1 MQRKTLLSAC
11 IALALSGQGWAADI
25 TEIETTTGEKKN
37 TNVTCPADPG
47 KLSPEELK
55 RLPSECSSV
64 VEQNLMPW
72 LVTGA
77 ATALITTL
85 AIVELNDDDDHHRN
99 NSPLPPTPPDDDS
112 DDTPVPPTPGGDEI
126 IPDDG
131 PDDTPAPPKPIA
143 FNNDVT
149 LDKTAKTLTIRDSV
163 FSYTENADGTI
174 SLQDSNGRKATINLW
189 QIDETNNTVALEGMS
204 ADGATKWQYNHN
216 GELVITGDNTTVNNT
231 GKTIVDGKGATGTE
245 IAGNNAVV
253 NQDGELD
260 VSGGGHGIDITG
272 DSATVDNKG
281 GMTVTD
287 PDSIGIQIDGDKA
300 VVNNDGDNAISNGGT
315 GTQVNGDEATVNNNG
330 STTVD
335 GKDSTGT
342 EINGDKAI
350 VNNDGDSTI
359 LDGGTET
366 RITGDDATANNS
378 GNTTVDGQGSTGTEI
393 AGNNAVVNQD
403 GELDVSGGGHGI
415 DITGDSATVDN
426 KGGMTVIDPD
436 SIGIQIDGD
445 KAVVNND
452 GDNAISNGGTGT
464 QINGDEATVNN
475 NGSTTVDGKDSTG
488 TEINGDKAIVNN
500 DGDSTILDGGT
511 GTRITGDD
519 ATANN
524 SGNTTVDGQG
534 STGTEIAGNNAVVNQ
549 DGELDVSGGGHGID
563 ITGDSATVDNKGGMT
578 VTDPDSIGIQIDGD
592 KAVVNNDGDNAI
604 SNGGTGTQ
612 VNGDEATVNNNGS
625 TTVDGK
631 DSTGTEINGDSTILD
646 GGTGTRITGDDATAN
661 NSGNT
666 TVDGQGSTG
675 TEIAGN
681 NAVVNQDGELD
692 VSGGGHGIDITGD
705 SATVDNKGGMTVT
718 DPDSI
723 GIQID
728 GDKAVVNNDG
738 DNDISNG
745 GTGTQV
751 NGDEATVN
759 NNGNTTVDGKDSTGT
774 EINGDKAIVNND
786 GDSTILDG
794 GTGTRITGDDATANN
809 SGNTTVDGQ
818 GSTGTEIAGNNAVVN
833 QDGELD
839 VSGGGHGID
848 ITGDSATVDN
858 KGGMT
863 VADADSIGIQ
873 IDGDKAVV
881 NNDGDNAISNGGTG
895 TQVNG
900 DEAIVNNNGNTT
912 VDGKDST
919 GTEINGDKAIV
930 NNDGDSTILDG
941 GTGTRITG
949 DDATAN
955 NSGNTTVD
963 GQGSTGTEIAGNNAV
978 VNQDGELDVS
988 GGGHG
993 IDITGDSATVDNKG
1007 GMTVAD
1013 ADSIGIQIDGDKA
1026 VVNNDGDS
1034 TILDG
1039 GTGTRITG
1047 DDATANNSGNTTV
1060 DGQGST
1066 GTEIAGNNA
1075 VVNQDG
1081 KLDVSGGG
1089 HGIDITGDSA
1099 TVDNKGGMTV
1109 ADADSIGIQIDGDKA
1124 VVNNDG
1130 DNAIS
1135 NGGTGTQVN
1144 GDEATVNNNGNTT
1157 VDGKDSTG
1165 TEIAGNNAT
1174 VTQEGELTVSSGGR
1188 GIDITGNNAKVD
1200 TKGKMTITGTDS
1212 VGVSINGD
1220 SATLTNTGDIDV
1232 SNSATGF
1239 SLVTNE
1245 GIISLAG
1252 SMKVGDFS
1260 TGMALS
1266 GDNNSVTLA
1275 AKDINVTG
1283 QKATGVNISGDSNT
1297 VDITGNILVDKDQTA
1312 DNAVDYFYDPS
1323 VGVNISGNSNTVS
1336 LDGKLTVIADS
1347 ELTSRKY
1354 MEFDGSQENISGLT
1368 VSGDGNTVNLN
1379 GGIQFVG
1386 EKNALADG
1394 STIADKRS
1402 YFGKTPLVSVDGQ
1415 SKVYLNGDST
1425 ISGSL
1430 PLGYAN
1436 ILQLSNKAAL
1446 EIGSDATFSMQDIS
1460 VYEHYFTQTP
1470 QIIKVDTG
1478 SQVVNNG
1485 DVDIWNI
1492 SFAGIWGE
1500 NSTGI
1505 NNGNITL
1512 SQYDYSSPETSFSE
1526 PDHMAF
1532 LSSSGG
1538 SAVNNGTITAKVMEQ
1553 HSVLNMGSAAG
1564 VADPRVF
1571 NNSVSSMMGM
1581 EAYGKGTVLNS
1592 ESGVIDMHGRGNIGM
1607 LAVDDSAADNAGKI
1621 TLDTLWVDQNDTT
1634 TLRTDLPSSTAID
1647 YGVGMATGTNSGG
1660 GARSNGVAT
1669 NQQGGVITVYNA
1681 GAAMAAYG
1689 ASNMV
1694 INQGIINLEKNGNY
1708 DGGLGA
1714 NMLVGMAVYNRG
1726 TAINDKTGVININVD
1741 TGQAFYNDGTGT
1753 ILNYGEINLLGSPMD
1768 SADSHMGAI
1777 PENLDLLTAL
1787 TGSGETDMRTAS
1799 SGGFVTTKAL
1809 ANYGN
1814 ETLNSNVAA
1823 KAWLYNQDKA
1833 NLTINGE
1840 LSIGQG
1846 LENSGLLDSDTISAA
1861 ANVYNR
1867 ASGSI
1872 ITDQLS
1878 LTGSNSFFNEGNF
1891 SGSVAGSSYK
1901 QNVVNTGT
1909 MAVMADGKSLISG
1922 SFLLYNEAGAT
1933 LSNSSSAVSGG
1944 ENAIVNVTR
1953 TGDSLAQVNRGT
1965 ITAINGYSAI
1975 KTASTGSN
1983 SNGKWIWNTDTGVIS
1998 GVNPNAPLI
2007 DLGRGYNFANAG
2019 TINVQGDGAVAISG
2033 GTTSYTV
2040 QLVNSG
2046 TINVGTA
2053 QGKADGT
2060 NGTGLIGIKGNG
2072 SDTTINNAQSGVINV
2087 YADNSWAFG
2096 GKTKAIINNGEINL
2110 LCDTG
2115 CDIYA
2120 PGTTGTLN
2128 DHNSTTDIIVPA
2140 ATSTPTQ
2147 GSVPTVPA
2155 DSSAQQKLTNY
2166 TIGTNSDGT
2175 SGMLKA
2181 NNLVISDNVKVNTG
2195 FSAGTADTTVVI
2207 NDVFKG
2213 ENISGAENISSST
2226 VMWNAQ
2232 GSTDASG
2239 NVDVTMTKNAYTD
2252 VVTDS
2257 SVNNVAQVLDSG
2269 YTNNDLYTSLNVG
2282 TTAEL
2287 NSALKQ
2293 ISGSQ
2298 ATTVFNEA
2306 RVLSNRFSMLSDA
2319 APEVANGLAFNVVAK
2334 GDPRAELG
2342 NDTQYD
2348 MMALRKSLTLTEHQN
2363 LSLEYGIARLEGNGS
2378 DTAGDNG
2385 VTGGY
2390 SQFFGLKHQMAFDNG
2405 MSWNNALRYD
2415 VHNLDSSRSIAY
2427 GDVNKTADANVKQQY
2442 LEFRS
2447 EGAKTFELR
2456 EGLNVTPYAGVK
2468 LRHTLENGYQERNA
2482 GDFNL
2487 SMNSG
2492 SETAVDSIVGLKLDY
2507 AGKEGW
2513 SANATLEGGPNLS
2526 YVKSQRTASISGAGS
2541 QRFNI
2546 DDGQSGGGF
2555 NSLATMGVKYSSQE
2569 SALQLDAFHWKE
2581 DGISDKGVMLNF
2593 KKTF

>member
-131 PDDTPAPPKPIA
+131 PDDTPTPPKPIS
-143 FNNDVT
+143 FNNDVI
-149 LDKTAKTLTIRDSV
+149 LDKTEKTLTIRDSV
-163 FSYTENADGTI
+163 FTYTENADGTI

-300 VVNNDGDNAISNGGT
+300 VVNNDGDSAISNGGT

-330 STTVD
+330 
-335 GKDSTGT
+335 K
-342 EINGDKAI
+342 
-350 VNNDGDSTI
+350 
-359 LDGGTET
+359 
-366 RITGDDATANNS
+366 
-378 GNTTVDGQGSTGTEI
+378 
-393 AGNNAVVNQD
+393 
-403 GELDVSGGGHGI
+403 
-415 DITGDSATVDN
+415 
-426 KGGMTVIDPD
+426 
-436 SIGIQIDGD
+436 
-445 KAVVNND
+445 
-452 GDNAISNGGTGT
+452 
-464 QINGDEATVNN
+464 
-475 NGSTTVDGKDSTG
+475 
-488 TEINGDKAIVNN
+488 
-500 DGDSTILDGGT
+500 
-511 GTRITGDD
+511 
-519 ATANN
+519 
-524 SGNTTVDGQG
+524 
-534 STGTEIAGNNAVVNQ
+534 
-549 DGELDVSGGGHGID
+549 
-563 ITGDSATVDNKGGMT
+563 
-578 VTDPDSIGIQIDGD
+578 
-592 KAVVNNDGDNAI
+592 
-604 SNGGTGTQ
+604 
-612 VNGDEATVNNNGS
+612 
-625 TTVDGK
+625 
-631 DSTGTEINGDSTILD
+631 
-646 GGTGTRITGDDATAN
+646 
-661 NSGNT
+661 
-666 TVDGQGSTG
+666 
-675 TEIAGN
+675 
-681 NAVVNQDGELD
+681 
-692 VSGGGHGIDITGD
+692 
-705 SATVDNKGGMTVT
+705 
-718 DPDSI
+718 
-723 GIQID
+723 
-728 GDKAVVNNDG
+728 
-738 DNDISNG
+738 
-745 GTGTQV
+745 
-751 NGDEATVN
+751 
-759 NNGNTTVDGKDSTGT
+759 TTVDGKDSTGT

-900 DEAIVNNNGNTT
+900 DEATVNNNGKTTVDGQGSIGTEIAGNNAVVNQDGTLDVSGGGHGIDITGDSATVDNKGGMTVTDPDSIGIQIDGDKAVVNNDGDSAISNGGTGTQINGDEATVNNNGSTT

-993 IDITGDSATVDNKG
+993 IDITGDSATVINKG
-1007 GMTVAD
+1007 N
-1013 ADSIGIQIDGDKA
+1013 I
-1026 VVNNDGDS
+1026 
-1034 TILDG
+1034 
-1039 GTGTRITG
+1039 
-1047 DDATANNSGNTTV
+1047 
-1060 DGQGST
+1060 
-1066 GTEIAGNNA
+1066 
-1075 VVNQDG
+1075 
-1081 KLDVSGGG
+1081 
-1089 HGIDITGDSA
+1089 
-1099 TVDNKGGMTV
+1099 
-1109 ADADSIGIQIDGDKA
+1109 
-1124 VVNNDG
+1124 
-1130 DNAIS
+1130 
-1135 NGGTGTQVN
+1135 
-1144 GDEATVNNNGNTT
+1144 
-1157 VDGKDSTG
+1157 
-1165 TEIAGNNAT
+1165 T
-1174 VTQEGELTVSSGGR
+1174 VT
-1188 GIDITGNNAKVD
+1188 DK
-1200 TKGKMTITGTDS
+1200 DS
-1212 VGVSINGD
+1212 VGVLINGD
-1220 SATLTNTGDIDV
+1220 RATFANTGHIDV
-1232 SNSATGF
+1232 NNSATGF
-1239 SLVTNE
+1239 SIATSE
-1245 GIISLAG
+1245 GVISLTG
-1252 SMKVGDFS
+1252 SMDVGDIS
-1260 TGMALS
+1260 TGMVLS
-1266 GDNNSVTLA
+1266 GDGNSVTLA
-1275 AKDINVTG
+1275 VEDLNVTG
-1283 QKATGVNISGDSNT
+1283 QKAMGVDISGDSN
-1297 VDITGNILVDKDQTA
+1297 DIDIAGNILVDKDQTA
-1312 DNAVDYFYDPS
+1312 DNAADYFFESS
-1323 VGVNISGNSNTVS
+1323 VGVNVTGNNNTVS
-1336 LDGKLTVIADS
+1336 LNGELTVVSDS
-1347 ELTSRKY
+1347 ELTSRSHGKR
-1354 MEFDGSQENISGLT
+1354 DGSQENISGLI
-1368 VSGDGNTVNLN
+1368 VSGDNNTISLN
-1379 GGIQFVG
+1379 GGIQFIG
-1386 EKNALADG
+1386 EQKILADG
-1394 STIADKRS
+1394 SDIASLRKGFSDTS
-1402 YFGKTPLVSVDGQ
+1402 IISVDGN
-1415 SKVYLNGDST
+1415 SSVYLNGTST
-1425 ISGSL
+1425 IGGDL
-1430 PLGYAN
+1430 PLGYTS
-1436 ILQLSNKAAL
+1436 IIQLKNKAIL
-1446 EIGSDATFSMQDIS
+1446 EIGRDALLGVKDIKSFNNYYEPVPKIIKATTGSKVINNGNIDIQNIGFIS
-1460 VYEHYFTQTP
+1460 VSGE
-1470 QIIKVDTG
+1470 DTSG
-1478 SQVVNNG
+1478 
-1485 DVDIWNI
+1485 
-1492 SFAGIWGE
+1492 
-1500 NSTGI
+1500 T

-1512 SQYDYSSPETSFSE
+1512 SQYDYGNMMSGTN
-1526 PDHMAF
+1526 AL
-1532 LSSSGG
+1532 LSTDGG
-1538 SAVNNGTITAKVMEQ
+1538 SVVNNGTIIGKVMEQ
-1553 HSVLNMGSAAG
+1553 SSVINRFETTDVTYDEL
-1564 VADPRVF
+1564 F
-1571 NNSVSSMMGM
+1571 NNSVTGITGMLSKTGAMGINNVN
-1581 EAYGKGTVLNS
+1581 GI
-1592 ESGVIDMHGRGNIGM
+1592 IDMYGRGSVGM
-1607 LAVDDSAADNAGKI
+1607 LAVTQAIIENAGTIK
-1621 TLDTLWVDQNDTT
+1621 LDSLWVDANDTT
-1634 TLRTDLPSSTAID
+1634 ALPDNIAISNARYYGAGMAVGSDSYGSPDANVTAINQLGGVISV
-1647 YGVGMATGTNSGG
+1647 YNAGVGMA
-1660 GARSNGVAT
+1660 
-1669 NQQGGVITVYNA
+1669 
-1681 GAAMAAYG
+1681 AYG
-1689 ASNMV
+1689 GSNMV
-1694 INQGIINLEKNGNY
+1694 INQGTINLEKNENY
-1708 DGGLGA
+1708 SSSLSA
-1714 NMLVGMAVYNRG
+1714 NTLVGMAVYQHG

-1768 SADSHMGAI
+1768 SADPHMGAT
-1777 PENLDLLTAL
+1777 PDNLDLLSAL

-1814 ETLNSNVAA
+1814 ETLNSNVTA

-1840 LSIGQG
+1840 LSVGQG

-1872 ITDQLS
+1872 ITDLLM
-1878 LTGSNSFFNEGNF
+1878 LTSGNSFFNEGNF
-1891 SGSVAGSSYK
+1891 SGSIVGNSYR
-1901 QNVVNTGT
+1901 QNVVNTGSMT
-1909 MAVMADGKSLISG
+1909 VTADGTSLIGG
-1922 SFLLYNEAGAT
+1922 SFVLYNEAGAI
-1933 LSNSSSAVSGG
+1933 LSNSNSAVSGG
-1944 ENAIVNVTR
+1944 ENAIVNITR
-1953 TGDSLAQVNRGT
+1953 TSDSLAQVNRGT
-1965 ITAINGYSAI
+1965 ITATNGYSAI

-1998 GVNPNAPLI
+1998 GVSPNALLI

-2072 SDTTINNAQSGVINV
+2072 RETTINNAQSGVINV

-2096 GKTKAIINNGEINL
+2096 GQTKTIINNGEINL
-2110 LCDTG
+2110 LCDMG

-2257 SVNNVAQVLDSG
+2257 SVNNVAQVLDTG

-2342 NDTQYD
+2342 NNTQYD
-2348 MMALRKSLTLTEHQN
+2348 MMALRKSMTLTEYQN
-2363 LSLEYGIARLEGNGS
+2363 LSLEYGIARLDGNGS

-2468 LRHTLENGYQERNA
+2468 LRHTLEGGYQERNA

-2546 DDGQSGGGF
+2546 DDGQNGGGF

-2569 SALQLDAFHWKE
+2569 SALQVDAFHWKE

>member
-131 PDDTPAPPKPIA
+131 PDDTPTPPKPIS
-143 FNNDVT
+143 FNNDVI
-149 LDKTAKTLTIRDSV
+149 LDKTEKTLTIRDSV
-163 FSYTENADGTI
+163 FTYTENADGTI

-300 VVNNDGDNAISNGGT
+300 VVNNDGDSAISNGGT

-330 STTVD
+330 
-335 GKDSTGT
+335 K
-342 EINGDKAI
+342 
-350 VNNDGDSTI
+350 
-359 LDGGTET
+359 
-366 RITGDDATANNS
+366 
-378 GNTTVDGQGSTGTEI
+378 
-393 AGNNAVVNQD
+393 
-403 GELDVSGGGHGI
+403 
-415 DITGDSATVDN
+415 
-426 KGGMTVIDPD
+426 
-436 SIGIQIDGD
+436 
-445 KAVVNND
+445 
-452 GDNAISNGGTGT
+452 
-464 QINGDEATVNN
+464 
-475 NGSTTVDGKDSTG
+475 
-488 TEINGDKAIVNN
+488 
-500 DGDSTILDGGT
+500 
-511 GTRITGDD
+511 
-519 ATANN
+519 
-524 SGNTTVDGQG
+524 
-534 STGTEIAGNNAVVNQ
+534 
-549 DGELDVSGGGHGID
+549 
-563 ITGDSATVDNKGGMT
+563 
-578 VTDPDSIGIQIDGD
+578 
-592 KAVVNNDGDNAI
+592 
-604 SNGGTGTQ
+604 
-612 VNGDEATVNNNGS
+612 
-625 TTVDGK
+625 
-631 DSTGTEINGDSTILD
+631 
-646 GGTGTRITGDDATAN
+646 
-661 NSGNT
+661 
-666 TVDGQGSTG
+666 
-675 TEIAGN
+675 
-681 NAVVNQDGELD
+681 
-692 VSGGGHGIDITGD
+692 
-705 SATVDNKGGMTVT
+705 
-718 DPDSI
+718 
-723 GIQID
+723 
-728 GDKAVVNNDG
+728 
-738 DNDISNG
+738 
-745 GTGTQV
+745 
-751 NGDEATVN
+751 
-759 NNGNTTVDGKDSTGT
+759 TTVDGKDSTGT

-900 DEAIVNNNGNTT
+900 DEATVNNNGSTT

-1026 VVNNDGDS
+1026 VVNNDGDNAISNGGTGTQVNGDEATVNNNGSTTVDGKDSTGTEINGDKAIVNNDGDS

-1081 KLDVSGGG
+1081 ELDVSGGG

-1109 ADADSIGIQIDGDKA
+1109 TDPDSIGIQIDGDKA

-1130 DNAIS
+1130 DSAIS

-1144 GDEATVNNNGNTT
+1144 GDEATVNNNGKTTVDGQGSTGTEIAGNNAVVNQDGELDVSGGGHGIDITGDSATVDNKGGMTVTDPDSIGIQIDGDKAVVNNDGDSAISNGGTGTQVNGDEATVNNNGKTTVDGQGSIGTEIAGNNAVVNQDGTLDVSGGGHGIDITGDSATVDNKGGMTVTDPDSIGIQIDGDKAVVNNDGDSAISNGGTGTQINGDEATVNNNGSTT

-1165 TEIAGNNAT
+1165 TEINGDKAIVNNDGDSTILDGGTGTRITGDDATANNSGNTTVDGQGSTGTEIAGNNA
-1174 VTQEGELTVSSGGR
+1174 VVNQDGELDVSGGGH
-1188 GIDITGNNAKVD
+1188 GIDITGDSATVIN
-1200 TKGKMTITGTDS
+1200 KGNITVTDKDS
-1212 VGVSINGD
+1212 VGVLINGD
-1220 SATLTNTGDIDV
+1220 RATFANTGHIDV
-1232 SNSATGF
+1232 NNSATGF
-1239 SLVTNE
+1239 SIATSE
-1245 GIISLAG
+1245 GVISLTG
-1252 SMKVGDFS
+1252 SMDVGDIS
-1260 TGMALS
+1260 TGMVLS
-1266 GDNNSVTLA
+1266 GDGNSVTLA
-1275 AKDINVTG
+1275 VEDLNVTG
-1283 QKATGVNISGDSNT
+1283 QKAMGVDISGDSN
-1297 VDITGNILVDKDQTA
+1297 DIDIAGNILVDKDQTA
-1312 DNAVDYFYDPS
+1312 DNAADYFFESS
-1323 VGVNISGNSNTVS
+1323 VGVNVTGNNNTVS
-1336 LDGKLTVIADS
+1336 LNGELTVVSDS
-1347 ELTSRKY
+1347 ELTSRSHGKR
-1354 MEFDGSQENISGLT
+1354 DGSQENISGLI
-1368 VSGDGNTVNLN
+1368 VSGDNNTISLN
-1379 GGIQFVG
+1379 GGIQFIG
-1386 EKNALADG
+1386 EQKILADG
-1394 STIADKRS
+1394 SDIASLRKGFSDTS
-1402 YFGKTPLVSVDGQ
+1402 IISVDGN
-1415 SKVYLNGDST
+1415 SSVYLNGTST
-1425 ISGSL
+1425 IGGDL
-1430 PLGYAN
+1430 PLGYTS
-1436 ILQLSNKAAL
+1436 IIQLKNKAIL
-1446 EIGSDATFSMQDIS
+1446 EIGRDALLGVKDIKSFNNYYEPVPKIIKATTGSKVINNGNIDIQNIGFIS
-1460 VYEHYFTQTP
+1460 VSGE
-1470 QIIKVDTG
+1470 DTSG
-1478 SQVVNNG
+1478 
-1485 DVDIWNI
+1485 
-1492 SFAGIWGE
+1492 
-1500 NSTGI
+1500 T

-1512 SQYDYSSPETSFSE
+1512 SQYDYGNMMSGTN
-1526 PDHMAF
+1526 AL
-1532 LSSSGG
+1532 LSTDGG
-1538 SAVNNGTITAKVMEQ
+1538 SVVNNGTIIGKVMEQ
-1553 HSVLNMGSAAG
+1553 SSVINRFETTDVTYDEL
-1564 VADPRVF
+1564 F
-1571 NNSVSSMMGM
+1571 NNSVTGITGMLSKTGAMGINNVN
-1581 EAYGKGTVLNS
+1581 GI
-1592 ESGVIDMHGRGNIGM
+1592 IDMYGRGSVGM
-1607 LAVDDSAADNAGKI
+1607 LAVTQAIIENAGTIK
-1621 TLDTLWVDQNDTT
+1621 LDSLWVDANDTT
-1634 TLRTDLPSSTAID
+1634 ALPDNIAISNARYYGAGMAVGSDSYGSPDANVTAINQLGGVISV
-1647 YGVGMATGTNSGG
+1647 YNAGVGMA
-1660 GARSNGVAT
+1660 
-1669 NQQGGVITVYNA
+1669 
-1681 GAAMAAYG
+1681 AYG
-1689 ASNMV
+1689 GSNMV
-1694 INQGIINLEKNGNY
+1694 INQGTINLEKNENY
-1708 DGGLGA
+1708 SSSLSA
-1714 NMLVGMAVYNRG
+1714 NTLVGMAVYQHG

-1768 SADSHMGAI
+1768 SADPHMGAT
-1777 PENLDLLTAL
+1777 PDNLT
-1787 TGSGETDMRTAS
+1787 
-1799 SGGFVTTKAL
+1799 
-1809 ANYGN
+1809 
-1814 ETLNSNVAA
+1814 A

-1840 LSIGQG
+1840 LSVGQG

-1872 ITDQLS
+1872 ITDLLM
-1878 LTGSNSFFNEGNF
+1878 LTSGNSFFNEGNF
-1891 SGSVAGSSYK
+1891 SGSIVGNSYR
-1901 QNVVNTGT
+1901 QNVVNTGSMT
-1909 MAVMADGKSLISG
+1909 VTADGTSLIGG
-1922 SFLLYNEAGAT
+1922 SFVLYNEAGAI
-1933 LSNSSSAVSGG
+1933 LSNSNSAVSGG
-1944 ENAIVNVTR
+1944 ENAIVNITR
-1953 TGDSLAQVNRGT
+1953 TSDSLAQVNRGT
-1965 ITAINGYSAI
+1965 ITATNGYSAI

-1998 GVNPNAPLI
+1998 GVSPNALLI

-2072 SDTTINNAQSGVINV
+2072 RETTINNAQSGVINV

-2096 GKTKAIINNGEINL
+2096 GQTKTIINNGEINL
-2110 LCDTG
+2110 LCDMG

-2257 SVNNVAQVLDSG
+2257 SVNNVAQVLDTG

-2342 NDTQYD
+2342 NNTQYD
-2348 MMALRKSLTLTEHQN
+2348 MMALRKSMTLTEYQN
-2363 LSLEYGIARLEGNGS
+2363 LSLEYGIARLDGNGS

-2468 LRHTLENGYQERNA
+2468 LRHTLEGGYQERNA

-2546 DDGQSGGGF
+2546 DDGQNGGGF

-2569 SALQLDAFHWKE
+2569 SALQVDAFHWKE

>member
-1 MQRKTLLSAC
+1 
-11 IALALSGQGWAADI
+11 SG
-25 TEIETTTGEKKN
+25 
-37 TNVTCPADPG
+37 
-47 KLSPEELK
+47 
-55 RLPSECSSV
+55 
-64 VEQNLMPW
+64 
-72 LVTGA
+72 
-77 ATALITTL
+77 
-85 AIVELNDDDDHHRN
+85 
-99 NSPLPPTPPDDDS
+99 
-112 DDTPVPPTPGGDEI
+112 
-126 IPDDG
+126 
-131 PDDTPAPPKPIA
+131 
-143 FNNDVT
+143 
-149 LDKTAKTLTIRDSV
+149 
-163 FSYTENADGTI
+163 
-174 SLQDSNGRKATINLW
+174 
-189 QIDETNNTVALEGMS
+189 
-204 ADGATKWQYNHN
+204 
-216 GELVITGDNTTVNNT
+216 NTTV
-231 GKTIVDGKGATGTE
+231 DGQGSTGTE

-330 STTVD
+330 NTTED
-335 GKDSTGT
+335 GQGSTGT
-342 EINGDKAI
+342 EIAGNNAVVNQDGELDVSGGGHGIDITGDSATVDNKGGMTVTDPDSIGIQIDGDKAV
-350 VNNDGDSTI
+350 VNNDGDNAISN
-359 LDGGTET
+359 GGTGT
-366 RITGDDATANNS
+366 QVNGDEATVNNN
-378 GNTTVDGQGSTGTEI
+378 GKTTVDGQGSTGTEI

-426 KGGMTVIDPD
+426 KGGMTVTDPD

-452 GDNAISNGGTGT
+452 GDSAISNGGTGT
-464 QINGDEATVNN
+464 QVNGDEATVNN
-475 NGSTTVDGKDSTG
+475 NGNTTVDGKDSTG

-592 KAVVNNDGDNAI
+592 KAVVNNDGDSAI

-612 VNGDEATVNNNGS
+612 INGDEATVNNN
-625 TTVDGK
+625 
-631 DSTGTEINGDSTILD
+631 
-646 GGTGTRITGDDATAN
+646 
-661 NSGNT
+661 GNT

-681 NAVVNQDGELD
+681 NAVVNQYGELD
-692 VSGGGHGIDITGD
+692 VSG
-705 SATVDNKGGMTVT
+705 
-718 DPDSI
+718 
-723 GIQID
+723 
-728 GDKAVVNNDG
+728 
-738 DNDISNG
+738 
-745 GTGTQV
+745 
-751 NGDEATVN
+751 
-759 NNGNTTVDGKDSTGT
+759 
-774 EINGDKAIVNND
+774 
-786 GDSTILDG
+786 
-794 GTGTRITGDDATANN
+794 
-809 SGNTTVDGQ
+809 
-818 GSTGTEIAGNNAVVN
+818 
-833 QDGELD
+833 
-839 VSGGGHGID
+839 
-848 ITGDSATVDN
+848 
-858 KGGMT
+858 
-863 VADADSIGIQ
+863 
-873 IDGDKAVV
+873 
-881 NNDGDNAISNGGTG
+881 
-895 TQVNG
+895 
-900 DEAIVNNNGNTT
+900 
-912 VDGKDST
+912 
-919 GTEINGDKAIV
+919 
-930 NNDGDSTILDG
+930 
-941 GTGTRITG
+941 
-949 DDATAN
+949 
-955 NSGNTTVD
+955 
-963 GQGSTGTEIAGNNAV
+963 
-978 VNQDGELDVS
+978 
-988 GGGHG
+988 
-993 IDITGDSATVDNKG
+993 
-1007 GMTVAD
+1007 
-1013 ADSIGIQIDGDKA
+1013 
-1026 VVNNDGDS
+1026 
-1034 TILDG
+1034 
-1039 GTGTRITG
+1039 
-1047 DDATANNSGNTTV
+1047 
-1060 DGQGST
+1060 
-1066 GTEIAGNNA
+1066 
-1075 VVNQDG
+1075 
-1081 KLDVSGGG
+1081 
-1089 HGIDITGDSA
+1089 
-1099 TVDNKGGMTV
+1099 
-1109 ADADSIGIQIDGDKA
+1109 
-1124 VVNNDG
+1124 
-1130 DNAIS
+1130 
-1135 NGGTGTQVN
+1135 
-1144 GDEATVNNNGNTT
+1144 
-1157 VDGKDSTG
+1157 
-1165 TEIAGNNAT
+1165 
-1174 VTQEGELTVSSGGR
+1174 GGR

-1200 TKGKMTITGTDS
+1200 NKGKITVAGADS
-1212 VGVSINGD
+1212 MGVSISGD
-1220 SATLTNTGDIDV
+1220 SATLTNTGDIYV
-1232 SNSATGF
+1232 SDSATGF
-1239 SLVTNE
+1239 GIVTSE
-1245 GIISLAG
+1245 GTISLAG
-1252 SMKVGDFS
+1252 SMSVGDFS

-1312 DNAVDYFYDPS
+1312 DNAVDYFYEPS
-1323 VGVNISGNSNTVS
+1323 VGVNVSGSSNTVS
-1336 LDGKLTVIADS
+1336 LNGKLTVVADS
-1347 ELTSRKY
+1347 ELTTRSY
-1354 MEFDGSQENISGLT
+1354 GGFDGSQENISGLV
-1368 VSGDGNTVNLN
+1368 VSGDDNTVHLN
-1379 GGIQFVG
+1379 GGIQLVG
-1386 EKNALADG
+1386 EMNKLADG
-1394 STIADKRS
+1394 STVAAERKG
-1402 YFGKTPLVSVDGQ
+1402 YGKTPVITVDGK
-1415 SKVYLNGDST
+1415 SSVYLNGDST
-1425 ISGSL
+1425 ISGDLPLSYTGMIQLKNSAMLEVGAGATINMQVNTGTYNNYSL
-1430 PLGYAN
+1430 PA
-1436 ILQLSNKAAL
+1436 S
-1446 EIGSDATFSMQDIS
+1446 
-1460 VYEHYFTQTP
+1460 
-1470 QIIKVDTG
+1470 QIIYVESG
-1478 SQVVNNG
+1478 AELVNKG
-1485 DVDIWNI
+1485 DIDIRNVG
-1492 SFAGIWGE
+1492 FASVSGE
-1500 NSTGI
+1500 NSTGS
-1505 NNGNITL
+1505 NSGNITL
-1512 SQYDYSSPETSFSE
+1512 SQYSYGLAANSGSGYFTTK
-1526 PDHMAF
+1526 
-1532 LSSSGG
+1532 GG
-1538 SAVNNGTITAKVMEQ
+1538 SAVNTGTIIAKVMEQ
-1553 HSVLNMGSAAG
+1553 ESVINLPASLGLNEPS
-1564 VADPRVF
+1564 VF
-1571 NNSVSSMMGM
+1571 YNNAYSMMGL
-1581 EAYGKGTVLNS
+1581 EAFDRGYVSN
-1592 ESGVIDMHGRGNIGM
+1592 ESGGNIEMYGRGNVGM
-1607 LAVDDSAADNAGKI
+1607 LAINESTAENAGQI
-1621 TLDTLWVDQNDTT
+1621 AIDALWVDANDKTV
-1634 TLRTDLPSSTAID
+1634 LRSDIDKDARSYGIGMAAGTDTYSGPRKNATAI
-1647 YGVGMATGTNSGG
+1647 NK
-1660 GARSNGVAT
+1660 
-1669 NQQGGVITVYNA
+1669 QGGVITVYNA
-1681 GAAMAAYG
+1681 GIGMAAYG
-1689 ASNMV
+1689 ISNTV
-1694 INQGIINLEKNGNY
+1694 INQGTINLEKNANY
-1708 DGGLGA
+1708 DSSLGA
-1714 NMLVGMAVYNRG
+1714 NSLIGMAVYQNA
-1726 TAINDKTGVININVD
+1726 TAVNDKTGVININVD

-1753 ILNYGEINLLGSPMD
+1753 ILNYGQINLLGAPMD
-1768 SADSHMGAI
+1768 SADSHMGATT
-1777 PENLDLLTAL
+1777 ENLELLSAL
-1787 TGSGETDMRTAS
+1787 TGSGETDTRTTS
-1799 SGGFVTTKAL
+1799 KDGFVTTKPL

-1814 ETLNSNVAA
+1814 ETLNGNVKA
-1823 KAWLYNQDKA
+1823 KVWLYNQDKA

-1965 ITAINGYSAI
+1965 ITAVNGYSAI

-2110 LCDTG
+2110 LCDTR

-2257 SVNNVAQVLDSG
+2257 SVNNVAQVLDTG

-2385 VTGGY
+2385 MTGGY

-2526 YVKSQRTASISGAGS
+2526 YVKSQRTASVSGAGS

-2546 DDGQSGGGF
+2546 DDGQNGGGF

>member
-131 PDDTPAPPKPIA
+131 PDDTPTPPQPIS
-143 FNNDVT
+143 FNNDVI
-149 LDKTAKTLTIRDSV
+149 LDKTEKTLTIRDSV
-163 FSYTENADGTI
+163 FTYTENADGTI

-231 GKTIVDGKGATGTE
+231 GKTIVDGKGTTGTE

-300 VVNNDGDNAISNGGT
+300 VVNNDGDSAISNGGT
-315 GTQVNGDEATVNNNG
+315 GTQINGDEATVNNN
-330 STTVD
+330 
-335 GKDSTGT
+335 
-342 EINGDKAI
+342 
-350 VNNDGDSTI
+350 
-359 LDGGTET
+359 
-366 RITGDDATANNS
+366 

-403 GELDVSGGGHGI
+403 GELDVSGGGRGI

-426 KGGMTVIDPD
+426 KGGMTVTDPD

-464 QINGDEATVNN
+464 QVNGDEATVNN
-475 NGSTTVDGKDSTG
+475 NSSTTVDGKDSTG

-612 VNGDEATVNNNGS
+612 VNGDEATVNNNG
-625 TTVDGK
+625 
-631 DSTGTEINGDSTILD
+631 
-646 GGTGTRITGDDATAN
+646 
-661 NSGNT
+661 
-666 TVDGQGSTG
+666 
-675 TEIAGN
+675 
-681 NAVVNQDGELD
+681 
-692 VSGGGHGIDITGD
+692 
-705 SATVDNKGGMTVT
+705 
-718 DPDSI
+718 
-723 GIQID
+723 
-728 GDKAVVNNDG
+728 
-738 DNDISNG
+738 
-745 GTGTQV
+745 
-751 NGDEATVN
+751 
-759 NNGNTTVDGKDSTGT
+759 NTTVDGKDSTGT

-863 VADADSIGIQ
+863 VTDPDSIGIQ

-881 NNDGDNAISNGGTG
+881 NNDGDSAISNGGTG

-900 DEAIVNNNGNTT
+900 DEATVNNNGKTT

-978 VNQDGELDVS
+978 VNQDGLLDVS

-993 IDITGDSATVDNKG
+993 IDITGDSATVINKG
-1007 GMTVAD
+1007 N
-1013 ADSIGIQIDGDKA
+1013 I
-1026 VVNNDGDS
+1026 
-1034 TILDG
+1034 
-1039 GTGTRITG
+1039 
-1047 DDATANNSGNTTV
+1047 
-1060 DGQGST
+1060 
-1066 GTEIAGNNA
+1066 
-1075 VVNQDG
+1075 
-1081 KLDVSGGG
+1081 
-1089 HGIDITGDSA
+1089 
-1099 TVDNKGGMTV
+1099 
-1109 ADADSIGIQIDGDKA
+1109 
-1124 VVNNDG
+1124 
-1130 DNAIS
+1130 
-1135 NGGTGTQVN
+1135 
-1144 GDEATVNNNGNTT
+1144 
-1157 VDGKDSTG
+1157 
-1165 TEIAGNNAT
+1165 T
-1174 VTQEGELTVSSGGR
+1174 VT
-1188 GIDITGNNAKVD
+1188 DK
-1200 TKGKMTITGTDS
+1200 DS
-1212 VGVSINGD
+1212 VGVLINGD
-1220 SATLTNTGDIDV
+1220 RATFANTGHIDV
-1232 SNSATGF
+1232 NNSATGM
-1239 SLVTNE
+1239 SITTSE
-1245 GIISLAG
+1245 GAISQAG
-1252 SMKVGDFS
+1252 SMNVGDFS

-1266 GDNNSVTLA
+1266 GNNNSVTLA
-1275 AKDINVTG
+1275 AKDLNVTG
-1283 QKATGVNISGDSNT
+1283 QKATGVNISGDNNA

-1312 DNAVDYFYDPS
+1312 TNAVDYFYEPS
-1323 VGVNISGNSNTVS
+1323 IGVNVSGNSNTVS
-1336 LDGKLTVIADS
+1336 LDGKLTVVADS
-1347 ELTSRKY
+1347 ELTSHIY
-1354 MEFDGSQENISGLT
+1354 ADFDGSQENISGLV
-1368 VSGDGNTVNLN
+1368 VSGDDNTVYLN
-1379 GGIQFVG
+1379 GGIQLVG
-1386 EKNALADG
+1386 EENQLTDG
-1394 STIADKRS
+1394 STVASNRKG
-1402 YFGKTPLVSVDGQ
+1402 YGKTPVITVDGK
-1415 SKVYLNGDST
+1415 SSIYLNGDST
-1425 ISGSL
+1425 INGDL
-1430 PLGYAN
+1430 PLAYSGMIRLKNSAM
-1436 ILQLSNKAAL
+1436 I
-1446 EIGSDATFSMQDIS
+1446 EIGTDATINMQVDS
-1460 VYEHYFTQTP
+1460 YDHYARSEA
-1470 QIIKVDTG
+1470 QIIFVESGAELINKGDIDTR
-1478 SQVVNNG
+1478 
-1485 DVDIWNI
+1485 NI
-1492 SFAGIWGE
+1492 GFAAISGE
-1500 NSTGI
+1500 NSTGS
-1505 NNGNITL
+1505 NSGNITL
-1512 SQYDYSSPETSFSE
+1512 SQYNYGLLANAGVGYFTTK
-1526 PDHMAF
+1526 
-1532 LSSSGG
+1532 GG

-1553 HSVLNMGSAAG
+1553 ESVINLGASLGLNEANTFYSDA
-1564 VADPRVF
+1564 
-1571 NNSVSSMMGM
+1571 NSMMGLD
-1581 EAYGKGTVLNS
+1581 AFDHGYVSN
-1592 ESGVIDMHGRGNIGM
+1592 ESGGSIEMYGRGNVGM
-1607 LAVDDSAADNAGKI
+1607 LAIDESTAENAGQI
-1621 TLDTLWVDQNDTT
+1621 TLDALWVYADDTT
-1634 TLRTDLPSSTAID
+1634 TLRSNIGNDARSYA
-1647 YGVGMATGTNSGG
+1647 VGMAVGTNTYSGP
-1660 GARSNGVAT
+1660 RKNAT
-1669 NQQGGVITVYNA
+1669 AVNKQGGVITVYNA
-1681 GAAMAAYG
+1681 GIGMAAYG
-1689 ASNMV
+1689 ASNTV
-1694 INQGIINLEKNGNY
+1694 INEGIINLEKNANY
-1708 DGGLGA
+1708 DSSLGA
-1714 NMLVGMAVYNRG
+1714 NSLIGMAAYKSG
-1726 TAINDKTGVININVD
+1726 TAINEQSGVININAD
-1741 TGQAFYNDGTGT
+1741 NGQAFYSDGTGT
-1753 ILNYGEINLLGSPMD
+1753 ILNYGTICVNTNCLTGNDYNETDSYTSLLYTGGDVITAQNETQSLAQKATINDKKEGNVVNSGSLSGADIAISSGELVNTSTGIINNAIIINDGELSNEGSVAKVTLNAGTFGNIGTVNSRMFQTGGTFNNQQGGVVQNGANLSKTAIANNAGTWYLGASSSSDSNNASMMEIYNTAVFNNSGDFILNNSRNAVHLYQSGTFYNTGHMLISGANYSGNAINYWNANNNGRFINSGTVDVTAKALATSGVDASTNHAYFWNQNSGIVNFDKDSGVAVKFTHSNYVAQNDGTMNISGNNAIAMEGNKNAQLINNGTINLGAQGTTDTGMIGMQLDSSATADAVIENNGTINIYANNSFAFSMLGSVGHLVNNGTVTI
-1768 SADSHMGAI
+1768 ADGV
-1777 PENLDLLTAL
+1777 
-1787 TGSGETDMRTAS
+1787 TGSGLIKQGNSVNIEGVNGNNGNNS
-1799 SGGFVTTKAL
+1799 EVHY
-1809 ANYGN
+1809 ANY
-1814 ETLNSNVAA
+1814 TLPDVP
-1823 KAWLYNQDKA
+1823 
-1833 NLTINGE
+1833 
-1840 LSIGQG
+1840 
-1846 LENSGLLDSDTISAA
+1846 
-1861 ANVYNR
+1861 
-1867 ASGSI
+1867 
-1872 ITDQLS
+1872 
-1878 LTGSNSFFNEGNF
+1878 
-1891 SGSVAGSSYK
+1891 GSSVFVSTDNVSDNGG
-1901 QNVVNTGT
+1901 QNN
-1909 MAVMADGKSLISG
+1909 L
-1922 SFLLYNEAGAT
+1922 
-1933 LSNSSSAVSGG
+1933 
-1944 ENAIVNVTR
+1944 
-1953 TGDSLAQVNRGT
+1953 
-1965 ITAINGYSAI
+1965 NGY
-1975 KTASTGSN
+1975 
-1983 SNGKWIWNTDTGVIS
+1983 V
-1998 GVNPNAPLI
+1998 
-2007 DLGRGYNFANAG
+2007 
-2019 TINVQGDGAVAISG
+2019 
-2033 GTTSYTV
+2033 
-2040 QLVNSG
+2040 
-2046 TINVGTA
+2046 VGT
-2053 QGKADGT
+2053 
-2060 NGTGLIGIKGNG
+2060 
-2072 SDTTINNAQSGVINV
+2072 S
-2087 YADNSWAFG
+2087 
-2096 GKTKAIINNGEINL
+2096 
-2110 LCDTG
+2110 
-2115 CDIYA
+2115 
-2120 PGTTGTLN
+2120 
-2128 DHNSTTDIIVPA
+2128 
-2140 ATSTPTQ
+2140 
-2147 GSVPTVPA
+2147 
-2155 DSSAQQKLTNY
+2155 
-2166 TIGTNSDGT
+2166 SDG
-2175 SGMLKA
+2175 SAGKLKVSNA
-2181 NNLVISDNVKVNTG
+2181 SLKGVSVNTG
-2195 FSAGTADTTVVI
+2195 FTSGTSATSVTFDNVVQGNNLTDADTITSTSVVW
-2207 NDVFKG
+2207 
-2213 ENISGAENISSST
+2213 S
-2226 VMWNAQ
+2226 AQ
-2232 GSTDASG
+2232 GNTDANG

-2252 VVTDS
+2252 IVTDS
-2257 SVNNVAQVLDSG
+2257 SVNNVAQVLDTG

-2298 ATTVFNEA
+2298 ATTAFNEA

-2348 MMALRKSLTLTEHQN
+2348 MMALRKSMTLTEHQN

-2405 MSWNNALRYD
+2405 MNWNNALRYD
-2415 VHNLDSSRSIAY
+2415 VHQLDSSRSVAY
-2427 GDVNKTADANVKQQY
+2427 GDINKTADANVKQQY

-2468 LRHTLENGYQERNA
+2468 LRHTLEGGYQERNA

-2526 YVKSQRTASISGAGS
+2526 YVKSQRTASVSGAGS

-2546 DDGQSGGGF
+2546 DDGQNGGGF

>member
-131 PDDTPAPPKPIA
+131 PDDTPTPPKPIA
-143 FNNDVT
+143 FNNDVI
-149 LDKTAKTLTIRDSV
+149 LDKTEKTLTIRDSV

-231 GKTIVDGKGATGTE
+231 GKTTVDGQGATGTE

-253 NQDGELD
+253 NQDGELDVSGGGHGIDITGDSATVDNKGGMTVTDPDSIGIQIDGDKAVVNKDGDSAISNGGTGTQVNGDEATVNNNGSTTVDGKDSTGTEINGDKAIVNNDGDSTILDGGTGTRITGDDATANNSGNTTVDGQGSTGTEIAGNNAVVNQDGTLD

-330 STTVD
+330 
-335 GKDSTGT
+335 
-342 EINGDKAI
+342 N
-350 VNNDGDSTI
+350 
-359 LDGGTET
+359 
-366 RITGDDATANNS
+366 
-378 GNTTVDGQGSTGTEI
+378 
-393 AGNNAVVNQD
+393 
-403 GELDVSGGGHGI
+403 
-415 DITGDSATVDN
+415 
-426 KGGMTVIDPD
+426 
-436 SIGIQIDGD
+436 
-445 KAVVNND
+445 
-452 GDNAISNGGTGT
+452 
-464 QINGDEATVNN
+464 
-475 NGSTTVDGKDSTG
+475 TTVDGKDSTG

-625 TTVDGK
+625 TTVDG
-631 DSTGTEINGDSTILD
+631 
-646 GGTGTRITGDDATAN
+646 
-661 NSGNT
+661 
-666 TVDGQGSTG
+666 QGSTG

-681 NAVVNQDGELD
+681 NAVVNQDGTLD

-728 GDKAVVNNDG
+728 GDKAVVNNEG
-738 DNDISNG
+738 DNAISNG

-759 NNGNTTVDGKDSTGT
+759 NNGKTTVDGKDSTGT

-833 QDGELD
+833 QDGLLD

-848 ITGDSATVDN
+848 ITGDSATVIN
-858 KGGMT
+858 KGN
-863 VADADSIGIQ
+863 I
-873 IDGDKAVV
+873 
-881 NNDGDNAISNGGTG
+881 
-895 TQVNG
+895 
-900 DEAIVNNNGNTT
+900 
-912 VDGKDST
+912 
-919 GTEINGDKAIV
+919 
-930 NNDGDSTILDG
+930 
-941 GTGTRITG
+941 
-949 DDATAN
+949 
-955 NSGNTTVD
+955 
-963 GQGSTGTEIAGNNAV
+963 
-978 VNQDGELDVS
+978 
-988 GGGHG
+988 
-993 IDITGDSATVDNKG
+993 
-1007 GMTVAD
+1007 
-1013 ADSIGIQIDGDKA
+1013 
-1026 VVNNDGDS
+1026 
-1034 TILDG
+1034 
-1039 GTGTRITG
+1039 
-1047 DDATANNSGNTTV
+1047 
-1060 DGQGST
+1060 
-1066 GTEIAGNNA
+1066 
-1075 VVNQDG
+1075 
-1081 KLDVSGGG
+1081 
-1089 HGIDITGDSA
+1089 
-1099 TVDNKGGMTV
+1099 
-1109 ADADSIGIQIDGDKA
+1109 
-1124 VVNNDG
+1124 
-1130 DNAIS
+1130 
-1135 NGGTGTQVN
+1135 
-1144 GDEATVNNNGNTT
+1144 
-1157 VDGKDSTG
+1157 
-1165 TEIAGNNAT
+1165 T
-1174 VTQEGELTVSSGGR
+1174 VT
-1188 GIDITGNNAKVD
+1188 DK
-1200 TKGKMTITGTDS
+1200 DS
-1212 VGVSINGD
+1212 VGVLINGD
-1220 SATLTNTGDIDV
+1220 RATFANTGHIDV
-1232 SNSATGF
+1232 NNSATGM
-1239 SLVTNE
+1239 SITTSE
-1245 GIISLAG
+1245 GAISQAG
-1252 SMKVGDFS
+1252 SMNVGDFS

-1266 GDNNSVTLA
+1266 GNNNSVTLA
-1275 AKDINVTG
+1275 AKDLNVIG
-1283 QKATGVNISGDSNT
+1283 QKATGVNISGDNNA

-1312 DNAVDYFYDPS
+1312 TNAVDYFYEPS
-1323 VGVNISGNSNTVS
+1323 IGVNVSGNSNTVS
-1336 LDGKLTVIADS
+1336 LDGKLTVVADS
-1347 ELTSRKY
+1347 ELTSRIY
-1354 MEFDGSQENISGLT
+1354 ADFDGSQENISGLV
-1368 VSGDGNTVNLN
+1368 VSGDDNTVYLN
-1379 GGIQFVG
+1379 GGIQLVG
-1386 EKNALADG
+1386 EENQLTDG
-1394 STIADKRS
+1394 STVASNRNG
-1402 YFGKTPLVSVDGQ
+1402 YGKTPVITVDGK
-1415 SKVYLNGDST
+1415 SSVYLNGDST
-1425 ISGSL
+1425 INGDL
-1430 PLGYAN
+1430 PLAYSGMIRLKNSAM
-1436 ILQLSNKAAL
+1436 I
-1446 EIGSDATFSMQDIS
+1446 EIGADATINMQ
-1460 VYEHYFTQTP
+1460 
-1470 QIIKVDTG
+1470 
-1478 SQVVNNG
+1478 
-1485 DVDIWNI
+1485 VDIYDHYARSESQMIFVESGAELVNKGDIDTRNI
-1492 SFAGIWGE
+1492 GFAAISGE
-1500 NSTGI
+1500 NSTGS
-1505 NNGNITL
+1505 NSGNITL
-1512 SQYDYSSPETSFSE
+1512 SQYNYGLLANAGVGYFTTK
-1526 PDHMAF
+1526 
-1532 LSSSGG
+1532 GG

-1553 HSVLNMGSAAG
+1553 ESVINLGASLGLNEANTFYSDA
-1564 VADPRVF
+1564 
-1571 NNSVSSMMGM
+1571 NSMMGLD
-1581 EAYGKGTVLNS
+1581 AFDHGYVSN
-1592 ESGVIDMHGRGNIGM
+1592 ESGGSIEMYGRGNVGM
-1607 LAVDDSAADNAGKI
+1607 LAIDESTAENAGQI
-1621 TLDTLWVDQNDTT
+1621 TLDALWVDADDTT
-1634 TLRTDLPSSTAID
+1634 TLRSNIGNDARS
-1647 YGVGMATGTNSGG
+1647 YGVGMAVGTNTYSGP
-1660 GARSNGVAT
+1660 RKNAT
-1669 NQQGGVITVYNA
+1669 AVNKQGGVITVYNA
-1681 GAAMAAYG
+1681 GIGMAAYG
-1689 ASNMV
+1689 ASNTV
-1694 INQGIINLEKNGNY
+1694 INEGIINLEKNANY
-1708 DGGLGA
+1708 DSSLGA
-1714 NMLVGMAVYNRG
+1714 DSLIGMAAYKSG
-1726 TAINDKTGVININVD
+1726 TAINEQSGVININAD
-1741 TGQAFYNDGTGT
+1741 NGQAFYSDGSGT
-1753 ILNYGEINLLGSPMD
+1753 ILNYGTICVNT
-1768 SADSHMGAI
+1768 
-1777 PENLDLLTAL
+1777 NCL
-1787 TGSGETDMRTAS
+1787 TGNDYNETDSYTSLLYTGGDVITAQ
-1799 SGGFVTTKAL
+1799 
-1809 ANYGN
+1809 N
-1814 ETLNSNVAA
+1814 ET
-1823 KAWLYNQDKA
+1823 Q
-1833 NLTINGE
+1833 NLTQKASIN
-1840 LSIGQG
+1840 
-1846 LENSGLLDSDTISAA
+1846 DKK
-1861 ANVYNR
+1861 
-1867 ASGSI
+1867 
-1872 ITDQLS
+1872 
-1878 LTGSNSFFNEGNF
+1878 EG
-1891 SGSVAGSSYK
+1891 
-1901 QNVVNTGT
+1901 NVVN
-1909 MAVMADGKSLISG
+1909 SG
-1922 SFLLYNEAGAT
+1922 SLSGADIAI
-1933 LSNSSSAVSGG
+1933 SSG
-1944 ENAIVNVTR
+1944 ELVNT
-1953 TGDSLAQVNRGT
+1953 
-1965 ITAINGYSAI
+1965 
-1975 KTASTGSN
+1975 STG
-1983 SNGKWIWNTDTGVIS
+1983 
-1998 GVNPNAPLI
+1998 
-2007 DLGRGYNFANAG
+2007 
-2019 TINVQGDGAVAISG
+2019 
-2033 GTTSYTV
+2033 
-2040 QLVNSG
+2040 
-2046 TINVGTA
+2046 
-2053 QGKADGT
+2053 
-2060 NGTGLIGIKGNG
+2060 
-2072 SDTTINNAQSGVINV
+2072 TINNAIIINDGELSNEGSVAKVTLNAGTFGNTGTVNSRMFQTGGTFNNQQGGVVQNGANLSKTAITNNEGTWYLGASSSSDSNNASMMEIYNTAVFNNSGDFILNNSRNAIHLYQSGSFYNTGHMLISGANYSGNAIN
-2087 YADNSWAFG
+2087 YWNANNNGRFINSGTVDVTA
-2096 GKTKAIINNGEINL
+2096 KALATSGVDASTNHAYFWNQNSGIVNFDKDSGVAVKFTHSNYVAQNDGTMNISGNNAIAMEGNKNAQLINNGTINL
-2110 LCDTG
+2110 GAQGTTDTG
-2115 CDIYA
+2115 MI
-2120 PGTTGTLN
+2120 GMQL
-2128 DHNSTTDIIVPA
+2128 
-2140 ATSTPTQ
+2140 
-2147 GSVPTVPA
+2147 
-2155 DSSAQQKLTNY
+2155 DSSATADAVIENNGTINIYANNSFAFSMLGSVGHLVNNGTVTIADGVTGSGLIKQGNSVNIEGVNGNNGNNSEVHYANY
-2166 TIGTNSDGT
+2166 TLPDVPGSSVFVSTDNVSDNGGQNNLNGYVVGTSSDG
-2175 SGMLKA
+2175 SAGKLKVSNA
-2181 NNLVISDNVKVNTG
+2181 SLKGVSVNTG
-2195 FSAGTADTTVVI
+2195 FTSGTSATSVTFDNVVQGNNLTDADTITSTSVVW
-2207 NDVFKG
+2207 
-2213 ENISGAENISSST
+2213 S
-2226 VMWNAQ
+2226 AQ
-2232 GSTDASG
+2232 GNTDANG

-2257 SVNNVAQVLDSG
+2257 SVNNVAQVLDTG

-2390 SQFFGLKHQMAFDNG
+2390 SQLFGLKHQMAFDNG
-2405 MSWNNALRYD
+2405 MNWNNALRYD
-2415 VHNLDSSRSIAY
+2415 VHQLDSSRSIAY

-2468 LRHTLENGYQERNA
+2468 LRHTLEGGYQERNA

-2569 SALQLDAFHWKE
+2569 SALQVDAFHWKE

>member
-131 PDDTPAPPKPIA
+131 PDDTPTPPKPIS
-143 FNNDVT
+143 FNNDVI
-149 LDKTAKTLTIRDSV
+149 LDKTEKTLTIRDSV
-163 FSYTENADGTI
+163 FTYTENADGTI

-300 VVNNDGDNAISNGGT
+300 VVNNDGDSAISNGGT

-350 VNNDGDSTI
+350 VNNDGDNTI
-359 LDGGTET
+359 LDGGTGT

-426 KGGMTVIDPD
+426 KGGMTVTDPD

-452 GDNAISNGGTGT
+452 GDSAVSNGGTGT
-464 QINGDEATVNN
+464 QVNGDEATVNN

-625 TTVDGK
+625 TTVDG
-631 DSTGTEINGDSTILD
+631 
-646 GGTGTRITGDDATAN
+646 
-661 NSGNT
+661 
-666 TVDGQGSTG
+666 QGSTG

-738 DNDISNG
+738 DNAISNG

-833 QDGELD
+833 QDGLLD

-848 ITGDSATVDN
+848 ITGDSATVIN
-858 KGGMT
+858 KGN
-863 VADADSIGIQ
+863 I
-873 IDGDKAVV
+873 
-881 NNDGDNAISNGGTG
+881 
-895 TQVNG
+895 
-900 DEAIVNNNGNTT
+900 
-912 VDGKDST
+912 
-919 GTEINGDKAIV
+919 
-930 NNDGDSTILDG
+930 
-941 GTGTRITG
+941 
-949 DDATAN
+949 
-955 NSGNTTVD
+955 
-963 GQGSTGTEIAGNNAV
+963 
-978 VNQDGELDVS
+978 
-988 GGGHG
+988 
-993 IDITGDSATVDNKG
+993 
-1007 GMTVAD
+1007 
-1013 ADSIGIQIDGDKA
+1013 
-1026 VVNNDGDS
+1026 
-1034 TILDG
+1034 
-1039 GTGTRITG
+1039 
-1047 DDATANNSGNTTV
+1047 
-1060 DGQGST
+1060 
-1066 GTEIAGNNA
+1066 
-1075 VVNQDG
+1075 
-1081 KLDVSGGG
+1081 
-1089 HGIDITGDSA
+1089 
-1099 TVDNKGGMTV
+1099 
-1109 ADADSIGIQIDGDKA
+1109 
-1124 VVNNDG
+1124 
-1130 DNAIS
+1130 
-1135 NGGTGTQVN
+1135 
-1144 GDEATVNNNGNTT
+1144 
-1157 VDGKDSTG
+1157 
-1165 TEIAGNNAT
+1165 T
-1174 VTQEGELTVSSGGR
+1174 VT
-1188 GIDITGNNAKVD
+1188 DK
-1200 TKGKMTITGTDS
+1200 DS
-1212 VGVSINGD
+1212 VGVLINGD
-1220 SATLTNTGDIDV
+1220 RATFANTGHIDV
-1232 SNSATGF
+1232 NNSATGF
-1239 SLVTNE
+1239 SIATSE
-1245 GIISLAG
+1245 GVISLTG
-1252 SMKVGDFS
+1252 SMDVGDIS
-1260 TGMALS
+1260 TGMVLS
-1266 GDNNSVTLA
+1266 GDGNSVTLA
-1275 AKDINVTG
+1275 VEDLNVTG
-1283 QKATGVNISGDSNT
+1283 QKAMGVDISGDSN
-1297 VDITGNILVDKDQTA
+1297 DIDIAGNILVDKDQTA
-1312 DNAVDYFYDPS
+1312 DNVADYFFESS
-1323 VGVNISGNSNTVS
+1323 VGVNVTGNNNTVS
-1336 LDGKLTVIADS
+1336 LNGELTVVSDS
-1347 ELTSRKY
+1347 ELTSRSHGKR
-1354 MEFDGSQENISGLT
+1354 DGSQENISGLI
-1368 VSGDGNTVNLN
+1368 VSGDNNTISLN
-1379 GGIQFVG
+1379 GGIQFIG
-1386 EKNALADG
+1386 EQKILADG
-1394 STIADKRS
+1394 SDIASLRKGFSDTS
-1402 YFGKTPLVSVDGQ
+1402 IISVDGN
-1415 SKVYLNGDST
+1415 SSVYLNGTST
-1425 ISGSL
+1425 IGGDL
-1430 PLGYAN
+1430 PLGYTS
-1436 ILQLSNKAAL
+1436 IIQLKNKAIL
-1446 EIGSDATFSMQDIS
+1446 EIGRDALLGVKDIKSFNNYYEPVPKIIKATTGSKVINNGNIDIQNIGFIS
-1460 VYEHYFTQTP
+1460 VSGE
-1470 QIIKVDTG
+1470 DTSG
-1478 SQVVNNG
+1478 
-1485 DVDIWNI
+1485 
-1492 SFAGIWGE
+1492 
-1500 NSTGI
+1500 T

-1512 SQYDYSSPETSFSE
+1512 SQYDYGNMMSGTN
-1526 PDHMAF
+1526 AL
-1532 LSSSGG
+1532 LSTDGG
-1538 SAVNNGTITAKVMEQ
+1538 SVVNNGTIIGKVMEQ
-1553 HSVLNMGSAAG
+1553 SSVINRFETTDVTYDEL
-1564 VADPRVF
+1564 F
-1571 NNSVSSMMGM
+1571 NNSVTGITGMLSKTGAMGINNVN
-1581 EAYGKGTVLNS
+1581 GI
-1592 ESGVIDMHGRGNIGM
+1592 IDMYGRGSVGM
-1607 LAVDDSAADNAGKI
+1607 LAVTQAIIENAGTIK
-1621 TLDTLWVDQNDTT
+1621 LDSLWVDANDTT
-1634 TLRTDLPSSTAID
+1634 ALPDNIAISNARYYGAGMAVGSDSYGSPDANVTAINQLGGVISV
-1647 YGVGMATGTNSGG
+1647 YNAGVGMA
-1660 GARSNGVAT
+1660 
-1669 NQQGGVITVYNA
+1669 
-1681 GAAMAAYG
+1681 AYG
-1689 ASNMV
+1689 GSNMV
-1694 INQGIINLEKNGNY
+1694 INQGTINLEKNENY
-1708 DGGLGA
+1708 SSSLSA
-1714 NMLVGMAVYNRG
+1714 NTLVGMAVYQHG

-1768 SADSHMGAI
+1768 SADPHMGAT
-1777 PENLDLLTAL
+1777 PDNLDLLSAL

-1814 ETLNSNVAA
+1814 ETLNSNVTA

-1840 LSIGQG
+1840 LSVGQG

-1872 ITDQLS
+1872 ITDLLM
-1878 LTGSNSFFNEGNF
+1878 LTSGNSFFNEGNF
-1891 SGSVAGSSYK
+1891 SGSIVGNSYR
-1901 QNVVNTGT
+1901 QNVVNTGSMT
-1909 MAVMADGKSLISG
+1909 VTADGTSLIGG
-1922 SFLLYNEAGAT
+1922 SFVLYNEAGAI
-1933 LSNSSSAVSGG
+1933 LSNSNSAVSGG
-1944 ENAIVNVTR
+1944 ENAIVNITR
-1953 TGDSLAQVNRGT
+1953 TSDSLAQVNRGT
-1965 ITAINGYSAI
+1965 ITATNGYSAI

-2072 SDTTINNAQSGVINV
+2072 RETTINNAQSGVINV

-2096 GKTKAIINNGEINL
+2096 GQTKTIINNGEINL
-2110 LCDTG
+2110 LCDMG

-2257 SVNNVAQVLDSG
+2257 SVNNVAQVLDTG

-2468 LRHTLENGYQERNA
+2468 LRHTLEGGYQERNA

-2546 DDGQSGGGF
+2546 DDGQNGGGF

-2569 SALQLDAFHWKE
+2569 SALQVDAFHWKE

>member
-131 PDDTPAPPKPIA
+131 PDDTPTPPKPIS
-143 FNNDVT
+143 FNNDVI
-149 LDKTAKTLTIRDSV
+149 LDKTEKTLTIRDSV
-163 FSYTENADGTI
+163 FTYTENADGTI

-300 VVNNDGDNAISNGGT
+300 VVNNDGDSAISNGGT
-315 GTQVNGDEATVNNNG
+315 GTQV
-330 STTVD
+330 
-335 GKDSTGT
+335 
-342 EINGDKAI
+342 
-350 VNNDGDSTI
+350 
-359 LDGGTET
+359 
-366 RITGDDATANNS
+366 
-378 GNTTVDGQGSTGTEI
+378 
-393 AGNNAVVNQD
+393 
-403 GELDVSGGGHGI
+403 
-415 DITGDSATVDN
+415 
-426 KGGMTVIDPD
+426 
-436 SIGIQIDGD
+436 
-445 KAVVNND
+445 
-452 GDNAISNGGTGT
+452 
-464 QINGDEATVNN
+464 NGDEATVNN

-631 DSTGTEINGDSTILD
+631 DSTGTEINGDKAIVNNDGDSTILD

-738 DNDISNG
+738 DNAISNG

-759 NNGNTTVDGKDSTGT
+759 NNGSTTVDGKDSTGT

-863 VADADSIGIQ
+863 VTDPDSIGIQ

-900 DEAIVNNNGNTT
+900 DEATVNNNGSTT

-1007 GMTVAD
+1007 GMTVTD
-1013 ADSIGIQIDGDKA
+1013 PDSIGIQIDGDKA
-1026 VVNNDGDS
+1026 VVNNDGDNAISNGGTGTQVNGDEATVNNNGSTTVDGKDSTGTEINGDKAIVNNDGDS

-1081 KLDVSGGG
+1081 ELDVSGGG

-1099 TVDNKGGMTV
+1099 TVINKGN
-1109 ADADSIGIQIDGDKA
+1109 I
-1124 VVNNDG
+1124 
-1130 DNAIS
+1130 
-1135 NGGTGTQVN
+1135 
-1144 GDEATVNNNGNTT
+1144 
-1157 VDGKDSTG
+1157 
-1165 TEIAGNNAT
+1165 T
-1174 VTQEGELTVSSGGR
+1174 VT
-1188 GIDITGNNAKVD
+1188 DK
-1200 TKGKMTITGTDS
+1200 DS
-1212 VGVSINGD
+1212 VGVLINGD
-1220 SATLTNTGDIDV
+1220 RATFANTGHIDV
-1232 SNSATGF
+1232 NNSATGF
-1239 SLVTNE
+1239 SIATSE
-1245 GIISLAG
+1245 GVISLTG
-1252 SMKVGDFS
+1252 SMDVGDIS
-1260 TGMALS
+1260 TGMVLS
-1266 GDNNSVTLA
+1266 GDGNSVTLA
-1275 AKDINVTG
+1275 VEDLNVTG
-1283 QKATGVNISGDSNT
+1283 QKAMGVDISGDSN
-1297 VDITGNILVDKDQTA
+1297 DIDIAGNILVDKDQTA
-1312 DNAVDYFYDPS
+1312 DNAADYFFESS
-1323 VGVNISGNSNTVS
+1323 VGVNVTGNNNTVS
-1336 LDGKLTVIADS
+1336 LNGELTVVSDS
-1347 ELTSRKY
+1347 ELTSRSHGKR
-1354 MEFDGSQENISGLT
+1354 DGSQENISGLI
-1368 VSGDGNTVNLN
+1368 VSGDNNTISLN
-1379 GGIQFVG
+1379 GGIQFIG
-1386 EKNALADG
+1386 EQKILADG
-1394 STIADKRS
+1394 SDIASLRKGFSDTS
-1402 YFGKTPLVSVDGQ
+1402 IISVDGN
-1415 SKVYLNGDST
+1415 SSVYLNGTST
-1425 ISGSL
+1425 IGGDL
-1430 PLGYAN
+1430 PLGYTS
-1436 ILQLSNKAAL
+1436 IIQLKNKAIL
-1446 EIGSDATFSMQDIS
+1446 EIGRDALLGVKDIKSFNNYYEPVPKIIKATTGSKVINNGNIDIQNIGFIS
-1460 VYEHYFTQTP
+1460 VSGE
-1470 QIIKVDTG
+1470 DTSG
-1478 SQVVNNG
+1478 
-1485 DVDIWNI
+1485 
-1492 SFAGIWGE
+1492 
-1500 NSTGI
+1500 T

-1512 SQYDYSSPETSFSE
+1512 SQYDYGNMMSGTN
-1526 PDHMAF
+1526 AL
-1532 LSSSGG
+1532 LSTDGG
-1538 SAVNNGTITAKVMEQ
+1538 SVVNNGTIIGKVMEQ
-1553 HSVLNMGSAAG
+1553 SSVINRFETTDVTYDEL
-1564 VADPRVF
+1564 F
-1571 NNSVSSMMGM
+1571 NNSVTGITGMLSKTGAMGINNVN
-1581 EAYGKGTVLNS
+1581 GI
-1592 ESGVIDMHGRGNIGM
+1592 IDMYGRGSVGM
-1607 LAVDDSAADNAGKI
+1607 LAVTQAIIENAGTIK
-1621 TLDTLWVDQNDTT
+1621 LDSLWVDANDTT
-1634 TLRTDLPSSTAID
+1634 ALPDNIAISNARYYGAGMAVGSDSYGSPDANVTAINQLGGVISV
-1647 YGVGMATGTNSGG
+1647 YNAGVGMA
-1660 GARSNGVAT
+1660 
-1669 NQQGGVITVYNA
+1669 
-1681 GAAMAAYG
+1681 AYG
-1689 ASNMV
+1689 GSNMV
-1694 INQGIINLEKNGNY
+1694 INQGTINLEKNENY
-1708 DGGLGA
+1708 SSSLSA
-1714 NMLVGMAVYNRG
+1714 NTLVGMAVYQHG

-1768 SADSHMGAI
+1768 SADPHMGAT
-1777 PENLDLLTAL
+1777 PDNLDLLSAL

-1814 ETLNSNVAA
+1814 ETLNSNVTA

-1840 LSIGQG
+1840 LSVGQG

-1872 ITDQLS
+1872 ITDLLM
-1878 LTGSNSFFNEGNF
+1878 LTSGNSFFNEGNF
-1891 SGSVAGSSYK
+1891 SGSIVGNSYR
-1901 QNVVNTGT
+1901 QNVVNTGSMT
-1909 MAVMADGKSLISG
+1909 VTADGTSLIGG
-1922 SFLLYNEAGAT
+1922 SFVLYNEAGAI
-1933 LSNSSSAVSGG
+1933 LSNSNSAVSGG
-1944 ENAIVNVTR
+1944 ENAIVNITR
-1953 TGDSLAQVNRGT
+1953 TSDSLAQVNRGT
-1965 ITAINGYSAI
+1965 ITATNGYSAI

-2072 SDTTINNAQSGVINV
+2072 RETTINNAQSGVINV

-2096 GKTKAIINNGEINL
+2096 GQTKTIINNGEINL
-2110 LCDTG
+2110 LCDMG

-2257 SVNNVAQVLDSG
+2257 SVNNVAQVLDAG
-2269 YTNNDLYTSLNVG
+2269 YTNNELYSSLNVG

-2293 ISGSQ
+2293 VSGSQ

-2342 NDTQYD
+2342 NNTQYD
-2348 MMALRKSLTLTEHQN
+2348 MMALRKSMTLTEHQN
-2363 LSLEYGIARLEGNGS
+2363 LSLEYGIARLDGNGS
-2378 DTAGDNG
+2378 DTVGDNG

-2468 LRHTLENGYQERNA
+2468 LRHTLEGGYQERNA

-2526 YVKSQRTASISGAGS
+2526 YVKSQRTASVSGAGS

-2546 DDGQSGGGF
+2546 DDGQNGGGF

-2569 SALQLDAFHWKE
+2569 SALQVDAFHWKE

>member
-131 PDDTPAPPKPIA
+131 PDDTPTPPKPIA
-143 FNNDVT
+143 FNNDVI
-149 LDKTAKTLTIRDSV
+149 LDKTEKTLTIRDSV
-163 FSYTENADGTI
+163 FTYTENADGTI

-189 QIDETNNTVALEGMS
+189 QIDETHNTVALEGIS

-216 GELVITGDNTTVNNT
+216 GELVITGDNATVNNT
-231 GKTIVDGKGATGTE
+231 GKTIVDGTGATGTEIAGNNAVVNQDGELDVSGGGHGIDITGDSATVDNKGGMTVTDPDSIGIQIDGDKAVVNNDGDNTILDGGTGTRITGDDATANNSGNTTVDGQGSTGTDPDSIGIQIDGDKAVVNNDGDSAISNGGTGTQINGDEATVNNNGNTTVDGQGSTGTE

-330 STTVD
+330 
-335 GKDSTGT
+335 
-342 EINGDKAI
+342 N
-350 VNNDGDSTI
+350 
-359 LDGGTET
+359 
-366 RITGDDATANNS
+366 
-378 GNTTVDGQGSTGTEI
+378 
-393 AGNNAVVNQD
+393 
-403 GELDVSGGGHGI
+403 
-415 DITGDSATVDN
+415 
-426 KGGMTVIDPD
+426 
-436 SIGIQIDGD
+436 
-445 KAVVNND
+445 
-452 GDNAISNGGTGT
+452 
-464 QINGDEATVNN
+464 
-475 NGSTTVDGKDSTG
+475 TTVDGKDSTG

-625 TTVDGK
+625 TTVDG
-631 DSTGTEINGDSTILD
+631 
-646 GGTGTRITGDDATAN
+646 
-661 NSGNT
+661 
-666 TVDGQGSTG
+666 QGSTG

-681 NAVVNQDGELD
+681 NAVVNQDGTLD

-728 GDKAVVNNDG
+728 GDKAVVNNEG
-738 DNDISNG
+738 DNAISNG

-759 NNGNTTVDGKDSTGT
+759 NNGSTTVDGKDSTGT

-833 QDGELD
+833 QDGLLD

-848 ITGDSATVDN
+848 ITGDSATVIN
-858 KGGMT
+858 KGN
-863 VADADSIGIQ
+863 I
-873 IDGDKAVV
+873 
-881 NNDGDNAISNGGTG
+881 
-895 TQVNG
+895 
-900 DEAIVNNNGNTT
+900 
-912 VDGKDST
+912 
-919 GTEINGDKAIV
+919 
-930 NNDGDSTILDG
+930 
-941 GTGTRITG
+941 
-949 DDATAN
+949 
-955 NSGNTTVD
+955 
-963 GQGSTGTEIAGNNAV
+963 
-978 VNQDGELDVS
+978 
-988 GGGHG
+988 
-993 IDITGDSATVDNKG
+993 
-1007 GMTVAD
+1007 
-1013 ADSIGIQIDGDKA
+1013 
-1026 VVNNDGDS
+1026 
-1034 TILDG
+1034 
-1039 GTGTRITG
+1039 
-1047 DDATANNSGNTTV
+1047 
-1060 DGQGST
+1060 
-1066 GTEIAGNNA
+1066 
-1075 VVNQDG
+1075 
-1081 KLDVSGGG
+1081 
-1089 HGIDITGDSA
+1089 
-1099 TVDNKGGMTV
+1099 
-1109 ADADSIGIQIDGDKA
+1109 
-1124 VVNNDG
+1124 
-1130 DNAIS
+1130 
-1135 NGGTGTQVN
+1135 
-1144 GDEATVNNNGNTT
+1144 
-1157 VDGKDSTG
+1157 
-1165 TEIAGNNAT
+1165 T
-1174 VTQEGELTVSSGGR
+1174 VT
-1188 GIDITGNNAKVD
+1188 DK
-1200 TKGKMTITGTDS
+1200 DS
-1212 VGVSINGD
+1212 VGVLINGD
-1220 SATLTNTGDIDV
+1220 RATFANTGHIDV
-1232 SNSATGF
+1232 NNSATGM
-1239 SLVTNE
+1239 SITTSE
-1245 GIISLAG
+1245 GAISQAG
-1252 SMKVGDFS
+1252 SMNVGDFS

-1266 GDNNSVTLA
+1266 GNNNSVTLA
-1275 AKDINVTG
+1275 AKDLNVIG
-1283 QKATGVNISGDSNT
+1283 QKATGVNISGDNNA

-1312 DNAVDYFYDPS
+1312 TNAVDYFYEPS
-1323 VGVNISGNSNTVS
+1323 IGVNVSGNSNTVS
-1336 LDGKLTVIADS
+1336 LDGKLTVVADS
-1347 ELTSRKY
+1347 ELTSRIY
-1354 MEFDGSQENISGLT
+1354 ADFDGSQENISGLV
-1368 VSGDGNTVNLN
+1368 VSGDDNTVYLN
-1379 GGIQFVG
+1379 GGIQLVG
-1386 EKNALADG
+1386 EENQLTDG
-1394 STIADKRS
+1394 STVASNRNG
-1402 YFGKTPLVSVDGQ
+1402 YGKTPVITVDGK
-1415 SKVYLNGDST
+1415 SSVYLNGDST
-1425 ISGSL
+1425 INGDL
-1430 PLGYAN
+1430 PLAYSGMIRLKNSAM
-1436 ILQLSNKAAL
+1436 I
-1446 EIGSDATFSMQDIS
+1446 EIGADATINMQ
-1460 VYEHYFTQTP
+1460 
-1470 QIIKVDTG
+1470 
-1478 SQVVNNG
+1478 
-1485 DVDIWNI
+1485 VDIYDHYARSESQMIFVESGAELVNKGDIDTRNI
-1492 SFAGIWGE
+1492 GFAAISGE
-1500 NSTGI
+1500 NSTGS
-1505 NNGNITL
+1505 NSGNITL
-1512 SQYDYSSPETSFSE
+1512 SQYNYGLLANAGVGYFTTK
-1526 PDHMAF
+1526 
-1532 LSSSGG
+1532 GG

-1553 HSVLNMGSAAG
+1553 ESVINLGASLGLNEANTFYSDA
-1564 VADPRVF
+1564 
-1571 NNSVSSMMGM
+1571 NSMMGLD
-1581 EAYGKGTVLNS
+1581 AFDHGYVSN
-1592 ESGVIDMHGRGNIGM
+1592 ESGGSIEMYGRGNVGM
-1607 LAVDDSAADNAGKI
+1607 LAIDESTAENAGQI
-1621 TLDTLWVDQNDTT
+1621 TLDALWVDADDTT
-1634 TLRTDLPSSTAID
+1634 TLRSNIGNDARS
-1647 YGVGMATGTNSGG
+1647 YGVGMAVGTNTYSGP
-1660 GARSNGVAT
+1660 RKNAT
-1669 NQQGGVITVYNA
+1669 AVNKQGGVITVYNA
-1681 GAAMAAYG
+1681 GIGMAAYG
-1689 ASNMV
+1689 ASNTV
-1694 INQGIINLEKNGNY
+1694 INEGIINLEKNANY
-1708 DGGLGA
+1708 DSSLGA
-1714 NMLVGMAVYNRG
+1714 DSLIGMAAYKSG
-1726 TAINDKTGVININVD
+1726 TAINEQSGVININAD
-1741 TGQAFYNDGTGT
+1741 NGQAFYSDGSGT
-1753 ILNYGEINLLGSPMD
+1753 ILNYGTICVNT
-1768 SADSHMGAI
+1768 
-1777 PENLDLLTAL
+1777 NCL
-1787 TGSGETDMRTAS
+1787 TGNDYNETDSYTSLLYTGGDVITAQ
-1799 SGGFVTTKAL
+1799 
-1809 ANYGN
+1809 N
-1814 ETLNSNVAA
+1814 ET
-1823 KAWLYNQDKA
+1823 Q
-1833 NLTINGE
+1833 NLTQKASIN
-1840 LSIGQG
+1840 
-1846 LENSGLLDSDTISAA
+1846 DKK
-1861 ANVYNR
+1861 
-1867 ASGSI
+1867 
-1872 ITDQLS
+1872 
-1878 LTGSNSFFNEGNF
+1878 EG
-1891 SGSVAGSSYK
+1891 
-1901 QNVVNTGT
+1901 NVVN
-1909 MAVMADGKSLISG
+1909 SG
-1922 SFLLYNEAGAT
+1922 SLSGADIAI
-1933 LSNSSSAVSGG
+1933 SSG
-1944 ENAIVNVTR
+1944 ELVNT
-1953 TGDSLAQVNRGT
+1953 
-1965 ITAINGYSAI
+1965 
-1975 KTASTGSN
+1975 STG
-1983 SNGKWIWNTDTGVIS
+1983 
-1998 GVNPNAPLI
+1998 
-2007 DLGRGYNFANAG
+2007 
-2019 TINVQGDGAVAISG
+2019 
-2033 GTTSYTV
+2033 
-2040 QLVNSG
+2040 
-2046 TINVGTA
+2046 
-2053 QGKADGT
+2053 
-2060 NGTGLIGIKGNG
+2060 
-2072 SDTTINNAQSGVINV
+2072 TINNAIIINDGELSNEGSVAKVTLNAGTFGNTGTVNSRMFQTGGTFNNQQGGVVQNGANLSKTAITNNEGTWYLGASSSSDSNNASMMEIYNTAVFNNSGDFILNNSRNAIHLYQSGSFYNTGHMLISGANYSGNAIN
-2087 YADNSWAFG
+2087 YWNANNNGRFINSGTVDVTA
-2096 GKTKAIINNGEINL
+2096 KALATSGVDASTNHAYFWNQNSGIVNFDKDSGVAVKFTHSNYVAQNDGTMNISGNNAIAMEGNKNAQLINNGTINL
-2110 LCDTG
+2110 GAQGTTDTG
-2115 CDIYA
+2115 MI
-2120 PGTTGTLN
+2120 GMQL
-2128 DHNSTTDIIVPA
+2128 
-2140 ATSTPTQ
+2140 
-2147 GSVPTVPA
+2147 
-2155 DSSAQQKLTNY
+2155 DSSATADAVIENNGTINIYANNSFAFSMLGSVGHLVNNGTVTIADGVTGSGLIKQGNSVNIEGVNGNNGNNSEVHYANY
-2166 TIGTNSDGT
+2166 TLPDVPGSSVFVSTDNVSDNGGQNNLNGYVVGTSSDG
-2175 SGMLKA
+2175 SAGKLKVSNA
-2181 NNLVISDNVKVNTG
+2181 SLKGVSVNTG
-2195 FSAGTADTTVVI
+2195 FTSGTSATSVTFDNVVQGNNLTDADTITSTSVVW
-2207 NDVFKG
+2207 
-2213 ENISGAENISSST
+2213 S
-2226 VMWNAQ
+2226 AQ
-2232 GSTDASG
+2232 GNTDANG
-2239 NVDVTMTKNAYTD
+2239 NVDVTMTKNAYAD
-2252 VVTDS
+2252 IVTDS
-2257 SVNNVAQVLDSG
+2257 SVNNVAQVLDTG

-2405 MSWNNALRYD
+2405 MNWNNALRYD
-2415 VHNLDSSRSIAY
+2415 VHQLDSSRSVAY
-2427 GDVNKTADANVKQQY
+2427 GDINKTADANVKQQY

-2468 LRHTLENGYQERNA
+2468 LRHTLEGGYQERNA

>member
-131 PDDTPAPPKPIA
+131 PDDTPTPPKPIS
-143 FNNDVT
+143 FNNDVI
-149 LDKTAKTLTIRDSV
+149 LDKTEKTLTIRDSV
-163 FSYTENADGTI
+163 FTYTENADGTI

-359 LDGGTET
+359 LDGGTGT

-426 KGGMTVIDPD
+426 KGGMTVTDPD

-464 QINGDEATVNN
+464 QVNGDEATVNN
-475 NGSTTVDGKDSTG
+475 NGNTTVDGKDSTG

-625 TTVDGK
+625 TTVDGQGSTGTEIAGNNAVVNQDGELDVSGGGHGIDITGDSATVDNKGGMTVTDPDSIGIQIDGDKAVVNNDGDNAISNGGTGTQVNGDEATVNNNGSTTVDGK
-631 DSTGTEINGDSTILD
+631 DSTGTEINGDKAIVNNDGDSTILD

-738 DNDISNG
+738 DSAISNGGTGTQINGDEATVNNNGSTTVDGQGSTGTEIAGNNAVVNQDGELDVSGGGHGIDITGDSATVDNKGGMTVTDPDSIGIQIDGDKAVVNNDGDNAISNG

-863 VADADSIGIQ
+863 VTDP
-873 IDGDKAVV
+873 
-881 NNDGDNAISNGGTG
+881 
-895 TQVNG
+895 
-900 DEAIVNNNGNTT
+900 
-912 VDGKDST
+912 
-919 GTEINGDKAIV
+919 
-930 NNDGDSTILDG
+930 
-941 GTGTRITG
+941 
-949 DDATAN
+949 
-955 NSGNTTVD
+955 
-963 GQGSTGTEIAGNNAV
+963 
-978 VNQDGELDVS
+978 
-988 GGGHG
+988 
-993 IDITGDSATVDNKG
+993 
-1007 GMTVAD
+1007 
-1013 ADSIGIQIDGDKA
+1013 
-1026 VVNNDGDS
+1026 
-1034 TILDG
+1034 
-1039 GTGTRITG
+1039 
-1047 DDATANNSGNTTV
+1047 
-1060 DGQGST
+1060 
-1066 GTEIAGNNA
+1066 
-1075 VVNQDG
+1075 
-1081 KLDVSGGG
+1081 
-1089 HGIDITGDSA
+1089 
-1099 TVDNKGGMTV
+1099 
-1109 ADADSIGIQIDGDKA
+1109 DSIGIQIDGDKA

-1283 QKATGVNISGDSNT
+1283 QKATGVNISGESNT

-1354 MEFDGSQENISGLT
+1354 MAFDGSQENISGLT

-1394 STIADKRS
+1394 STIAANRS
-1402 YFGKTPLVSVDGQ
+1402 YFGNTPLVSVDGQ

-1460 VYEHYFTQTP
+1460 VYEHYFAQTP

-1512 SQYDYSSPETSFSE
+1512 SQYDYSSPETPFSE

-1553 HSVLNMGSAAG
+1553 HSVLDMGAAAG

-1592 ESGVIDMHGRGNIGM
+1592 ENGVIDMYGRGNIGM
-1607 LAVDDSAADNAGKI
+1607 LAIDNSVANNAGKI

-1634 TLRTDLPSSTAID
+1634 TLRTDLPSNTAID

-1714 NMLVGMAVYNRG
+1714 NMLVGMAVYSKG

-1922 SFLLYNEAGAT
+1922 SFLLYNEVGAT

-1965 ITAINGYSAI
+1965 ITAVNGYSAI

>member
-131 PDDTPAPPKPIA
+131 PDDTPTPPKPIA
-143 FNNDVT
+143 FNNDVI
-149 LDKTAKTLTIRDSV
+149 LDKTEKTLTIRDSV
-163 FSYTENADGTI
+163 FTYTENADGTI

-189 QIDETNNTVALEGMS
+189 QIDETHNTVALEGIS

-216 GELVITGDNTTVNNT
+216 GELVITGDNATVNNT
-231 GKTIVDGKGATGTE
+231 GKTIVDGTGATGTEIAGNNAVVNQDGELDVSGGGHGIDITGDSATVDNKGGMTVTDPDSIGIQIDGDKAVVNNDGDNTILDGGTGTRITGDDATANNSGNTTVDGQGSTGTE

-330 STTVD
+330 
-335 GKDSTGT
+335 
-342 EINGDKAI
+342 N
-350 VNNDGDSTI
+350 
-359 LDGGTET
+359 
-366 RITGDDATANNS
+366 
-378 GNTTVDGQGSTGTEI
+378 
-393 AGNNAVVNQD
+393 
-403 GELDVSGGGHGI
+403 
-415 DITGDSATVDN
+415 
-426 KGGMTVIDPD
+426 
-436 SIGIQIDGD
+436 
-445 KAVVNND
+445 
-452 GDNAISNGGTGT
+452 
-464 QINGDEATVNN
+464 
-475 NGSTTVDGKDSTG
+475 TTVDGKDSTG

-625 TTVDGK
+625 TTVDG
-631 DSTGTEINGDSTILD
+631 
-646 GGTGTRITGDDATAN
+646 
-661 NSGNT
+661 
-666 TVDGQGSTG
+666 QGSTG

-681 NAVVNQDGELD
+681 NAVVNQDGTLD

-728 GDKAVVNNDG
+728 GDKAVVNNEG
-738 DNDISNG
+738 DNAISNG

-759 NNGNTTVDGKDSTGT
+759 NNGSTTVDGKDSTGT

-833 QDGELD
+833 QDGLLD

-848 ITGDSATVDN
+848 ITGDSATVIN
-858 KGGMT
+858 KGN
-863 VADADSIGIQ
+863 I
-873 IDGDKAVV
+873 
-881 NNDGDNAISNGGTG
+881 
-895 TQVNG
+895 
-900 DEAIVNNNGNTT
+900 
-912 VDGKDST
+912 
-919 GTEINGDKAIV
+919 
-930 NNDGDSTILDG
+930 
-941 GTGTRITG
+941 
-949 DDATAN
+949 
-955 NSGNTTVD
+955 
-963 GQGSTGTEIAGNNAV
+963 
-978 VNQDGELDVS
+978 
-988 GGGHG
+988 
-993 IDITGDSATVDNKG
+993 
-1007 GMTVAD
+1007 
-1013 ADSIGIQIDGDKA
+1013 
-1026 VVNNDGDS
+1026 
-1034 TILDG
+1034 
-1039 GTGTRITG
+1039 
-1047 DDATANNSGNTTV
+1047 
-1060 DGQGST
+1060 
-1066 GTEIAGNNA
+1066 
-1075 VVNQDG
+1075 
-1081 KLDVSGGG
+1081 
-1089 HGIDITGDSA
+1089 
-1099 TVDNKGGMTV
+1099 
-1109 ADADSIGIQIDGDKA
+1109 
-1124 VVNNDG
+1124 
-1130 DNAIS
+1130 
-1135 NGGTGTQVN
+1135 
-1144 GDEATVNNNGNTT
+1144 
-1157 VDGKDSTG
+1157 
-1165 TEIAGNNAT
+1165 T
-1174 VTQEGELTVSSGGR
+1174 VT
-1188 GIDITGNNAKVD
+1188 DK
-1200 TKGKMTITGTDS
+1200 DS
-1212 VGVSINGD
+1212 VGVLINGD
-1220 SATLTNTGDIDV
+1220 RATFANTGHIDV
-1232 SNSATGF
+1232 NNSATGM
-1239 SLVTNE
+1239 SITTSE
-1245 GIISLAG
+1245 GAISQAG
-1252 SMKVGDFS
+1252 SMNVGDFS

-1266 GDNNSVTLA
+1266 GNNNSVTLA
-1275 AKDINVTG
+1275 AKDLNVIG
-1283 QKATGVNISGDSNT
+1283 QKATGVNISGDNNA

-1312 DNAVDYFYDPS
+1312 TNAVDYFYEPS
-1323 VGVNISGNSNTVS
+1323 IGVNVSGNSNTVS
-1336 LDGKLTVIADS
+1336 LDGKLTVVADS
-1347 ELTSRKY
+1347 ELTSRIY
-1354 MEFDGSQENISGLT
+1354 ADFDGSQENISGLV
-1368 VSGDGNTVNLN
+1368 VSGDDNTVYLN
-1379 GGIQFVG
+1379 GGIQLVG
-1386 EKNALADG
+1386 EENQLTDG
-1394 STIADKRS
+1394 STVASNRNG
-1402 YFGKTPLVSVDGQ
+1402 YGKTPVITVDGK
-1415 SKVYLNGDST
+1415 SSVYLNGDST
-1425 ISGSL
+1425 INGDL
-1430 PLGYAN
+1430 PLAYSGMIRLKNSAM
-1436 ILQLSNKAAL
+1436 I
-1446 EIGSDATFSMQDIS
+1446 EIGADATINMQ
-1460 VYEHYFTQTP
+1460 
-1470 QIIKVDTG
+1470 
-1478 SQVVNNG
+1478 
-1485 DVDIWNI
+1485 VDIYDHYARSESQMIFVESGAELVNKGDIDTRNI
-1492 SFAGIWGE
+1492 GFAAISGE
-1500 NSTGI
+1500 NSTGS
-1505 NNGNITL
+1505 NSGNITL
-1512 SQYDYSSPETSFSE
+1512 SQYNYGLLANAGVGYFTTK
-1526 PDHMAF
+1526 
-1532 LSSSGG
+1532 GG

-1553 HSVLNMGSAAG
+1553 ESVINLGASLGLNEANTFYSDA
-1564 VADPRVF
+1564 
-1571 NNSVSSMMGM
+1571 NSMMGLD
-1581 EAYGKGTVLNS
+1581 AFDHGYVSN
-1592 ESGVIDMHGRGNIGM
+1592 ESGGSIEMYGRGNVGM
-1607 LAVDDSAADNAGKI
+1607 LAIDESTAENAGQI
-1621 TLDTLWVDQNDTT
+1621 TLDALWVDADDTT
-1634 TLRTDLPSSTAID
+1634 TLRSNIGNDARS
-1647 YGVGMATGTNSGG
+1647 YGVGMAVGTNTYSGP
-1660 GARSNGVAT
+1660 RKNAT
-1669 NQQGGVITVYNA
+1669 AVNKQGGVITVYNA
-1681 GAAMAAYG
+1681 GIGMAAYG
-1689 ASNMV
+1689 ASNTV
-1694 INQGIINLEKNGNY
+1694 INEGIINLEKNANY
-1708 DGGLGA
+1708 DSSLGA
-1714 NMLVGMAVYNRG
+1714 DSLIGMAAYKSG
-1726 TAINDKTGVININVD
+1726 TAINEQSGVININAD
-1741 TGQAFYNDGTGT
+1741 NGQAFYSDGSGT
-1753 ILNYGEINLLGSPMD
+1753 ILNYGTICVNT
-1768 SADSHMGAI
+1768 
-1777 PENLDLLTAL
+1777 NCL
-1787 TGSGETDMRTAS
+1787 TGNDYNETDSYTSLLYTGGDVITAQ
-1799 SGGFVTTKAL
+1799 
-1809 ANYGN
+1809 N
-1814 ETLNSNVAA
+1814 ET
-1823 KAWLYNQDKA
+1823 Q
-1833 NLTINGE
+1833 NLTQKASIN
-1840 LSIGQG
+1840 
-1846 LENSGLLDSDTISAA
+1846 DKK
-1861 ANVYNR
+1861 
-1867 ASGSI
+1867 
-1872 ITDQLS
+1872 
-1878 LTGSNSFFNEGNF
+1878 EG
-1891 SGSVAGSSYK
+1891 
-1901 QNVVNTGT
+1901 NVVN
-1909 MAVMADGKSLISG
+1909 SG
-1922 SFLLYNEAGAT
+1922 SLSGADIAI
-1933 LSNSSSAVSGG
+1933 SSG
-1944 ENAIVNVTR
+1944 ELVNT
-1953 TGDSLAQVNRGT
+1953 
-1965 ITAINGYSAI
+1965 
-1975 KTASTGSN
+1975 STG
-1983 SNGKWIWNTDTGVIS
+1983 
-1998 GVNPNAPLI
+1998 
-2007 DLGRGYNFANAG
+2007 
-2019 TINVQGDGAVAISG
+2019 
-2033 GTTSYTV
+2033 
-2040 QLVNSG
+2040 
-2046 TINVGTA
+2046 
-2053 QGKADGT
+2053 
-2060 NGTGLIGIKGNG
+2060 
-2072 SDTTINNAQSGVINV
+2072 TINNAIIINDGELSNEGSVAKVTLNAGTFGNTGTVNSRMFQTGGTFNNQQGGVVQNGANLSKTAITNNEGTWYLGASSSSDSNNASMMEIYNTAVFNNSGDFILNNSRNAIHLYQSGSFYNTGHMLISGANYSGNAIN
-2087 YADNSWAFG
+2087 YWNANNNGRFINSGTVDVTA
-2096 GKTKAIINNGEINL
+2096 KALATSGVDASTNHAYFWNQNSGIVNFDKDSGVAVKFTHSNYVAQNDGTMNISGNNAIAMEGNKNAQLINNGTINL
-2110 LCDTG
+2110 GAQGTTDTG
-2115 CDIYA
+2115 MI
-2120 PGTTGTLN
+2120 GMQL
-2128 DHNSTTDIIVPA
+2128 
-2140 ATSTPTQ
+2140 
-2147 GSVPTVPA
+2147 
-2155 DSSAQQKLTNY
+2155 DSSATADAVIENNGTINIYANNSFAFSMLGSVGHLVNNGTVTIADGVTGSGLIKQGNSVNIEGVNGNNGNNSEVHYANY
-2166 TIGTNSDGT
+2166 TLPDVPGSSVFVSTDNVSDNGGQNNLNGYVVGTSSDG
-2175 SGMLKA
+2175 SAGKLKVSNA
-2181 NNLVISDNVKVNTG
+2181 SLKGVSVNTG
-2195 FSAGTADTTVVI
+2195 FTSGTSATSVTFDNVVQGNNLTDADTITSTSVVW
-2207 NDVFKG
+2207 
-2213 ENISGAENISSST
+2213 S
-2226 VMWNAQ
+2226 AQ
-2232 GSTDASG
+2232 GNTDANG
-2239 NVDVTMTKNAYTD
+2239 NVDVTMTKNAYAD
-2252 VVTDS
+2252 IVTDS
-2257 SVNNVAQVLDSG
+2257 SVNNVAQVLDTG

-2405 MSWNNALRYD
+2405 MNWNNALRYD
-2415 VHNLDSSRSIAY
+2415 VHQLDSSRSVAY
-2427 GDVNKTADANVKQQY
+2427 GDINKTADANVKQQY

-2468 LRHTLENGYQERNA
+2468 LRHTLEGGYQERNA

>member
-131 PDDTPAPPKPIA
+131 PDDTPTPPKPIS
-143 FNNDVT
+143 FNNDVI
-149 LDKTAKTLTIRDSV
+149 LDKTEKTLTIRDSV
-163 FSYTENADGTI
+163 FTYTENADGTI

-272 DSATVDNKG
+272 DSATVINKG
-281 GMTVTD
+281 NITVTD
-287 PDSIGIQIDGDKA
+287 K
-300 VVNNDGDNAISNGGT
+300 
-315 GTQVNGDEATVNNNG
+315 
-330 STTVD
+330 
-335 GKDSTGT
+335 
-342 EINGDKAI
+342 
-350 VNNDGDSTI
+350 
-359 LDGGTET
+359 
-366 RITGDDATANNS
+366 
-378 GNTTVDGQGSTGTEI
+378 
-393 AGNNAVVNQD
+393 
-403 GELDVSGGGHGI
+403 
-415 DITGDSATVDN
+415 
-426 KGGMTVIDPD
+426 
-436 SIGIQIDGD
+436 
-445 KAVVNND
+445 
-452 GDNAISNGGTGT
+452 
-464 QINGDEATVNN
+464 
-475 NGSTTVDGKDSTG
+475 
-488 TEINGDKAIVNN
+488 
-500 DGDSTILDGGT
+500 
-511 GTRITGDD
+511 
-519 ATANN
+519 
-524 SGNTTVDGQG
+524 
-534 STGTEIAGNNAVVNQ
+534 
-549 DGELDVSGGGHGID
+549 
-563 ITGDSATVDNKGGMT
+563 
-578 VTDPDSIGIQIDGD
+578 
-592 KAVVNNDGDNAI
+592 
-604 SNGGTGTQ
+604 
-612 VNGDEATVNNNGS
+612 
-625 TTVDGK
+625 
-631 DSTGTEINGDSTILD
+631 
-646 GGTGTRITGDDATAN
+646 
-661 NSGNT
+661 
-666 TVDGQGSTG
+666 
-675 TEIAGN
+675 
-681 NAVVNQDGELD
+681 
-692 VSGGGHGIDITGD
+692 
-705 SATVDNKGGMTVT
+705 
-718 DPDSI
+718 
-723 GIQID
+723 
-728 GDKAVVNNDG
+728 
-738 DNDISNG
+738 
-745 GTGTQV
+745 
-751 NGDEATVN
+751 
-759 NNGNTTVDGKDSTGT
+759 
-774 EINGDKAIVNND
+774 
-786 GDSTILDG
+786 
-794 GTGTRITGDDATANN
+794 
-809 SGNTTVDGQ
+809 
-818 GSTGTEIAGNNAVVN
+818 
-833 QDGELD
+833 
-839 VSGGGHGID
+839 
-848 ITGDSATVDN
+848 
-858 KGGMT
+858 
-863 VADADSIGIQ
+863 
-873 IDGDKAVV
+873 
-881 NNDGDNAISNGGTG
+881 
-895 TQVNG
+895 
-900 DEAIVNNNGNTT
+900 
-912 VDGKDST
+912 
-919 GTEINGDKAIV
+919 
-930 NNDGDSTILDG
+930 
-941 GTGTRITG
+941 
-949 DDATAN
+949 
-955 NSGNTTVD
+955 
-963 GQGSTGTEIAGNNAV
+963 
-978 VNQDGELDVS
+978 
-988 GGGHG
+988 
-993 IDITGDSATVDNKG
+993 
-1007 GMTVAD
+1007 
-1013 ADSIGIQIDGDKA
+1013 
-1026 VVNNDGDS
+1026 
-1034 TILDG
+1034 
-1039 GTGTRITG
+1039 
-1047 DDATANNSGNTTV
+1047 
-1060 DGQGST
+1060 
-1066 GTEIAGNNA
+1066 
-1075 VVNQDG
+1075 
-1081 KLDVSGGG
+1081 
-1089 HGIDITGDSA
+1089 
-1099 TVDNKGGMTV
+1099 
-1109 ADADSIGIQIDGDKA
+1109 
-1124 VVNNDG
+1124 
-1130 DNAIS
+1130 
-1135 NGGTGTQVN
+1135 
-1144 GDEATVNNNGNTT
+1144 
-1157 VDGKDSTG
+1157 
-1165 TEIAGNNAT
+1165 
-1174 VTQEGELTVSSGGR
+1174 
-1188 GIDITGNNAKVD
+1188 
-1200 TKGKMTITGTDS
+1200 DS
-1212 VGVSINGD
+1212 VGVLINGD
-1220 SATLTNTGDIDV
+1220 RATFANTGHIDV
-1232 SNSATGF
+1232 NNSATGM
-1239 SLVTNE
+1239 SITTSE
-1245 GIISLAG
+1245 GAISQAG
-1252 SMKVGDFS
+1252 SMNVGDFS

-1266 GDNNSVTLA
+1266 GNNNSVTLA
-1275 AKDINVTG
+1275 AKDLNVTG
-1283 QKATGVNISGDSNT
+1283 QKATGVNISGDNNA
-1297 VDITGNILVDKDQTA
+1297 VDIAGNILVDKDQTA
-1312 DNAVDYFYDPS
+1312 DNAADYFFESS
-1323 VGVNISGNSNTVS
+1323 VGVNVTGNNNTVS
-1336 LDGKLTVIADS
+1336 LNGELTVVSDS
-1347 ELTSRKY
+1347 ELTSRSHGKR
-1354 MEFDGSQENISGLT
+1354 DGSQENISGLI
-1368 VSGDGNTVNLN
+1368 VSGDNNTISLN
-1379 GGIQFVG
+1379 GGIQFIG
-1386 EKNALADG
+1386 EQKILADG
-1394 STIADKRS
+1394 SDIASLRKGFSDTS
-1402 YFGKTPLVSVDGQ
+1402 IISVDGN
-1415 SKVYLNGDST
+1415 SSVYLNGTST
-1425 ISGSL
+1425 IGGDL
-1430 PLGYAN
+1430 PLGYTS
-1436 ILQLSNKAAL
+1436 IIQLKNKAIL
-1446 EIGSDATFSMQDIS
+1446 EIGRDALLGVKDIKSFNNYYEPVPKIIKATTGSKVINNGNIDIQNIGFIS
-1460 VYEHYFTQTP
+1460 VSGE
-1470 QIIKVDTG
+1470 DTSG
-1478 SQVVNNG
+1478 
-1485 DVDIWNI
+1485 
-1492 SFAGIWGE
+1492 
-1500 NSTGI
+1500 T

-1512 SQYDYSSPETSFSE
+1512 SQYDYGNMMSGTN
-1526 PDHMAF
+1526 AL
-1532 LSSSGG
+1532 LSTDGG
-1538 SAVNNGTITAKVMEQ
+1538 SVVNNGTIIGKVMEQ
-1553 HSVLNMGSAAG
+1553 SSVINRFETTDVTYDEL
-1564 VADPRVF
+1564 F
-1571 NNSVSSMMGM
+1571 NNSVTGITGMLSKTGAMGINNVN
-1581 EAYGKGTVLNS
+1581 GI
-1592 ESGVIDMHGRGNIGM
+1592 IDMYGRGSVGM
-1607 LAVDDSAADNAGKI
+1607 LAVTQAIIENAGTIK
-1621 TLDTLWVDQNDTT
+1621 LDSLWVDANDTT
-1634 TLRTDLPSSTAID
+1634 ALPDNIAISNARYYGAGMAVGSDSYGSPDANVTAINQLGGVISV
-1647 YGVGMATGTNSGG
+1647 YNAGVGMA
-1660 GARSNGVAT
+1660 
-1669 NQQGGVITVYNA
+1669 
-1681 GAAMAAYG
+1681 AYG
-1689 ASNMV
+1689 GSNMV
-1694 INQGIINLEKNGNY
+1694 INQGTINLEKNENY
-1708 DGGLGA
+1708 SSSLSA
-1714 NMLVGMAVYNRG
+1714 NTLVGMAVYQHG

-1768 SADSHMGAI
+1768 SADPHMGAT
-1777 PENLDLLTAL
+1777 PDNLDLLSAL

-1814 ETLNSNVAA
+1814 ETLNSNVTA

-1840 LSIGQG
+1840 LSVGQG

-1872 ITDQLS
+1872 ITDLLM
-1878 LTGSNSFFNEGNF
+1878 LTSGNSFFNQGNF
-1891 SGSVAGSSYK
+1891 SGSIVGNSYR
-1901 QNVVNTGT
+1901 QNVVNTGSMT
-1909 MAVMADGKSLISG
+1909 VTADGTSLIGG
-1922 SFLLYNEAGAT
+1922 SFVLYNEAGAI
-1933 LSNSSSAVSGG
+1933 LSNSNSNSAVSGG
-1944 ENAIVNVTR
+1944 ENAIVNITR
-1953 TGDSLAQVNRGT
+1953 TSDSLAQVNRGT
-1965 ITAINGYSAI
+1965 ITATNGYSAI

-2072 SDTTINNAQSGVINV
+2072 RETTINNAQSGVINV

-2096 GKTKAIINNGEINL
+2096 GQTKTIINNGEINL
-2110 LCDTG
+2110 LCDMG

-2257 SVNNVAQVLDSG
+2257 SVNNVAQVLDTG

-2468 LRHTLENGYQERNA
+2468 LRHTLEGGYQERNA

-2546 DDGQSGGGF
+2546 DDGQNGGGF

-2569 SALQLDAFHWKE
+2569 SALQVDAFHWKE

>member
-330 STTVD
+330 
-335 GKDSTGT
+335 
-342 EINGDKAI
+342 
-350 VNNDGDSTI
+350 
-359 LDGGTET
+359 
-366 RITGDDATANNS
+366 
-378 GNTTVDGQGSTGTEI
+378 
-393 AGNNAVVNQD
+393 
-403 GELDVSGGGHGI
+403 
-415 DITGDSATVDN
+415 
-426 KGGMTVIDPD
+426 
-436 SIGIQIDGD
+436 
-445 KAVVNND
+445 
-452 GDNAISNGGTGT
+452 
-464 QINGDEATVNN
+464 
-475 NGSTTVDGKDSTG
+475 
-488 TEINGDKAIVNN
+488 
-500 DGDSTILDGGT
+500 
-511 GTRITGDD
+511 
-519 ATANN
+519 
-524 SGNTTVDGQG
+524 
-534 STGTEIAGNNAVVNQ
+534 
-549 DGELDVSGGGHGID
+549 
-563 ITGDSATVDNKGGMT
+563 
-578 VTDPDSIGIQIDGD
+578 
-592 KAVVNNDGDNAI
+592 
-604 SNGGTGTQ
+604 
-612 VNGDEATVNNNGS
+612 
-625 TTVDGK
+625 
-631 DSTGTEINGDSTILD
+631 
-646 GGTGTRITGDDATAN
+646 
-661 NSGNT
+661 
-666 TVDGQGSTG
+666 
-675 TEIAGN
+675 
-681 NAVVNQDGELD
+681 
-692 VSGGGHGIDITGD
+692 
-705 SATVDNKGGMTVT
+705 
-718 DPDSI
+718 
-723 GIQID
+723 
-728 GDKAVVNNDG
+728 
-738 DNDISNG
+738 
-745 GTGTQV
+745 
-751 NGDEATVN
+751 
-759 NNGNTTVDGKDSTGT
+759 NTTVDGKDSTGT

-881 NNDGDNAISNGGTG
+881 NN
-895 TQVNG
+895 
-900 DEAIVNNNGNTT
+900 
-912 VDGKDST
+912 
-919 GTEINGDKAIV
+919 
-930 NNDGDSTILDG
+930 
-941 GTGTRITG
+941 
-949 DDATAN
+949 
-955 NSGNTTVD
+955 
-963 GQGSTGTEIAGNNAV
+963 
-978 VNQDGELDVS
+978 
-988 GGGHG
+988 
-993 IDITGDSATVDNKG
+993 
-1007 GMTVAD
+1007 
-1013 ADSIGIQIDGDKA
+1013 
-1026 VVNNDGDS
+1026 
-1034 TILDG
+1034 
-1039 GTGTRITG
+1039 
-1047 DDATANNSGNTTV
+1047 
-1060 DGQGST
+1060 
-1066 GTEIAGNNA
+1066 
-1075 VVNQDG
+1075 
-1081 KLDVSGGG
+1081 
-1089 HGIDITGDSA
+1089 
-1099 TVDNKGGMTV
+1099 
-1109 ADADSIGIQIDGDKA
+1109 
-1124 VVNNDG
+1124 
-1130 DNAIS
+1130 
-1135 NGGTGTQVN
+1135 
-1144 GDEATVNNNGNTT
+1144 
-1157 VDGKDSTG
+1157 
-1165 TEIAGNNAT
+1165 
-1174 VTQEGELTVSSGGR
+1174 
-1188 GIDITGNNAKVD
+1188 
-1200 TKGKMTITGTDS
+1200 
-1212 VGVSINGD
+1212 
-1220 SATLTNTGDIDV
+1220 
-1232 SNSATGF
+1232 
-1239 SLVTNE
+1239 
-1245 GIISLAG
+1245 
-1252 SMKVGDFS
+1252 
-1260 TGMALS
+1260 
-1266 GDNNSVTLA
+1266 
-1275 AKDINVTG
+1275 
-1283 QKATGVNISGDSNT
+1283 
-1297 VDITGNILVDKDQTA
+1297 
-1312 DNAVDYFYDPS
+1312 
-1323 VGVNISGNSNTVS
+1323 
-1336 LDGKLTVIADS
+1336 
-1347 ELTSRKY
+1347 
-1354 MEFDGSQENISGLT
+1354 
-1368 VSGDGNTVNLN
+1368 
-1379 GGIQFVG
+1379 
-1386 EKNALADG
+1386 
-1394 STIADKRS
+1394 
-1402 YFGKTPLVSVDGQ
+1402 
-1415 SKVYLNGDST
+1415 
-1425 ISGSL
+1425 
-1430 PLGYAN
+1430 
-1436 ILQLSNKAAL
+1436 
-1446 EIGSDATFSMQDIS
+1446 
-1460 VYEHYFTQTP
+1460 
-1470 QIIKVDTG
+1470 
-1478 SQVVNNG
+1478 
-1485 DVDIWNI
+1485 
-1492 SFAGIWGE
+1492 
-1500 NSTGI
+1500 
-1505 NNGNITL
+1505 
-1512 SQYDYSSPETSFSE
+1512 
-1526 PDHMAF
+1526 
-1532 LSSSGG
+1532 
-1538 SAVNNGTITAKVMEQ
+1538 GTITAKVMEQ

-1592 ESGVIDMHGRGNIGM
+1592 ESGVIDMYGRGNIGM

-1965 ITAINGYSAI
+1965 ITATNGYSAI

-2053 QGKADGT
+2053 QGQADGT

-2342 NDTQYD
+2342 NNTQYD
-2348 MMALRKSLTLTEHQN
+2348 MMALRKSMTLTEYQN

-2378 DTAGDNG
+2378 DTVGDNG

>member
-1 MQRKTLLSAC
+1 
-11 IALALSGQGWAADI
+11 
-25 TEIETTTGEKKN
+25 
-37 TNVTCPADPG
+37 
-47 KLSPEELK
+47 
-55 RLPSECSSV
+55 
-64 VEQNLMPW
+64 
-72 LVTGA
+72 
-77 ATALITTL
+77 
-85 AIVELNDDDDHHRN
+85 
-99 NSPLPPTPPDDDS
+99 
-112 DDTPVPPTPGGDEI
+112 
-126 IPDDG
+126 
-131 PDDTPAPPKPIA
+131 
-143 FNNDVT
+143 
-149 LDKTAKTLTIRDSV
+149 
-163 FSYTENADGTI
+163 
-174 SLQDSNGRKATINLW
+174 
-189 QIDETNNTVALEGMS
+189 
-204 ADGATKWQYNHN
+204 
-216 GELVITGDNTTVNNT
+216 
-231 GKTIVDGKGATGTE
+231 
-245 IAGNNAVV
+245 VV

-300 VVNNDGDNAISNGGT
+300 VVNNDGDS
-315 GTQVNGDEATVNNNG
+315 
-330 STTVD
+330 
-335 GKDSTGT
+335 
-342 EINGDKAI
+342 
-350 VNNDGDSTI
+350 
-359 LDGGTET
+359 
-366 RITGDDATANNS
+366 
-378 GNTTVDGQGSTGTEI
+378 
-393 AGNNAVVNQD
+393 
-403 GELDVSGGGHGI
+403 
-415 DITGDSATVDN
+415 
-426 KGGMTVIDPD
+426 
-436 SIGIQIDGD
+436 
-445 KAVVNND
+445 
-452 GDNAISNGGTGT
+452 AISNGGTGT

-475 NGSTTVDGKDSTG
+475 N
-488 TEINGDKAIVNN
+488 
-500 DGDSTILDGGT
+500 
-511 GTRITGDD
+511 
-519 ATANN
+519 
-524 SGNTTVDGQG
+524 GNTTVDGQG

-604 SNGGTGTQ
+604 SNGGAGTQ
-612 VNGDEATVNNNGS
+612 VNGN
-625 TTVDGK
+625 
-631 DSTGTEINGDSTILD
+631 
-646 GGTGTRITGDDATAN
+646 
-661 NSGNT
+661 
-666 TVDGQGSTG
+666 
-675 TEIAGN
+675 
-681 NAVVNQDGELD
+681 
-692 VSGGGHGIDITGD
+692 
-705 SATVDNKGGMTVT
+705 
-718 DPDSI
+718 
-723 GIQID
+723 
-728 GDKAVVNNDG
+728 
-738 DNDISNG
+738 
-745 GTGTQV
+745 
-751 NGDEATVN
+751 EATVN

-839 VSGGGHGID
+839 
-848 ITGDSATVDN
+848 
-858 KGGMT
+858 
-863 VADADSIGIQ
+863 
-873 IDGDKAVV
+873 
-881 NNDGDNAISNGGTG
+881 
-895 TQVNG
+895 
-900 DEAIVNNNGNTT
+900 
-912 VDGKDST
+912 
-919 GTEINGDKAIV
+919 
-930 NNDGDSTILDG
+930 L
-941 GTGTRITG
+941 
-949 DDATAN
+949 
-955 NSGNTTVD
+955 
-963 GQGSTGTEIAGNNAV
+963 
-978 VNQDGELDVS
+978 
-988 GGGHG
+988 
-993 IDITGDSATVDNKG
+993 
-1007 GMTVAD
+1007 
-1013 ADSIGIQIDGDKA
+1013 
-1026 VVNNDGDS
+1026 
-1034 TILDG
+1034 
-1039 GTGTRITG
+1039 
-1047 DDATANNSGNTTV
+1047 
-1060 DGQGST
+1060 
-1066 GTEIAGNNA
+1066 
-1075 VVNQDG
+1075 
-1081 KLDVSGGG
+1081 
-1089 HGIDITGDSA
+1089 
-1099 TVDNKGGMTV
+1099 
-1109 ADADSIGIQIDGDKA
+1109 
-1124 VVNNDG
+1124 
-1130 DNAIS
+1130 
-1135 NGGTGTQVN
+1135 
-1144 GDEATVNNNGNTT
+1144 
-1157 VDGKDSTG
+1157 
-1165 TEIAGNNAT
+1165 
-1174 VTQEGELTVSSGGR
+1174 
-1188 GIDITGNNAKVD
+1188 
-1200 TKGKMTITGTDS
+1200 
-1212 VGVSINGD
+1212 
-1220 SATLTNTGDIDV
+1220 
-1232 SNSATGF
+1232 
-1239 SLVTNE
+1239 
-1245 GIISLAG
+1245 
-1252 SMKVGDFS
+1252 
-1260 TGMALS
+1260 LS
-1266 GDNNSVTLA
+1266 
-1275 AKDINVTG
+1275 
-1283 QKATGVNISGDSNT
+1283 
-1297 VDITGNILVDKDQTA
+1297 
-1312 DNAVDYFYDPS
+1312 
-1323 VGVNISGNSNTVS
+1323 
-1336 LDGKLTVIADS
+1336 
-1347 ELTSRKY
+1347 
-1354 MEFDGSQENISGLT
+1354 
-1368 VSGDGNTVNLN
+1368 
-1379 GGIQFVG
+1379 
-1386 EKNALADG
+1386 
-1394 STIADKRS
+1394 
-1402 YFGKTPLVSVDGQ
+1402 
-1415 SKVYLNGDST
+1415 
-1425 ISGSL
+1425 
-1430 PLGYAN
+1430 
-1436 ILQLSNKAAL
+1436 
-1446 EIGSDATFSMQDIS
+1446 
-1460 VYEHYFTQTP
+1460 
-1470 QIIKVDTG
+1470 
-1478 SQVVNNG
+1478 
-1485 DVDIWNI
+1485 
-1492 SFAGIWGE
+1492 
-1500 NSTGI
+1500 
-1505 NNGNITL
+1505 
-1512 SQYDYSSPETSFSE
+1512 
-1526 PDHMAF
+1526 
-1532 LSSSGG
+1532 
-1538 SAVNNGTITAKVMEQ
+1538 
-1553 HSVLNMGSAAG
+1553 
-1564 VADPRVF
+1564 
-1571 NNSVSSMMGM
+1571 
-1581 EAYGKGTVLNS
+1581 
-1592 ESGVIDMHGRGNIGM
+1592 
-1607 LAVDDSAADNAGKI
+1607 
-1621 TLDTLWVDQNDTT
+1621 
-1634 TLRTDLPSSTAID
+1634 
-1647 YGVGMATGTNSGG
+1647 
-1660 GARSNGVAT
+1660 
-1669 NQQGGVITVYNA
+1669 
-1681 GAAMAAYG
+1681 
-1689 ASNMV
+1689 
-1694 INQGIINLEKNGNY
+1694 
-1708 DGGLGA
+1708 
-1714 NMLVGMAVYNRG
+1714 
-1726 TAINDKTGVININVD
+1726 
-1741 TGQAFYNDGTGT
+1741 
-1753 ILNYGEINLLGSPMD
+1753 
-1768 SADSHMGAI
+1768 
-1777 PENLDLLTAL
+1777 AL

-1814 ETLNSNVAA
+1814 ETLNSNVTA

-1840 LSIGQG
+1840 LSVGQG

-1872 ITDQLS
+1872 ITDLLM
-1878 LTGSNSFFNEGNF
+1878 LTSGNSFFNEGNF
-1891 SGSVAGSSYK
+1891 SGSIVGNSYR
-1901 QNVVNTGT
+1901 QNVVNTGSMT
-1909 MAVMADGKSLISG
+1909 VTADGTSLIGG
-1922 SFLLYNEAGAT
+1922 SFVLYNEAGAI
-1933 LSNSSSAVSGG
+1933 LSNSNSAVSGG
-1944 ENAIVNVTR
+1944 ENAIVNITR
-1953 TGDSLAQVNRGT
+1953 TSDSLAQVNRGT
-1965 ITAINGYSAI
+1965 ITATNGYSAI

-1998 GVNPNAPLI
+1998 GVSPNALLI

-2072 SDTTINNAQSGVINV
+2072 RETTINNAQSGVINV

-2096 GKTKAIINNGEINL
+2096 GQTKTIINNGEINL
-2110 LCDTG
+2110 LCDMG

-2257 SVNNVAQVLDSG
+2257 SVNNVAQVLDTG

-2342 NDTQYD
+2342 NNTQYD
-2348 MMALRKSLTLTEHQN
+2348 MMALRKSMTLTEYQN
-2363 LSLEYGIARLEGNGS
+2363 LSLEYGIARLDGNGS

-2468 LRHTLENGYQERNA
+2468 LRHTLEGGYQERNA

-2546 DDGQSGGGF
+2546 DDGQNGGGF

-2569 SALQLDAFHWKE
+2569 SALQVDAFHWKE

>member
-131 PDDTPAPPKPIA
+131 PDDTPTPPKPIS
-143 FNNDVT
+143 FNNDVI
-149 LDKTAKTLTIRDSV
+149 LDKTEKTLTIRDSV
-163 FSYTENADGTI
+163 FTYTENADGTI

-231 GKTIVDGKGATGTE
+231 GKTIVDGKGTTGTE

-330 STTVD
+330 
-335 GKDSTGT
+335 
-342 EINGDKAI
+342 N
-350 VNNDGDSTI
+350 
-359 LDGGTET
+359 
-366 RITGDDATANNS
+366 
-378 GNTTVDGQGSTGTEI
+378 
-393 AGNNAVVNQD
+393 
-403 GELDVSGGGHGI
+403 
-415 DITGDSATVDN
+415 
-426 KGGMTVIDPD
+426 
-436 SIGIQIDGD
+436 
-445 KAVVNND
+445 
-452 GDNAISNGGTGT
+452 
-464 QINGDEATVNN
+464 
-475 NGSTTVDGKDSTG
+475 TTVDGKDSTG

-578 VTDPDSIGIQIDGD
+578 VADADSIGIQIDGD
-592 KAVVNNDGDNAI
+592 KAVVNNDGD
-604 SNGGTGTQ
+604 
-612 VNGDEATVNNNGS
+612 
-625 TTVDGK
+625 
-631 DSTGTEINGDSTILD
+631 
-646 GGTGTRITGDDATAN
+646 
-661 NSGNT
+661 
-666 TVDGQGSTG
+666 
-675 TEIAGN
+675 
-681 NAVVNQDGELD
+681 
-692 VSGGGHGIDITGD
+692 
-705 SATVDNKGGMTVT
+705 SA
-718 DPDSI
+718 
-723 GIQID
+723 
-728 GDKAVVNNDG
+728 
-738 DNDISNG
+738 ISNG

-900 DEAIVNNNGNTT
+900 DEATVNNNGNTTVDGKDSTGTEINGDKAIVNNDGDSTILDGGTGTRITGDDATANNSGNTTVDGQGSTGTEIAGNNSVVNQDGELDVSGGGHGIDITGDSATVDNKGGMTVADADSIGIQIDGDKAVVNNDGDNAISNGGTGTQVNGDEATVNNNGNTT

-1026 VVNNDGDS
+1026 VVNNDGD
-1034 TILDG
+1034 
-1039 GTGTRITG
+1039 
-1047 DDATANNSGNTTV
+1047 
-1060 DGQGST
+1060 
-1066 GTEIAGNNA
+1066 
-1075 VVNQDG
+1075 
-1081 KLDVSGGG
+1081 
-1089 HGIDITGDSA
+1089 
-1099 TVDNKGGMTV
+1099 
-1109 ADADSIGIQIDGDKA
+1109 
-1124 VVNNDG
+1124 
-1130 DNAIS
+1130 NAIS
-1135 NGGTGTQVN
+1135 NGGTQVN

-1283 QKATGVNISGDSNT
+1283 QKATGVNISGESNT

-1460 VYEHYFTQTP
+1460 VYEHYFAQTP

-1553 HSVLNMGSAAG
+1553 HSVLNLGSTAG

-1592 ESGVIDMHGRGNIGM
+1592 ESGVIDMYGRGNIGM

-1708 DGGLGA
+1708 DGSLGA

-1846 LENSGLLDSDTISAA
+1846 LENSGLLNSDTISAA

-1965 ITAINGYSAI
+1965 ITAVNGYSAI

-2053 QGKADGT
+2053 QGQADGT

-2342 NDTQYD
+2342 NNTQYD
-2348 MMALRKSLTLTEHQN
+2348 MMALRKSMTLTEYQN

-2378 DTAGDNG
+2378 DTVGDNG

-2468 LRHTLENGYQERNA
+2468 LRHTLEGGYQERNA

>member
-131 PDDTPAPPKPIA
+131 PDDTPTPPKPIS
-143 FNNDVT
+143 FNNDVI
-149 LDKTAKTLTIRDSV
+149 LDKTEKTLTIRDSV
-163 FSYTENADGTI
+163 FTYTENADGTI

-300 VVNNDGDNAISNGGT
+300 VVNNDGDSAISNGGT

-330 STTVD
+330 
-335 GKDSTGT
+335 K
-342 EINGDKAI
+342 
-350 VNNDGDSTI
+350 
-359 LDGGTET
+359 
-366 RITGDDATANNS
+366 
-378 GNTTVDGQGSTGTEI
+378 
-393 AGNNAVVNQD
+393 
-403 GELDVSGGGHGI
+403 
-415 DITGDSATVDN
+415 
-426 KGGMTVIDPD
+426 
-436 SIGIQIDGD
+436 
-445 KAVVNND
+445 
-452 GDNAISNGGTGT
+452 
-464 QINGDEATVNN
+464 
-475 NGSTTVDGKDSTG
+475 TTVDGKDSTG

-578 VTDPDSIGIQIDGD
+578 VADADSIGIQIDGD
-592 KAVVNNDGDNAI
+592 KAVVNNDGDNA
-604 SNGGTGTQ
+604 
-612 VNGDEATVNNNGS
+612 
-625 TTVDGK
+625 
-631 DSTGTEINGDSTILD
+631 
-646 GGTGTRITGDDATAN
+646 
-661 NSGNT
+661 
-666 TVDGQGSTG
+666 
-675 TEIAGN
+675 
-681 NAVVNQDGELD
+681 
-692 VSGGGHGIDITGD
+692 
-705 SATVDNKGGMTVT
+705 
-718 DPDSI
+718 
-723 GIQID
+723 
-728 GDKAVVNNDG
+728 
-738 DNDISNG
+738 ISNG

-900 DEAIVNNNGNTT
+900 DEATVNNNGSTT

-1007 GMTVAD
+1007 GMTVTD
-1013 ADSIGIQIDGDKA
+1013 PDSIGIQIDGDKA
-1026 VVNNDGDS
+1026 VVNNDGDSAISNGGTGTQVNGDEATVNNNGKTTVDGQGSTGTEIAGNNAVVNQDGELDVSGGGHGVDITGDSATVDNKGGMTVTDPDSIGIQIDGDKAVVNNDGDSAISNGGTGTQVNGDEATVNNNGKTTVDGQGSIGTEIAGNNAVVNQDGTLDVSGGGHGIDITGDSATVDNKGGMTVTDPDSIGIQIDGDKAVVNNDGDSAISNGGTGTQINGDEATVNNNGSTTVDGKDSTGTEINGDKAIVNNDGDS

-1081 KLDVSGGG
+1081 ELDVSGGG

-1099 TVDNKGGMTV
+1099 TVINKGN
-1109 ADADSIGIQIDGDKA
+1109 I
-1124 VVNNDG
+1124 
-1130 DNAIS
+1130 
-1135 NGGTGTQVN
+1135 
-1144 GDEATVNNNGNTT
+1144 
-1157 VDGKDSTG
+1157 
-1165 TEIAGNNAT
+1165 T
-1174 VTQEGELTVSSGGR
+1174 VT
-1188 GIDITGNNAKVD
+1188 DK
-1200 TKGKMTITGTDS
+1200 DS
-1212 VGVSINGD
+1212 VGVLINGD
-1220 SATLTNTGDIDV
+1220 RATFANTGHIDV
-1232 SNSATGF
+1232 NNSATGF
-1239 SLVTNE
+1239 SIATSE
-1245 GIISLAG
+1245 GVISLTG
-1252 SMKVGDFS
+1252 SMDVGDIS
-1260 TGMALS
+1260 TGMVLS
-1266 GDNNSVTLA
+1266 GDGNSVTLA
-1275 AKDINVTG
+1275 VEDLNVTG
-1283 QKATGVNISGDSNT
+1283 QKAMGVDISGDSN
-1297 VDITGNILVDKDQTA
+1297 DIDIAGNILVDKDQTA
-1312 DNAVDYFYDPS
+1312 DNAADYFFESS
-1323 VGVNISGNSNTVS
+1323 VGVNVTGNNNTVS
-1336 LDGKLTVIADS
+1336 LNGELTVVSDS
-1347 ELTSRKY
+1347 ELTSRSHGKR
-1354 MEFDGSQENISGLT
+1354 DGSQENISGLI
-1368 VSGDGNTVNLN
+1368 VSGDNNTISLN
-1379 GGIQFVG
+1379 GGIQFIG
-1386 EKNALADG
+1386 EQKILADG
-1394 STIADKRS
+1394 SDIASLRKGFSDTS
-1402 YFGKTPLVSVDGQ
+1402 IISVDGN
-1415 SKVYLNGDST
+1415 SSVYLNGTST
-1425 ISGSL
+1425 IGGDL
-1430 PLGYAN
+1430 PLGYTS
-1436 ILQLSNKAAL
+1436 IIQLKNKAIL
-1446 EIGSDATFSMQDIS
+1446 EIGRDALLGVKDIKSFNNYYEPVPKIIKATTGSKVINNGNIDIQNIGFIS
-1460 VYEHYFTQTP
+1460 VSGE
-1470 QIIKVDTG
+1470 DTSG
-1478 SQVVNNG
+1478 
-1485 DVDIWNI
+1485 
-1492 SFAGIWGE
+1492 
-1500 NSTGI
+1500 T

-1512 SQYDYSSPETSFSE
+1512 SQYDYGNMMSGTN
-1526 PDHMAF
+1526 AL
-1532 LSSSGG
+1532 LSTDGG
-1538 SAVNNGTITAKVMEQ
+1538 SVVNNGTIIGKVMEQ
-1553 HSVLNMGSAAG
+1553 SSVINRFETTDVTYDEL
-1564 VADPRVF
+1564 F
-1571 NNSVSSMMGM
+1571 NNSVTGITGMLSKTGAMGINNVN
-1581 EAYGKGTVLNS
+1581 GI
-1592 ESGVIDMHGRGNIGM
+1592 IDMYGRGSVGM
-1607 LAVDDSAADNAGKI
+1607 LAVTQAIIENAGTIK
-1621 TLDTLWVDQNDTT
+1621 LDSLWVDANDTT
-1634 TLRTDLPSSTAID
+1634 ALPDNIAISNARYYGAGMAVGSDSYGSPDANVTAINQLGGVISV
-1647 YGVGMATGTNSGG
+1647 YNAGVGMA
-1660 GARSNGVAT
+1660 
-1669 NQQGGVITVYNA
+1669 
-1681 GAAMAAYG
+1681 AYG
-1689 ASNMV
+1689 GSNMV
-1694 INQGIINLEKNGNY
+1694 INQGTINLEKNENY
-1708 DGGLGA
+1708 SSSLSA
-1714 NMLVGMAVYNRG
+1714 NTLVGMAVYQHG

-1768 SADSHMGAI
+1768 SADPHMGAT
-1777 PENLDLLTAL
+1777 PDNLDLLSAL

-1814 ETLNSNVAA
+1814 ETLNSNVTA

-1840 LSIGQG
+1840 LSVGQG

-1872 ITDQLS
+1872 ITDLLM
-1878 LTGSNSFFNEGNF
+1878 LTSGNSFFNEGNF
-1891 SGSVAGSSYK
+1891 SGSIVGNSYR
-1901 QNVVNTGT
+1901 QNVVNTGSMT
-1909 MAVMADGKSLISG
+1909 VTADGTSLIGG
-1922 SFLLYNEAGAT
+1922 SFVLYNEAGAI
-1933 LSNSSSAVSGG
+1933 LSNSNSAVSGG
-1944 ENAIVNVTR
+1944 ENAIVNITR
-1953 TGDSLAQVNRGT
+1953 TSDSLAQVNRGT
-1965 ITAINGYSAI
+1965 ITATNGYSAI

-2072 SDTTINNAQSGVINV
+2072 RETTINNAQSGVINV

-2096 GKTKAIINNGEINL
+2096 GQTKTIINNGEINL
-2110 LCDTG
+2110 LCDMG

-2257 SVNNVAQVLDSG
+2257 SVNNVAQVLDTG

-2342 NDTQYD
+2342 NNTQYD
-2348 MMALRKSLTLTEHQN
+2348 MMALRKSMTLTEYQN
-2363 LSLEYGIARLEGNGS
+2363 LSLEYGIARLDGNGS

-2468 LRHTLENGYQERNA
+2468 LRHTLEGGYQERNA

-2546 DDGQSGGGF
+2546 DDGQNGGGF

-2569 SALQLDAFHWKE
+2569 SALQVDAFHWKE

>member
-131 PDDTPAPPKPIA
+131 PDDTPTPPKPIS
-143 FNNDVT
+143 FNNDVI
-149 LDKTAKTLTIRDSV
+149 LDKTEKTLTIRDSV
-163 FSYTENADGTI
+163 FTYTENADGTI

-231 GKTIVDGKGATGTE
+231 GKTIVDGKGTTGTE

-300 VVNNDGDNAISNGGT
+300 VVNNDGDSAISNGGT

-330 STTVD
+330 
-335 GKDSTGT
+335 K
-342 EINGDKAI
+342 
-350 VNNDGDSTI
+350 
-359 LDGGTET
+359 
-366 RITGDDATANNS
+366 
-378 GNTTVDGQGSTGTEI
+378 TTVDGQGSTGTEI

-403 GELDVSGGGHGI
+403 GTLDVSGGGHGI

-426 KGGMTVIDPD
+426 KGGMTVTDPD

-452 GDNAISNGGTGT
+452 GDSAISNGGTGTQVNGDEATVNNNGKTTVDGQGSIGTEIAGNNAVVNQDGTLDVSGGGHGIDITGDSATVDNKGGMTVTDPDSIGIQIDGDKAVVNNDGDSAISNGGTGT

-549 DGELDVSGGGHGID
+549 DGLLDVSGGGHGID
-563 ITGDSATVDNKGGMT
+563 ITGDSATVINKGNIT
-578 VTDPDSIGIQIDGD
+578 VTD
-592 KAVVNNDGDNAI
+592 K
-604 SNGGTGTQ
+604 
-612 VNGDEATVNNNGS
+612 
-625 TTVDGK
+625 
-631 DSTGTEINGDSTILD
+631 
-646 GGTGTRITGDDATAN
+646 
-661 NSGNT
+661 
-666 TVDGQGSTG
+666 
-675 TEIAGN
+675 
-681 NAVVNQDGELD
+681 
-692 VSGGGHGIDITGD
+692 
-705 SATVDNKGGMTVT
+705 
-718 DPDSI
+718 
-723 GIQID
+723 
-728 GDKAVVNNDG
+728 
-738 DNDISNG
+738 
-745 GTGTQV
+745 
-751 NGDEATVN
+751 
-759 NNGNTTVDGKDSTGT
+759 
-774 EINGDKAIVNND
+774 
-786 GDSTILDG
+786 
-794 GTGTRITGDDATANN
+794 
-809 SGNTTVDGQ
+809 
-818 GSTGTEIAGNNAVVN
+818 
-833 QDGELD
+833 
-839 VSGGGHGID
+839 
-848 ITGDSATVDN
+848 
-858 KGGMT
+858 
-863 VADADSIGIQ
+863 
-873 IDGDKAVV
+873 
-881 NNDGDNAISNGGTG
+881 
-895 TQVNG
+895 
-900 DEAIVNNNGNTT
+900 
-912 VDGKDST
+912 
-919 GTEINGDKAIV
+919 
-930 NNDGDSTILDG
+930 
-941 GTGTRITG
+941 
-949 DDATAN
+949 
-955 NSGNTTVD
+955 
-963 GQGSTGTEIAGNNAV
+963 
-978 VNQDGELDVS
+978 
-988 GGGHG
+988 
-993 IDITGDSATVDNKG
+993 
-1007 GMTVAD
+1007 
-1013 ADSIGIQIDGDKA
+1013 
-1026 VVNNDGDS
+1026 
-1034 TILDG
+1034 
-1039 GTGTRITG
+1039 
-1047 DDATANNSGNTTV
+1047 
-1060 DGQGST
+1060 
-1066 GTEIAGNNA
+1066 
-1075 VVNQDG
+1075 
-1081 KLDVSGGG
+1081 
-1089 HGIDITGDSA
+1089 
-1099 TVDNKGGMTV
+1099 
-1109 ADADSIGIQIDGDKA
+1109 
-1124 VVNNDG
+1124 
-1130 DNAIS
+1130 
-1135 NGGTGTQVN
+1135 
-1144 GDEATVNNNGNTT
+1144 
-1157 VDGKDSTG
+1157 
-1165 TEIAGNNAT
+1165 
-1174 VTQEGELTVSSGGR
+1174 
-1188 GIDITGNNAKVD
+1188 
-1200 TKGKMTITGTDS
+1200 DS
-1212 VGVSINGD
+1212 VGVLINGD
-1220 SATLTNTGDIDV
+1220 RATFANTGHIDV
-1232 SNSATGF
+1232 NNSATGF
-1239 SLVTNE
+1239 SIATSE
-1245 GIISLAG
+1245 GVISLTG
-1252 SMKVGDFS
+1252 SMDVGDIS
-1260 TGMALS
+1260 TGMVLS
-1266 GDNNSVTLA
+1266 GDGNSVTLA
-1275 AKDINVTG
+1275 VEDLNVTG
-1283 QKATGVNISGDSNT
+1283 QKAMGVDISGDSN
-1297 VDITGNILVDKDQTA
+1297 DIDIAGNILVDKDQTA
-1312 DNAVDYFYDPS
+1312 DNAADYFFESS
-1323 VGVNISGNSNTVS
+1323 VGVNVTGNNNTVS
-1336 LDGKLTVIADS
+1336 LNGELTVVSDS
-1347 ELTSRKY
+1347 ELTSRSHGKR
-1354 MEFDGSQENISGLT
+1354 DGSQENISGLI
-1368 VSGDGNTVNLN
+1368 VSGDNNTISLN
-1379 GGIQFVG
+1379 GGIQFIG
-1386 EKNALADG
+1386 EQKILADG
-1394 STIADKRS
+1394 SDIASLRKGFSDTS
-1402 YFGKTPLVSVDGQ
+1402 IISVDGN
-1415 SKVYLNGDST
+1415 SSVYLNGTST
-1425 ISGSL
+1425 IGGDL
-1430 PLGYAN
+1430 PLGYTS
-1436 ILQLSNKAAL
+1436 IIQLKNKAIL
-1446 EIGSDATFSMQDIS
+1446 EIGRDALLGVKDIKSFNNYYEPVPKIIKATTGSKVINNGNIDIQNIGFIS
-1460 VYEHYFTQTP
+1460 VSGE
-1470 QIIKVDTG
+1470 DTSG
-1478 SQVVNNG
+1478 
-1485 DVDIWNI
+1485 
-1492 SFAGIWGE
+1492 
-1500 NSTGI
+1500 T

-1512 SQYDYSSPETSFSE
+1512 SQYDYGNMMSGTN
-1526 PDHMAF
+1526 AL
-1532 LSSSGG
+1532 LSTDGG
-1538 SAVNNGTITAKVMEQ
+1538 SVVNNGTIIGKVMEQ
-1553 HSVLNMGSAAG
+1553 SSVINRFETTDVTYDEL
-1564 VADPRVF
+1564 F
-1571 NNSVSSMMGM
+1571 NNSVTGITGMLSKTGAMGINNVN
-1581 EAYGKGTVLNS
+1581 GI
-1592 ESGVIDMHGRGNIGM
+1592 IDMYGRGSVGM
-1607 LAVDDSAADNAGKI
+1607 LAVTQAIIENAGTIK
-1621 TLDTLWVDQNDTT
+1621 LDSLWVDANDTT
-1634 TLRTDLPSSTAID
+1634 ALPDNIAISNARYYGAGMAVGSDSYGSPDANVTAINQLGGVISV
-1647 YGVGMATGTNSGG
+1647 YNAGVGMA
-1660 GARSNGVAT
+1660 
-1669 NQQGGVITVYNA
+1669 
-1681 GAAMAAYG
+1681 AYG
-1689 ASNMV
+1689 GSNMV
-1694 INQGIINLEKNGNY
+1694 INQGTINLEKNENY
-1708 DGGLGA
+1708 SSSLSA
-1714 NMLVGMAVYNRG
+1714 NTLVGMAVYQHG

-1768 SADSHMGAI
+1768 SADPHMGAT
-1777 PENLDLLTAL
+1777 PDNLDLLSAL

-1814 ETLNSNVAA
+1814 ETLNSNVTA

-1840 LSIGQG
+1840 LSVGQG

-1872 ITDQLS
+1872 ITDLLM
-1878 LTGSNSFFNEGNF
+1878 LTSGNSFFNEGNF
-1891 SGSVAGSSYK
+1891 SGSIVGNSYR
-1901 QNVVNTGT
+1901 QNVVNTGSMT
-1909 MAVMADGKSLISG
+1909 VTADGTSLIGG
-1922 SFLLYNEAGAT
+1922 SFVLYNEAGAI
-1933 LSNSSSAVSGG
+1933 LSNSNSAVSGG
-1944 ENAIVNVTR
+1944 ENAIVNITR
-1953 TGDSLAQVNRGT
+1953 TSDSLAQVNRGT
-1965 ITAINGYSAI
+1965 ITATTGYSAI

-2072 SDTTINNAQSGVINV
+2072 RETTINNAQSGVINV

-2096 GKTKAIINNGEINL
+2096 GQTKTIINNGEINL
-2110 LCDTG
+2110 LCDMG

-2257 SVNNVAQVLDSG
+2257 SVNNVAQVLDTG

-2342 NDTQYD
+2342 NNTQYD
-2348 MMALRKSLTLTEHQN
+2348 MMALRKSMTLTEYQN

-2427 GDVNKTADANVKQQY
+2427 GDVNKTADANVEQQY

-2468 LRHTLENGYQERNA
+2468 LRHTLEGGYQERNA

-2526 YVKSQRTASISGAGS
+2526 YVKSQRTASVSGAGS

-2569 SALQLDAFHWKE
+2569 SALQVDAFHWKE

>member
-131 PDDTPAPPKPIA
+131 PDDTPTPPKPIS
-143 FNNDVT
+143 FNNDVI
-149 LDKTAKTLTIRDSV
+149 LDKTEKTLTIRDSV
-163 FSYTENADGTI
+163 FTYTENADGTI

-231 GKTIVDGKGATGTE
+231 GKTIVDGKGTTGTE

-300 VVNNDGDNAISNGGT
+300 VVNNDGDSAISNGGT

-335 GKDSTGT
+335 G
-342 EINGDKAI
+342 
-350 VNNDGDSTI
+350 
-359 LDGGTET
+359 
-366 RITGDDATANNS
+366 
-378 GNTTVDGQGSTGTEI
+378 QGSTGTEI

-403 GELDVSGGGHGI
+403 GTLDVSGGGHGI

-426 KGGMTVIDPD
+426 KGGMTVTDPD

-464 QINGDEATVNN
+464 QVNGDEATVNN

-592 KAVVNNDGDNAI
+592 KAVVNNDGDSAV

-625 TTVDGK
+625 
-631 DSTGTEINGDSTILD
+631 
-646 GGTGTRITGDDATAN
+646 
-661 NSGNT
+661 
-666 TVDGQGSTG
+666 
-675 TEIAGN
+675 
-681 NAVVNQDGELD
+681 
-692 VSGGGHGIDITGD
+692 
-705 SATVDNKGGMTVT
+705 
-718 DPDSI
+718 
-723 GIQID
+723 
-728 GDKAVVNNDG
+728 
-738 DNDISNG
+738 
-745 GTGTQV
+745 
-751 NGDEATVN
+751 
-759 NNGNTTVDGKDSTGT
+759 TTVDGKDSTGT

-863 VADADSIGIQ
+863 VTDPDSIGIQ

-881 NNDGDNAISNGGTG
+881 NNDGDSAISNGGTG

-900 DEAIVNNNGNTT
+900 DEATVNNNGNTT

-978 VNQDGELDVS
+978 VNQDGLLDVS

-993 IDITGDSATVDNKG
+993 IDITGDSATVINKG
-1007 GMTVAD
+1007 N
-1013 ADSIGIQIDGDKA
+1013 I
-1026 VVNNDGDS
+1026 
-1034 TILDG
+1034 
-1039 GTGTRITG
+1039 
-1047 DDATANNSGNTTV
+1047 
-1060 DGQGST
+1060 
-1066 GTEIAGNNA
+1066 
-1075 VVNQDG
+1075 
-1081 KLDVSGGG
+1081 
-1089 HGIDITGDSA
+1089 
-1099 TVDNKGGMTV
+1099 
-1109 ADADSIGIQIDGDKA
+1109 
-1124 VVNNDG
+1124 
-1130 DNAIS
+1130 
-1135 NGGTGTQVN
+1135 
-1144 GDEATVNNNGNTT
+1144 
-1157 VDGKDSTG
+1157 
-1165 TEIAGNNAT
+1165 T
-1174 VTQEGELTVSSGGR
+1174 VT
-1188 GIDITGNNAKVD
+1188 DK
-1200 TKGKMTITGTDS
+1200 DS
-1212 VGVSINGD
+1212 VGVLINGD
-1220 SATLTNTGDIDV
+1220 RATFANTGHIDV
-1232 SNSATGF
+1232 NNSATGM
-1239 SLVTNE
+1239 SITTSE
-1245 GIISLAG
+1245 GAISLAG
-1252 SMKVGDFS
+1252 SMNVGDFS

-1266 GDNNSVTLA
+1266 GNSNSVTLA
-1275 AKDINVTG
+1275 AKDLNVTG
-1283 QKATGVNISGDSNT
+1283 QKATGVNISGDNNA

-1312 DNAVDYFYDPS
+1312 TNAVDYFYEPS
-1323 VGVNISGNSNTVS
+1323 IGVNVSGNSNTVS
-1336 LDGKLTVIADS
+1336 LDGKLTVVADS
-1347 ELTSRKY
+1347 ELTSHIY
-1354 MEFDGSQENISGLT
+1354 ADFDGSQENISGLV
-1368 VSGDGNTVNLN
+1368 VSGDDNTVYLN
-1379 GGIQFVG
+1379 GGIQLVG
-1386 EKNALADG
+1386 EENQLTDG
-1394 STIADKRS
+1394 STVASNRKG
-1402 YFGKTPLVSVDGQ
+1402 YGKTPVITVDGK
-1415 SKVYLNGDST
+1415 SSIYLNGDST
-1425 ISGSL
+1425 INGDL
-1430 PLGYAN
+1430 PLAYSGMIRLKNSAM
-1436 ILQLSNKAAL
+1436 I
-1446 EIGSDATFSMQDIS
+1446 EIGTDATINMQVDS
-1460 VYEHYFTQTP
+1460 YDHYARSEA
-1470 QIIKVDTG
+1470 QIIFVESGAELINKGDIDTR
-1478 SQVVNNG
+1478 
-1485 DVDIWNI
+1485 NI
-1492 SFAGIWGE
+1492 GFAAISGE
-1500 NSTGI
+1500 NSTGS
-1505 NNGNITL
+1505 NSGNITL
-1512 SQYDYSSPETSFSE
+1512 SQYNYGLLANAGVGYFTTK
-1526 PDHMAF
+1526 
-1532 LSSSGG
+1532 GG

-1553 HSVLNMGSAAG
+1553 ESVINLGASLGLNEANTFYSDA
-1564 VADPRVF
+1564 
-1571 NNSVSSMMGM
+1571 NSMMGLD
-1581 EAYGKGTVLNS
+1581 AFDHGYVSN
-1592 ESGVIDMHGRGNIGM
+1592 ESGGSIEMYGRGNVGM
-1607 LAVDDSAADNAGKI
+1607 LAIDESTAENAGQI
-1621 TLDTLWVDQNDTT
+1621 TLDALWVDADDTT
-1634 TLRTDLPSSTAID
+1634 TLRSNIGNDARSYA
-1647 YGVGMATGTNSGG
+1647 VGMAVGTNTYSGP
-1660 GARSNGVAT
+1660 RKNAT
-1669 NQQGGVITVYNA
+1669 AVNKQGGVITVYNA
-1681 GAAMAAYG
+1681 GIGMAAYG
-1689 ASNMV
+1689 ASNTV
-1694 INQGIINLEKNGNY
+1694 INEGIINLEKNANY
-1708 DGGLGA
+1708 DSSLGA
-1714 NMLVGMAVYNRG
+1714 NSLIGMAAYKSG
-1726 TAINDKTGVININVD
+1726 TAINEQSGVININAD
-1741 TGQAFYNDGTGT
+1741 NGQAFYSDGTGT
-1753 ILNYGEINLLGSPMD
+1753 ILNYGTICVNTNCLTGNDYNETDSYTSLLYTGGDVITAQNETQSLAQKATINDKKEGNVVNSGSLSGADIAISSGELVNTSTGIINNAIIINDGELSNEGSVAKVTLNAGTFGNIGTVNSRMFQTGGTFNNQQGGVVQNGANLSKTAIANNAGTWYLGASSSSDSNNASMMEIYNTAVFNNSGDFILNNSRNAVHLYQSGTFYNTGHMLISGANYSGNAINYWNANNNGRFINSGTVDVTAKALATSGVDASTNHAYFWNQNSGIVNFDKDSGVAVKFTHSNYVAQNDGTMNISGNNAIAMEGNKNAQLINNGTINLGAQGTTDTGMIGMQLDSSATADAVIENNGTINIYANNSFAFSMLGSVGHLVNNGTVTI
-1768 SADSHMGAI
+1768 ADGV
-1777 PENLDLLTAL
+1777 
-1787 TGSGETDMRTAS
+1787 TGSGLIKQGNSVNIEGVNGNNGNNSEVHYADYTLPDVPDS
-1799 SGGFVTTKAL
+1799 SV
-1809 ANYGN
+1809 
-1814 ETLNSNVAA
+1814 SVAA
-1823 KAWLYNQDKA
+1823 SNP
-1833 NLTINGE
+1833 
-1840 LSIGQG
+1840 S
-1846 LENSGLLDSDTISAA
+1846 SD
-1861 ANVYNR
+1861 
-1867 ASGSI
+1867 GS
-1872 ITDQLS
+1872 
-1878 LTGSNSFFNEGNF
+1878 
-1891 SGSVAGSSYK
+1891 
-1901 QNVVNTGT
+1901 QN
-1909 MAVMADGKSLISG
+1909 KL
-1922 SFLLYNEAGAT
+1922 
-1933 LSNSSSAVSGG
+1933 
-1944 ENAIVNVTR
+1944 
-1953 TGDSLAQVNRGT
+1953 
-1965 ITAINGYSAI
+1965 NGY
-1975 KTASTGSN
+1975 
-1983 SNGKWIWNTDTGVIS
+1983 V
-1998 GVNPNAPLI
+1998 
-2007 DLGRGYNFANAG
+2007 
-2019 TINVQGDGAVAISG
+2019 
-2033 GTTSYTV
+2033 
-2040 QLVNSG
+2040 
-2046 TINVGTA
+2046 VGTSSDGSA
-2053 QGKADGT
+2053 GK
-2060 NGTGLIGIKGNG
+2060 LKV
-2072 SDTTINNAQSGVINV
+2072 NNASLKGV
-2087 YADNSWAFG
+2087 S
-2096 GKTKAIINNGEINL
+2096 
-2110 LCDTG
+2110 
-2115 CDIYA
+2115 
-2120 PGTTGTLN
+2120 
-2128 DHNSTTDIIVPA
+2128 
-2140 ATSTPTQ
+2140 
-2147 GSVPTVPA
+2147 
-2155 DSSAQQKLTNY
+2155 
-2166 TIGTNSDGT
+2166 
-2175 SGMLKA
+2175 
-2181 NNLVISDNVKVNTG
+2181 VNTG
-2195 FSAGTADTTVVI
+2195 FTAGT
-2207 NDVFKG
+2207 
-2213 ENISGAENISSST
+2213 SST
-2226 VMWNAQ
+2226 SVTFDNVVQGSNLTDAETITSTSVVWNAQ
-2232 GSTDASG
+2232 GTTDASG

-2252 VVTDS
+2252 VATDS
-2257 SVNNVAQVLDSG
+2257 SVNTVAQVLDAG
-2269 YTNNDLYTSLNVG
+2269 YTNNELYGSLNVG

-2293 ISGSQ
+2293 VSGSQ

-2348 MMALRKSLTLTEHQN
+2348 MMALRKSMTLTEYQN
-2363 LSLEYGIARLEGNGS
+2363 LSLEYGIARLDGNGS

-2405 MSWNNALRYD
+2405 MNWNNALRYD

-2468 LRHTLENGYQERNA
+2468 LRHTLEGGYQERNA

-2526 YVKSQRTASISGAGS
+2526 YVKSQRTASVSGAGS

-2546 DDGQSGGGF
+2546 DDGQNGGGF

-2569 SALQLDAFHWKE
+2569 SALQVDAFHWKE

>member
-131 PDDTPAPPKPIA
+131 PDDTPTPPKPIA
-143 FNNDVT
+143 FNNDVI
-149 LDKTAKTLTIRDSV
+149 LDKTEKTLTIRDSV

-300 VVNNDGDNAISNGGT
+300 VVNKDGDSAISNGGT
-315 GTQVNGDEATVNNNG
+315 GTQV
-330 STTVD
+330 
-335 GKDSTGT
+335 
-342 EINGDKAI
+342 
-350 VNNDGDSTI
+350 
-359 LDGGTET
+359 
-366 RITGDDATANNS
+366 
-378 GNTTVDGQGSTGTEI
+378 
-393 AGNNAVVNQD
+393 
-403 GELDVSGGGHGI
+403 
-415 DITGDSATVDN
+415 
-426 KGGMTVIDPD
+426 
-436 SIGIQIDGD
+436 
-445 KAVVNND
+445 
-452 GDNAISNGGTGT
+452 
-464 QINGDEATVNN
+464 NGDEATVNN

-549 DGELDVSGGGHGID
+549 DGTLDVSGGGHGID

-631 DSTGTEINGDSTILD
+631 DSTGTEINGDKAIVNNDGDSTILD

-681 NAVVNQDGELD
+681 NAVVNQDGTLD

-738 DNDISNG
+738 DNAISNG

-759 NNGNTTVDGKDSTGT
+759 NNGSTTVDGQGSTGTEIAGNNAVVNQDGTLDVSGGGHGIDITGDSATVDNKGGMTVTDPDSIGIQIDGDKAVVNNDGDNAISNGGTGTQVNGDEATVNNNGSTTVDGKDSTGT

-833 QDGELD
+833 QDGLLD

-848 ITGDSATVDN
+848 ITGDSATVIN
-858 KGGMT
+858 KGN
-863 VADADSIGIQ
+863 I
-873 IDGDKAVV
+873 
-881 NNDGDNAISNGGTG
+881 
-895 TQVNG
+895 
-900 DEAIVNNNGNTT
+900 
-912 VDGKDST
+912 
-919 GTEINGDKAIV
+919 
-930 NNDGDSTILDG
+930 
-941 GTGTRITG
+941 
-949 DDATAN
+949 
-955 NSGNTTVD
+955 
-963 GQGSTGTEIAGNNAV
+963 
-978 VNQDGELDVS
+978 
-988 GGGHG
+988 
-993 IDITGDSATVDNKG
+993 
-1007 GMTVAD
+1007 
-1013 ADSIGIQIDGDKA
+1013 
-1026 VVNNDGDS
+1026 
-1034 TILDG
+1034 
-1039 GTGTRITG
+1039 
-1047 DDATANNSGNTTV
+1047 
-1060 DGQGST
+1060 
-1066 GTEIAGNNA
+1066 
-1075 VVNQDG
+1075 
-1081 KLDVSGGG
+1081 
-1089 HGIDITGDSA
+1089 
-1099 TVDNKGGMTV
+1099 
-1109 ADADSIGIQIDGDKA
+1109 
-1124 VVNNDG
+1124 
-1130 DNAIS
+1130 
-1135 NGGTGTQVN
+1135 
-1144 GDEATVNNNGNTT
+1144 
-1157 VDGKDSTG
+1157 
-1165 TEIAGNNAT
+1165 T
-1174 VTQEGELTVSSGGR
+1174 VT
-1188 GIDITGNNAKVD
+1188 DK
-1200 TKGKMTITGTDS
+1200 DS
-1212 VGVSINGD
+1212 VGVLINGD
-1220 SATLTNTGDIDV
+1220 RATFANTGHIDV
-1232 SNSATGF
+1232 NNSATGM
-1239 SLVTNE
+1239 SITTSE
-1245 GIISLAG
+1245 GAISQAG
-1252 SMKVGDFS
+1252 SMNVGDFS

-1266 GDNNSVTLA
+1266 GNNNSVTLA
-1275 AKDINVTG
+1275 AKDLNVIG
-1283 QKATGVNISGDSNT
+1283 QKATGVNISGDNNA

-1312 DNAVDYFYDPS
+1312 TNAVDYFYEPS
-1323 VGVNISGNSNTVS
+1323 IGVNVSGNSNTVS
-1336 LDGKLTVIADS
+1336 LDGKLTVVADS
-1347 ELTSRKY
+1347 ELTSRIY
-1354 MEFDGSQENISGLT
+1354 ADFDGSQENISGLV
-1368 VSGDGNTVNLN
+1368 VSGDDNTVYLN
-1379 GGIQFVG
+1379 GGIQLVG
-1386 EKNALADG
+1386 EENQLTDG
-1394 STIADKRS
+1394 STVASNRNG
-1402 YFGKTPLVSVDGQ
+1402 YGKTPVITVDGK
-1415 SKVYLNGDST
+1415 SSVYLNGDST
-1425 ISGSL
+1425 INGDL
-1430 PLGYAN
+1430 PLAYSGMIRLKNSAM
-1436 ILQLSNKAAL
+1436 I
-1446 EIGSDATFSMQDIS
+1446 EIGADATINMQ
-1460 VYEHYFTQTP
+1460 
-1470 QIIKVDTG
+1470 
-1478 SQVVNNG
+1478 
-1485 DVDIWNI
+1485 VDIYDHYARSESQMIFVESGAELVNKGDIDTRNI
-1492 SFAGIWGE
+1492 GFAAISGE
-1500 NSTGI
+1500 NSTGS
-1505 NNGNITL
+1505 NSGNITL
-1512 SQYDYSSPETSFSE
+1512 SQYNYGLLANAGVGYFTTK
-1526 PDHMAF
+1526 
-1532 LSSSGG
+1532 GG

-1553 HSVLNMGSAAG
+1553 ESVINLGASLGLNEANTFYSDA
-1564 VADPRVF
+1564 
-1571 NNSVSSMMGM
+1571 NSMMGLD
-1581 EAYGKGTVLNS
+1581 AFDHGYVSN
-1592 ESGVIDMHGRGNIGM
+1592 ESGGSIEMYGRGNVGM
-1607 LAVDDSAADNAGKI
+1607 LAIDESTAENAGQI
-1621 TLDTLWVDQNDTT
+1621 TLDALWVDADDTT
-1634 TLRTDLPSSTAID
+1634 TLRSNIGNDARS
-1647 YGVGMATGTNSGG
+1647 YGVGMAVGTNTYSGP
-1660 GARSNGVAT
+1660 RKNAT
-1669 NQQGGVITVYNA
+1669 AVNKQGGVITVYNA
-1681 GAAMAAYG
+1681 GIGMAAYG
-1689 ASNMV
+1689 ASNTV
-1694 INQGIINLEKNGNY
+1694 INEGIINLEKNANY
-1708 DGGLGA
+1708 DSSLGA
-1714 NMLVGMAVYNRG
+1714 DSLIGMAAYKSG
-1726 TAINDKTGVININVD
+1726 TAINEQSGVININAD
-1741 TGQAFYNDGTGT
+1741 NGQAFYSDGSGT
-1753 ILNYGEINLLGSPMD
+1753 ILNYGTICVNT
-1768 SADSHMGAI
+1768 
-1777 PENLDLLTAL
+1777 NCL
-1787 TGSGETDMRTAS
+1787 TGNDYNETDSYTSLLYTGGDVITAQ
-1799 SGGFVTTKAL
+1799 
-1809 ANYGN
+1809 N
-1814 ETLNSNVAA
+1814 ET
-1823 KAWLYNQDKA
+1823 Q
-1833 NLTINGE
+1833 NLTQKASIN
-1840 LSIGQG
+1840 
-1846 LENSGLLDSDTISAA
+1846 DKK
-1861 ANVYNR
+1861 
-1867 ASGSI
+1867 
-1872 ITDQLS
+1872 
-1878 LTGSNSFFNEGNF
+1878 EG
-1891 SGSVAGSSYK
+1891 
-1901 QNVVNTGT
+1901 NVVN
-1909 MAVMADGKSLISG
+1909 SG
-1922 SFLLYNEAGAT
+1922 SLSGADIAI
-1933 LSNSSSAVSGG
+1933 SSG
-1944 ENAIVNVTR
+1944 ELVNT
-1953 TGDSLAQVNRGT
+1953 
-1965 ITAINGYSAI
+1965 
-1975 KTASTGSN
+1975 STG
-1983 SNGKWIWNTDTGVIS
+1983 
-1998 GVNPNAPLI
+1998 
-2007 DLGRGYNFANAG
+2007 
-2019 TINVQGDGAVAISG
+2019 
-2033 GTTSYTV
+2033 
-2040 QLVNSG
+2040 
-2046 TINVGTA
+2046 
-2053 QGKADGT
+2053 
-2060 NGTGLIGIKGNG
+2060 
-2072 SDTTINNAQSGVINV
+2072 TINNAIIINDGELSNEGSVAKVTLNAGTFGNTGTVNSRMFQTGGTFNNQQGGVVQNGANLSKTAITNNEGTWYLGASSSSDSNNASMMEIYNTAVFNNSGDFILNNSRNAIHLYQSGSFYNTGHMLISGANYSGNAIN
-2087 YADNSWAFG
+2087 YWNANNNGRFINSGTVDVTA
-2096 GKTKAIINNGEINL
+2096 KALATSGVDASTNHAYFWNQNSGIVNFDKDSGVAVKFTHSNYVAQNDGTMNISGNNAIAMEGNKNAQLINNGTINL
-2110 LCDTG
+2110 GAQGTTDTG
-2115 CDIYA
+2115 MI
-2120 PGTTGTLN
+2120 GMQL
-2128 DHNSTTDIIVPA
+2128 
-2140 ATSTPTQ
+2140 
-2147 GSVPTVPA
+2147 
-2155 DSSAQQKLTNY
+2155 DSSATADAVIENNGTINIYANNSFAFSMLGSVGHLVNNGTVTIADGVTGSGLIKQGNSVNIEGVNGNNGNNSEVHYANY
-2166 TIGTNSDGT
+2166 TLPDVPGSSVFVSTDNVSDNGGQNNLNGYVVGTSSDG
-2175 SGMLKA
+2175 SAGKLKVSNA
-2181 NNLVISDNVKVNTG
+2181 SLKGVSVNTG
-2195 FSAGTADTTVVI
+2195 FTSGTSATSVTFDNVVQGNNLTDADTITSTSVVW
-2207 NDVFKG
+2207 
-2213 ENISGAENISSST
+2213 S
-2226 VMWNAQ
+2226 AQ
-2232 GSTDASG
+2232 GNTDANG

-2257 SVNNVAQVLDSG
+2257 SVNNVAQVLDTG

-2390 SQFFGLKHQMAFDNG
+2390 SQLFGLKHQMAFDNG
-2405 MSWNNALRYD
+2405 MNWNNALRYD
-2415 VHNLDSSRSIAY
+2415 VHQLDSSRSIAY

-2468 LRHTLENGYQERNA
+2468 LRHTLEGGYQERNA

-2569 SALQLDAFHWKE
+2569 SALQVDAFHWKE

>member
-1 MQRKTLLSAC
+1 
-11 IALALSGQGWAADI
+11 
-25 TEIETTTGEKKN
+25 
-37 TNVTCPADPG
+37 
-47 KLSPEELK
+47 
-55 RLPSECSSV
+55 
-64 VEQNLMPW
+64 
-72 LVTGA
+72 
-77 ATALITTL
+77 
-85 AIVELNDDDDHHRN
+85 
-99 NSPLPPTPPDDDS
+99 
-112 DDTPVPPTPGGDEI
+112 
-126 IPDDG
+126 
-131 PDDTPAPPKPIA
+131 
-143 FNNDVT
+143 
-149 LDKTAKTLTIRDSV
+149 
-163 FSYTENADGTI
+163 
-174 SLQDSNGRKATINLW
+174 
-189 QIDETNNTVALEGMS
+189 
-204 ADGATKWQYNHN
+204 
-216 GELVITGDNTTVNNT
+216 
-231 GKTIVDGKGATGTE
+231 
-245 IAGNNAVV
+245 
-253 NQDGELD
+253 
-260 VSGGGHGIDITG
+260 
-272 DSATVDNKG
+272 
-281 GMTVTD
+281 MTVTD

-330 STTVD
+330 
-335 GKDSTGT
+335 
-342 EINGDKAI
+342 N
-350 VNNDGDSTI
+350 
-359 LDGGTET
+359 
-366 RITGDDATANNS
+366 
-378 GNTTVDGQGSTGTEI
+378 
-393 AGNNAVVNQD
+393 
-403 GELDVSGGGHGI
+403 
-415 DITGDSATVDN
+415 
-426 KGGMTVIDPD
+426 
-436 SIGIQIDGD
+436 
-445 KAVVNND
+445 
-452 GDNAISNGGTGT
+452 
-464 QINGDEATVNN
+464 
-475 NGSTTVDGKDSTG
+475 TTVDGKDSTG

-592 KAVVNNDGDNAI
+592 KAVVNNDGDNA
-604 SNGGTGTQ
+604 
-612 VNGDEATVNNNGS
+612 
-625 TTVDGK
+625 
-631 DSTGTEINGDSTILD
+631 
-646 GGTGTRITGDDATAN
+646 
-661 NSGNT
+661 
-666 TVDGQGSTG
+666 
-675 TEIAGN
+675 
-681 NAVVNQDGELD
+681 
-692 VSGGGHGIDITGD
+692 
-705 SATVDNKGGMTVT
+705 
-718 DPDSI
+718 
-723 GIQID
+723 
-728 GDKAVVNNDG
+728 
-738 DNDISNG
+738 ISNG

-900 DEAIVNNNGNTT
+900 DEATVNNNGNTT

-1081 KLDVSGGG
+1081 ELDVSGGG

-1109 ADADSIGIQIDGDKA
+1109 TDPDSIGIQIDGDKA

>member
-131 PDDTPAPPKPIA
+131 PDDTPTPPKPIS
-143 FNNDVT
+143 FNNDVI
-149 LDKTAKTLTIRDSV
+149 LDKTEKTLTIRDSV
-163 FSYTENADGTI
+163 FTYTENADGTI

-231 GKTIVDGKGATGTE
+231 GKTIVDGKGTTGTE

-300 VVNNDGDNAISNGGT
+300 VVNNDGDSAISNGGT

-335 GKDSTGT
+335 G
-342 EINGDKAI
+342 
-350 VNNDGDSTI
+350 
-359 LDGGTET
+359 
-366 RITGDDATANNS
+366 
-378 GNTTVDGQGSTGTEI
+378 QGSTGTEI

-403 GELDVSGGGHGI
+403 GTLDVSGGGHGI

-426 KGGMTVIDPD
+426 KGGMTVTDPD

-452 GDNAISNGGTGT
+452 GDSAISNGGTGT
-464 QINGDEATVNN
+464 QVNGDEATVNN

-592 KAVVNNDGDNAI
+592 KAVVNNDGDSAI

-625 TTVDGK
+625 
-631 DSTGTEINGDSTILD
+631 
-646 GGTGTRITGDDATAN
+646 
-661 NSGNT
+661 
-666 TVDGQGSTG
+666 
-675 TEIAGN
+675 
-681 NAVVNQDGELD
+681 
-692 VSGGGHGIDITGD
+692 
-705 SATVDNKGGMTVT
+705 
-718 DPDSI
+718 
-723 GIQID
+723 
-728 GDKAVVNNDG
+728 
-738 DNDISNG
+738 
-745 GTGTQV
+745 
-751 NGDEATVN
+751 
-759 NNGNTTVDGKDSTGT
+759 TTVDGKDSTGT

-863 VADADSIGIQ
+863 VTDPDSIGIQ

-881 NNDGDNAISNGGTG
+881 NNDGDSAISNGGTG

-900 DEAIVNNNGNTT
+900 DEATVNNNGNTT

-978 VNQDGELDVS
+978 VNQDGLLDVS

-993 IDITGDSATVDNKG
+993 IDITGDSATVINKG
-1007 GMTVAD
+1007 N
-1013 ADSIGIQIDGDKA
+1013 I
-1026 VVNNDGDS
+1026 
-1034 TILDG
+1034 
-1039 GTGTRITG
+1039 
-1047 DDATANNSGNTTV
+1047 
-1060 DGQGST
+1060 
-1066 GTEIAGNNA
+1066 
-1075 VVNQDG
+1075 
-1081 KLDVSGGG
+1081 
-1089 HGIDITGDSA
+1089 
-1099 TVDNKGGMTV
+1099 
-1109 ADADSIGIQIDGDKA
+1109 
-1124 VVNNDG
+1124 
-1130 DNAIS
+1130 
-1135 NGGTGTQVN
+1135 
-1144 GDEATVNNNGNTT
+1144 
-1157 VDGKDSTG
+1157 
-1165 TEIAGNNAT
+1165 T
-1174 VTQEGELTVSSGGR
+1174 VT
-1188 GIDITGNNAKVD
+1188 DK
-1200 TKGKMTITGTDS
+1200 DS
-1212 VGVSINGD
+1212 VGVLINGD
-1220 SATLTNTGDIDV
+1220 RATFANTGHIDV
-1232 SNSATGF
+1232 NNSATGM
-1239 SLVTNE
+1239 SITTSE
-1245 GIISLAG
+1245 GAISLAG
-1252 SMKVGDFS
+1252 SMNVGDFS

-1266 GDNNSVTLA
+1266 GNSNSVTLA
-1275 AKDINVTG
+1275 AKDLNVTG
-1283 QKATGVNISGDSNT
+1283 QKATGVNISGDNNA

-1312 DNAVDYFYDPS
+1312 TNAVDYFYEPS
-1323 VGVNISGNSNTVS
+1323 IGVNVSGNSNTVS
-1336 LDGKLTVIADS
+1336 LDGKLTVVADS
-1347 ELTSRKY
+1347 ELTSHIY
-1354 MEFDGSQENISGLT
+1354 ADFDGSQENISGLV
-1368 VSGDGNTVNLN
+1368 VSGDDNTVYLN
-1379 GGIQFVG
+1379 GGIQLVG
-1386 EKNALADG
+1386 EENQLTDG
-1394 STIADKRS
+1394 STVASNRKG
-1402 YFGKTPLVSVDGQ
+1402 YGKTPVITVDGK
-1415 SKVYLNGDST
+1415 SSIYLNGDST
-1425 ISGSL
+1425 INGDL
-1430 PLGYAN
+1430 PLAYSGMIRLKNSAM
-1436 ILQLSNKAAL
+1436 I
-1446 EIGSDATFSMQDIS
+1446 EIGTDATINMQVDS
-1460 VYEHYFTQTP
+1460 YDHYARSEA
-1470 QIIKVDTG
+1470 QIIFVESGAELINKGDIDTR
-1478 SQVVNNG
+1478 
-1485 DVDIWNI
+1485 NI
-1492 SFAGIWGE
+1492 GFAAISGE
-1500 NSTGI
+1500 NSTGS
-1505 NNGNITL
+1505 NSGNITL
-1512 SQYDYSSPETSFSE
+1512 SQYNYGLLANAGVGYFTTK
-1526 PDHMAF
+1526 
-1532 LSSSGG
+1532 GG

-1553 HSVLNMGSAAG
+1553 ESVINLGASLGLNEANTFYSDA
-1564 VADPRVF
+1564 
-1571 NNSVSSMMGM
+1571 NSMMGLD
-1581 EAYGKGTVLNS
+1581 AFDHGYVSN
-1592 ESGVIDMHGRGNIGM
+1592 ESGGSIEMYGRGNVGM
-1607 LAVDDSAADNAGKI
+1607 LAIDESTAENAGQI
-1621 TLDTLWVDQNDTT
+1621 TLDALWVDADDTT
-1634 TLRTDLPSSTAID
+1634 TLRSNIGNDARSYA
-1647 YGVGMATGTNSGG
+1647 VGMAVGTNTYSGP
-1660 GARSNGVAT
+1660 RKNAT
-1669 NQQGGVITVYNA
+1669 AVNKQGGVITVYNA
-1681 GAAMAAYG
+1681 GIGMAAYG
-1689 ASNMV
+1689 ASNTV
-1694 INQGIINLEKNGNY
+1694 INEGIINLEKNANY
-1708 DGGLGA
+1708 DSSLGA
-1714 NMLVGMAVYNRG
+1714 NSLIGMAAYKSG
-1726 TAINDKTGVININVD
+1726 TAINEQSGVININAD
-1741 TGQAFYNDGTGT
+1741 NGQAFYSDGTGT
-1753 ILNYGEINLLGSPMD
+1753 ILNYGTICVNTNCLTGNDYNETDSYTSLLYTGGDVITAQNETQSLAQKATINDKKEGNVVNSGSLSGADIAISSGELVNTSTGIINNAIIINDGELSNEGSVAKVTLNAGTFGNIGTVNSRMFQAGGTFNNQQGGVVQNGANLSKTAIANNAGTWYLGASSSSDSNNASMMEIYNTAVFNNSGDFILNNSRNAVHLYQSGTFYNTGHMLISGANYSGNAINYWNANNNGRFINSGTVDVTAKALATSGVDASTNHAYFWNQNSGIVNFDKDSGVAVKFTHSNYVAQNDGTMNISGNNAIAMEGNKNAQLINNGTINLGAQGTTDTGMIGMQLDSSATADAVIENNGTINIYANNSFAFSMLGSVGHLVNNGTVTI
-1768 SADSHMGAI
+1768 ADGV
-1777 PENLDLLTAL
+1777 
-1787 TGSGETDMRTAS
+1787 TGSGLIKQGNSVNIEGVNGNNGNNSEVHYADYTLPDVPDS
-1799 SGGFVTTKAL
+1799 SV
-1809 ANYGN
+1809 
-1814 ETLNSNVAA
+1814 SVAA
-1823 KAWLYNQDKA
+1823 SNP
-1833 NLTINGE
+1833 
-1840 LSIGQG
+1840 S
-1846 LENSGLLDSDTISAA
+1846 SD
-1861 ANVYNR
+1861 
-1867 ASGSI
+1867 GS
-1872 ITDQLS
+1872 
-1878 LTGSNSFFNEGNF
+1878 
-1891 SGSVAGSSYK
+1891 
-1901 QNVVNTGT
+1901 QN
-1909 MAVMADGKSLISG
+1909 KL
-1922 SFLLYNEAGAT
+1922 
-1933 LSNSSSAVSGG
+1933 
-1944 ENAIVNVTR
+1944 
-1953 TGDSLAQVNRGT
+1953 
-1965 ITAINGYSAI
+1965 NGY
-1975 KTASTGSN
+1975 
-1983 SNGKWIWNTDTGVIS
+1983 V
-1998 GVNPNAPLI
+1998 
-2007 DLGRGYNFANAG
+2007 
-2019 TINVQGDGAVAISG
+2019 
-2033 GTTSYTV
+2033 
-2040 QLVNSG
+2040 
-2046 TINVGTA
+2046 VGTSSDGSA
-2053 QGKADGT
+2053 GK
-2060 NGTGLIGIKGNG
+2060 LKV
-2072 SDTTINNAQSGVINV
+2072 NNASLKGV
-2087 YADNSWAFG
+2087 S
-2096 GKTKAIINNGEINL
+2096 
-2110 LCDTG
+2110 
-2115 CDIYA
+2115 
-2120 PGTTGTLN
+2120 
-2128 DHNSTTDIIVPA
+2128 
-2140 ATSTPTQ
+2140 
-2147 GSVPTVPA
+2147 
-2155 DSSAQQKLTNY
+2155 
-2166 TIGTNSDGT
+2166 
-2175 SGMLKA
+2175 
-2181 NNLVISDNVKVNTG
+2181 VNTG
-2195 FSAGTADTTVVI
+2195 FTAGT
-2207 NDVFKG
+2207 
-2213 ENISGAENISSST
+2213 SST
-2226 VMWNAQ
+2226 SVTFDNVVQGSNLTDAETITSTSVVWNAQ
-2232 GSTDASG
+2232 GTTDASG

-2252 VVTDS
+2252 VATDS
-2257 SVNNVAQVLDSG
+2257 SVNTVAQVLDAG
-2269 YTNNDLYTSLNVG
+2269 YTNNELYGSLNVG

-2293 ISGSQ
+2293 VSGSQ

-2348 MMALRKSLTLTEHQN
+2348 MMALRKSMTLTEYQN
-2363 LSLEYGIARLEGNGS
+2363 LSLEYGIARLDGNGS

-2405 MSWNNALRYD
+2405 MNWNNALRYD

-2468 LRHTLENGYQERNA
+2468 LRHTLEGGYQERNA

-2492 SETAVDSIVGLKLDY
+2492 SETAVDSIVGLKLGY

-2526 YVKSQRTASISGAGS
+2526 YVKSQRTASVSGAGS

-2546 DDGQSGGGF
+2546 DDGQNGGGF

-2569 SALQLDAFHWKE
+2569 SALQVDAFHWKE

>member
-1 MQRKTLLSAC
+1 M
-11 IALALSGQGWAADI
+11 
-25 TEIETTTGEKKN
+25 
-37 TNVTCPADPG
+37 
-47 KLSPEELK
+47 
-55 RLPSECSSV
+55 
-64 VEQNLMPW
+64 
-72 LVTGA
+72 
-77 ATALITTL
+77 
-85 AIVELNDDDDHHRN
+85 
-99 NSPLPPTPPDDDS
+99 
-112 DDTPVPPTPGGDEI
+112 
-126 IPDDG
+126 
-131 PDDTPAPPKPIA
+131 
-143 FNNDVT
+143 
-149 LDKTAKTLTIRDSV
+149 
-163 FSYTENADGTI
+163 
-174 SLQDSNGRKATINLW
+174 
-189 QIDETNNTVALEGMS
+189 
-204 ADGATKWQYNHN
+204 
-216 GELVITGDNTTVNNT
+216 
-231 GKTIVDGKGATGTE
+231 
-245 IAGNNAVV
+245 

-350 VNNDGDSTI
+350 VNND
-359 LDGGTET
+359 
-366 RITGDDATANNS
+366 
-378 GNTTVDGQGSTGTEI
+378 
-393 AGNNAVVNQD
+393 
-403 GELDVSGGGHGI
+403 
-415 DITGDSATVDN
+415 
-426 KGGMTVIDPD
+426 
-436 SIGIQIDGD
+436 
-445 KAVVNND
+445 
-452 GDNAISNGGTGT
+452 
-464 QINGDEATVNN
+464 
-475 NGSTTVDGKDSTG
+475 
-488 TEINGDKAIVNN
+488 
-500 DGDSTILDGGT
+500 
-511 GTRITGDD
+511 
-519 ATANN
+519 
-524 SGNTTVDGQG
+524 
-534 STGTEIAGNNAVVNQ
+534 
-549 DGELDVSGGGHGID
+549 
-563 ITGDSATVDNKGGMT
+563 
-578 VTDPDSIGIQIDGD
+578 
-592 KAVVNNDGDNAI
+592 
-604 SNGGTGTQ
+604 
-612 VNGDEATVNNNGS
+612 
-625 TTVDGK
+625 
-631 DSTGTEINGDSTILD
+631 GDSTILD

>member
-131 PDDTPAPPKPIA
+131 PDDTPTPPKPIS
-143 FNNDVT
+143 FNNDVI
-149 LDKTAKTLTIRDSV
+149 LDKTEKTLTIRDSV
-163 FSYTENADGTI
+163 FTYTENADGTI

-315 GTQVNGDEATVNNNG
+315 GT
-330 STTVD
+330 S
-335 GKDSTGT
+335 
-342 EINGDKAI
+342 
-350 VNNDGDSTI
+350 
-359 LDGGTET
+359 
-366 RITGDDATANNS
+366 ITGNEATANNT
-378 GNTTVDGQGSTGTEI
+378 GKTTVDGQG
-393 AGNNAVVNQD
+393 
-403 GELDVSGGGHGI
+403 
-415 DITGDSATVDN
+415 
-426 KGGMTVIDPD
+426 
-436 SIGIQIDGD
+436 
-445 KAVVNND
+445 
-452 GDNAISNGGTGT
+452 
-464 QINGDEATVNN
+464 
-475 NGSTTVDGKDSTG
+475 
-488 TEINGDKAIVNN
+488 
-500 DGDSTILDGGT
+500 
-511 GTRITGDD
+511 
-519 ATANN
+519 
-524 SGNTTVDGQG
+524 
-534 STGTEIAGNNAVVNQ
+534 
-549 DGELDVSGGGHGID
+549 
-563 ITGDSATVDNKGGMT
+563 
-578 VTDPDSIGIQIDGD
+578 
-592 KAVVNNDGDNAI
+592 
-604 SNGGTGTQ
+604 
-612 VNGDEATVNNNGS
+612 
-625 TTVDGK
+625 
-631 DSTGTEINGDSTILD
+631 
-646 GGTGTRITGDDATAN
+646 
-661 NSGNT
+661 
-666 TVDGQGSTG
+666 
-675 TEIAGN
+675 
-681 NAVVNQDGELD
+681 
-692 VSGGGHGIDITGD
+692 
-705 SATVDNKGGMTVT
+705 
-718 DPDSI
+718 
-723 GIQID
+723 
-728 GDKAVVNNDG
+728 
-738 DNDISNG
+738 
-745 GTGTQV
+745 
-751 NGDEATVN
+751 
-759 NNGNTTVDGKDSTGT
+759 
-774 EINGDKAIVNND
+774 
-786 GDSTILDG
+786 
-794 GTGTRITGDDATANN
+794 
-809 SGNTTVDGQ
+809 
-818 GSTGTEIAGNNAVVN
+818 
-833 QDGELD
+833 
-839 VSGGGHGID
+839 
-848 ITGDSATVDN
+848 
-858 KGGMT
+858 
-863 VADADSIGIQ
+863 
-873 IDGDKAVV
+873 
-881 NNDGDNAISNGGTG
+881 
-895 TQVNG
+895 
-900 DEAIVNNNGNTT
+900 
-912 VDGKDST
+912 
-919 GTEINGDKAIV
+919 
-930 NNDGDSTILDG
+930 
-941 GTGTRITG
+941 
-949 DDATAN
+949 
-955 NSGNTTVD
+955 
-963 GQGSTGTEIAGNNAV
+963 
-978 VNQDGELDVS
+978 
-988 GGGHG
+988 
-993 IDITGDSATVDNKG
+993 
-1007 GMTVAD
+1007 
-1013 ADSIGIQIDGDKA
+1013 
-1026 VVNNDGDS
+1026 
-1034 TILDG
+1034 
-1039 GTGTRITG
+1039 
-1047 DDATANNSGNTTV
+1047 
-1060 DGQGST
+1060 
-1066 GTEIAGNNA
+1066 
-1075 VVNQDG
+1075 
-1081 KLDVSGGG
+1081 
-1089 HGIDITGDSA
+1089 
-1099 TVDNKGGMTV
+1099 
-1109 ADADSIGIQIDGDKA
+1109 
-1124 VVNNDG
+1124 
-1130 DNAIS
+1130 
-1135 NGGTGTQVN
+1135 
-1144 GDEATVNNNGNTT
+1144 
-1157 VDGKDSTG
+1157 STG

-1446 EIGSDATFSMQDIS
+1446 EIGSDATFSMQNIS
-1460 VYEHYFTQTP
+1460 VYEHYFAQTP

-1512 SQYDYSSPETSFSE
+1512 SQYDYSSPETPFSE

-1553 HSVLNMGSAAG
+1553 HSVLDMGAAAG
-1564 VADPRVF
+1564 VTDPRVF

-1592 ESGVIDMHGRGNIGM
+1592 ENGVIDMYGRGNIGM
-1607 LAVDDSAADNAGKI
+1607 LAIDNSVANNAGKI

-1634 TLRTDLPSSTAID
+1634 TLRTDLPSNTAID

-1681 GAAMAAYG
+1681 GAAMAAMAAYG

-1965 ITAINGYSAI
+1965 ITAVNGYSAI

-2232 GSTDASG
+2232 GSTDANG

-2257 SVNNVAQVLDSG
+2257 SVNNVAQVLDTG

-2342 NDTQYD
+2342 NNTQYD
-2348 MMALRKSLTLTEHQN
+2348 MMALRKSMTLTEYQN
-2363 LSLEYGIARLEGNGS
+2363 LSLEYGIARLDGNGS
-2378 DTAGDNG
+2378 DTVGDNG

-2569 SALQLDAFHWKE
+2569 SALQVDAFHWKE

>member
-131 PDDTPAPPKPIA
+131 PDDTPTPPKPIA
-143 FNNDVT
+143 FNNDVI
-149 LDKTAKTLTIRDSV
+149 LDKTEKTLTIRDSV

-300 VVNNDGDNAISNGGT
+300 VVNKDGDSAISNGGT

-359 LDGGTET
+359 LDGGTGT

-403 GELDVSGGGHGI
+403 GTLDVSGGGHGI

-426 KGGMTVIDPD
+426 KGGMTVTDPD

-464 QINGDEATVNN
+464 QVNGDEATVNN

-592 KAVVNNDGDNAI
+592 KAVVNNDGGSAI

-612 VNGDEATVNNNGS
+612 INGDEATVNNN
-625 TTVDGK
+625 
-631 DSTGTEINGDSTILD
+631 
-646 GGTGTRITGDDATAN
+646 
-661 NSGNT
+661 GNT

-738 DNDISNG
+738 DSAISNG

-833 QDGELD
+833 QDGLLD

-848 ITGDSATVDN
+848 ITGDSATVIN
-858 KGGMT
+858 KGN
-863 VADADSIGIQ
+863 I
-873 IDGDKAVV
+873 
-881 NNDGDNAISNGGTG
+881 
-895 TQVNG
+895 
-900 DEAIVNNNGNTT
+900 
-912 VDGKDST
+912 
-919 GTEINGDKAIV
+919 
-930 NNDGDSTILDG
+930 
-941 GTGTRITG
+941 
-949 DDATAN
+949 
-955 NSGNTTVD
+955 
-963 GQGSTGTEIAGNNAV
+963 
-978 VNQDGELDVS
+978 
-988 GGGHG
+988 
-993 IDITGDSATVDNKG
+993 
-1007 GMTVAD
+1007 
-1013 ADSIGIQIDGDKA
+1013 
-1026 VVNNDGDS
+1026 
-1034 TILDG
+1034 
-1039 GTGTRITG
+1039 
-1047 DDATANNSGNTTV
+1047 
-1060 DGQGST
+1060 
-1066 GTEIAGNNA
+1066 
-1075 VVNQDG
+1075 
-1081 KLDVSGGG
+1081 
-1089 HGIDITGDSA
+1089 
-1099 TVDNKGGMTV
+1099 
-1109 ADADSIGIQIDGDKA
+1109 
-1124 VVNNDG
+1124 
-1130 DNAIS
+1130 
-1135 NGGTGTQVN
+1135 
-1144 GDEATVNNNGNTT
+1144 
-1157 VDGKDSTG
+1157 
-1165 TEIAGNNAT
+1165 T
-1174 VTQEGELTVSSGGR
+1174 VT
-1188 GIDITGNNAKVD
+1188 DK
-1200 TKGKMTITGTDS
+1200 DS
-1212 VGVSINGD
+1212 VGVLINGD
-1220 SATLTNTGDIDV
+1220 RATFANTGHIDV
-1232 SNSATGF
+1232 NNSATGM
-1239 SLVTNE
+1239 SITTSE
-1245 GIISLAG
+1245 GAISQAG
-1252 SMKVGDFS
+1252 SMNVGDFS

-1266 GDNNSVTLA
+1266 GNNNSVTLA
-1275 AKDINVTG
+1275 AKDLNVIG
-1283 QKATGVNISGDSNT
+1283 QKATGVNISGDNNA

-1312 DNAVDYFYDPS
+1312 TNAVDYFYEPS
-1323 VGVNISGNSNTVS
+1323 IGVNVSGNSNTVS
-1336 LDGKLTVIADS
+1336 LDGKLTVVADS
-1347 ELTSRKY
+1347 ELTSRIY
-1354 MEFDGSQENISGLT
+1354 ADFDGSQENISGLV
-1368 VSGDGNTVNLN
+1368 VSGDDNTVYLN
-1379 GGIQFVG
+1379 GGIQLVG
-1386 EKNALADG
+1386 EENQLTDG
-1394 STIADKRS
+1394 STVASNRNG
-1402 YFGKTPLVSVDGQ
+1402 YGKTPVITVDGK
-1415 SKVYLNGDST
+1415 SSVYLNGDST
-1425 ISGSL
+1425 INGDL
-1430 PLGYAN
+1430 PLAYSGMIRLKNSAM
-1436 ILQLSNKAAL
+1436 I
-1446 EIGSDATFSMQDIS
+1446 EIGADATINMQ
-1460 VYEHYFTQTP
+1460 
-1470 QIIKVDTG
+1470 
-1478 SQVVNNG
+1478 
-1485 DVDIWNI
+1485 VDIYDHYARSESQMIFVESGAELVNKGDIDTRNI
-1492 SFAGIWGE
+1492 GFAAISGE
-1500 NSTGI
+1500 NSTGS
-1505 NNGNITL
+1505 NSGNITL
-1512 SQYDYSSPETSFSE
+1512 SQYNYGLLANAGVGYFTTK
-1526 PDHMAF
+1526 
-1532 LSSSGG
+1532 GG

-1553 HSVLNMGSAAG
+1553 ESVINLGASLGLNEANTFYSDA
-1564 VADPRVF
+1564 
-1571 NNSVSSMMGM
+1571 NSMMGLD
-1581 EAYGKGTVLNS
+1581 AFDHGYVSN
-1592 ESGVIDMHGRGNIGM
+1592 ESGGSIEMYGRGNVGM
-1607 LAVDDSAADNAGKI
+1607 LAIDESTAENAGQI
-1621 TLDTLWVDQNDTT
+1621 TLDALWVDADDTT
-1634 TLRTDLPSSTAID
+1634 TLRSNIGNDARS
-1647 YGVGMATGTNSGG
+1647 YGVGMAVGTNTYSGP
-1660 GARSNGVAT
+1660 RKNAT
-1669 NQQGGVITVYNA
+1669 AVNKQGGVITVYNA
-1681 GAAMAAYG
+1681 GIGMAAYG
-1689 ASNMV
+1689 ASNTV
-1694 INQGIINLEKNGNY
+1694 INEGIINLEKNANY
-1708 DGGLGA
+1708 DSSLGA
-1714 NMLVGMAVYNRG
+1714 DSLIGMAAYKSG
-1726 TAINDKTGVININVD
+1726 TAINEQSGVININAD
-1741 TGQAFYNDGTGT
+1741 NGQAFYSDGSGT
-1753 ILNYGEINLLGSPMD
+1753 ILNYGTICVNT
-1768 SADSHMGAI
+1768 
-1777 PENLDLLTAL
+1777 NCL
-1787 TGSGETDMRTAS
+1787 TGNDYNETDSYTSLLYTGGDVITAQ
-1799 SGGFVTTKAL
+1799 
-1809 ANYGN
+1809 N
-1814 ETLNSNVAA
+1814 ET
-1823 KAWLYNQDKA
+1823 Q
-1833 NLTINGE
+1833 NLTQKASIN
-1840 LSIGQG
+1840 
-1846 LENSGLLDSDTISAA
+1846 DKK
-1861 ANVYNR
+1861 
-1867 ASGSI
+1867 
-1872 ITDQLS
+1872 
-1878 LTGSNSFFNEGNF
+1878 EG
-1891 SGSVAGSSYK
+1891 
-1901 QNVVNTGT
+1901 NVVNRGSLSG
-1909 MAVMADGKSLISG
+1909 ADIAIS
-1922 SFLLYNEAGAT
+1922 
-1933 LSNSSSAVSGG
+1933 SG
-1944 ENAIVNVTR
+1944 ELVNT
-1953 TGDSLAQVNRGT
+1953 
-1965 ITAINGYSAI
+1965 
-1975 KTASTGSN
+1975 STG
-1983 SNGKWIWNTDTGVIS
+1983 
-1998 GVNPNAPLI
+1998 
-2007 DLGRGYNFANAG
+2007 
-2019 TINVQGDGAVAISG
+2019 
-2033 GTTSYTV
+2033 
-2040 QLVNSG
+2040 
-2046 TINVGTA
+2046 
-2053 QGKADGT
+2053 
-2060 NGTGLIGIKGNG
+2060 
-2072 SDTTINNAQSGVINV
+2072 TINNAIIINDGELSNEGSVAKVTLNAGTFGNTGTVNSRMFQTGGTFNNQQGGVVQNGANLSKTAITNNEGTWYLGASSSSDSNNASMMEIYNTAVFNNSGDFILNNSRNAIHLYQSGSFYNTGHMLISGANYSGNAIN
-2087 YADNSWAFG
+2087 YWNANNNGRFINSGTVDVTA
-2096 GKTKAIINNGEINL
+2096 KALATSGVDASTNHAYFWNQNSGIVNFDKDSGVAVKFTHSNYVAQNDGTMNISGNNAIAMEGNKNAQLINNGTINL
-2110 LCDTG
+2110 GAQGTTDTG
-2115 CDIYA
+2115 MI
-2120 PGTTGTLN
+2120 GMQL
-2128 DHNSTTDIIVPA
+2128 
-2140 ATSTPTQ
+2140 
-2147 GSVPTVPA
+2147 
-2155 DSSAQQKLTNY
+2155 DSSATADAVIENNGTINIYANNSFAFSMLGSVGHLVNNGTVTIADGVTGSGLIKQGNSVNIEGVNGNNGNNSEVHYANY
-2166 TIGTNSDGT
+2166 TLPDVPGSSVFVSTDNVSDNGGQNNLNGYVVGTSSDG
-2175 SGMLKA
+2175 SAGKLKVSNA
-2181 NNLVISDNVKVNTG
+2181 SLKGVSVNTG
-2195 FSAGTADTTVVI
+2195 FTSGTSATSVTFDNVVQGNNLTDADTITSTSVVW
-2207 NDVFKG
+2207 
-2213 ENISGAENISSST
+2213 S
-2226 VMWNAQ
+2226 AQ
-2232 GSTDASG
+2232 GNTDANG

-2257 SVNNVAQVLDSG
+2257 SVNNVAQVLDTG

-2390 SQFFGLKHQMAFDNG
+2390 SQLFGLKHQMAFDNG
-2405 MSWNNALRYD
+2405 MNWNNALRYD
-2415 VHNLDSSRSIAY
+2415 VHQLDSSRSIAY

-2468 LRHTLENGYQERNA
+2468 LRHTLEGGYQERNA

-2569 SALQLDAFHWKE
+2569 SALQVDAFHWKE

>member
-131 PDDTPAPPKPIA
+131 PDDTPTPPKPIS
-143 FNNDVT
+143 FNNDVI
-149 LDKTAKTLTIRDSV
+149 LDKTEKTLTIRDSV
-163 FSYTENADGTI
+163 FTYTENADGTI

-231 GKTIVDGKGATGTE
+231 GKTIVDGKGTTGTE

-253 NQDGELD
+253 NQDGELDVSGGGHGIDITGDSATVDNKGGMTVTDPDSIGIQIDGDKAVVNNDGDSAISNGGTGTQVNGDEATVNNNGKTTVDGQGSTGTEIAGNNAVVNQDGTLD

-359 LDGGTET
+359 LDGGTGT

-403 GELDVSGGGHGI
+403 GELDVSGGGHGV

-426 KGGMTVIDPD
+426 KGGMTVTDPD

-452 GDNAISNGGTGT
+452 GDSAISNGGTGTQINGDEATVNNNGNTTVDGQGSTGTEIAGNNAVVNQDGELDVSGGGRGIDITGDSATVDNKGGMTVTDPDSIGIQIDGDKAVVNNDGDSAISNGGTGT

-549 DGELDVSGGGHGID
+549 DGLLDVSGGGHGID
-563 ITGDSATVDNKGGMT
+563 ITGDSATVINKGNIT
-578 VTDPDSIGIQIDGD
+578 VTD
-592 KAVVNNDGDNAI
+592 K
-604 SNGGTGTQ
+604 
-612 VNGDEATVNNNGS
+612 
-625 TTVDGK
+625 
-631 DSTGTEINGDSTILD
+631 
-646 GGTGTRITGDDATAN
+646 
-661 NSGNT
+661 
-666 TVDGQGSTG
+666 
-675 TEIAGN
+675 
-681 NAVVNQDGELD
+681 
-692 VSGGGHGIDITGD
+692 
-705 SATVDNKGGMTVT
+705 
-718 DPDSI
+718 
-723 GIQID
+723 
-728 GDKAVVNNDG
+728 
-738 DNDISNG
+738 
-745 GTGTQV
+745 
-751 NGDEATVN
+751 
-759 NNGNTTVDGKDSTGT
+759 
-774 EINGDKAIVNND
+774 
-786 GDSTILDG
+786 
-794 GTGTRITGDDATANN
+794 
-809 SGNTTVDGQ
+809 
-818 GSTGTEIAGNNAVVN
+818 
-833 QDGELD
+833 
-839 VSGGGHGID
+839 
-848 ITGDSATVDN
+848 
-858 KGGMT
+858 
-863 VADADSIGIQ
+863 
-873 IDGDKAVV
+873 
-881 NNDGDNAISNGGTG
+881 
-895 TQVNG
+895 
-900 DEAIVNNNGNTT
+900 
-912 VDGKDST
+912 
-919 GTEINGDKAIV
+919 
-930 NNDGDSTILDG
+930 
-941 GTGTRITG
+941 
-949 DDATAN
+949 
-955 NSGNTTVD
+955 
-963 GQGSTGTEIAGNNAV
+963 
-978 VNQDGELDVS
+978 
-988 GGGHG
+988 
-993 IDITGDSATVDNKG
+993 
-1007 GMTVAD
+1007 
-1013 ADSIGIQIDGDKA
+1013 
-1026 VVNNDGDS
+1026 
-1034 TILDG
+1034 
-1039 GTGTRITG
+1039 
-1047 DDATANNSGNTTV
+1047 
-1060 DGQGST
+1060 
-1066 GTEIAGNNA
+1066 
-1075 VVNQDG
+1075 
-1081 KLDVSGGG
+1081 
-1089 HGIDITGDSA
+1089 
-1099 TVDNKGGMTV
+1099 
-1109 ADADSIGIQIDGDKA
+1109 
-1124 VVNNDG
+1124 
-1130 DNAIS
+1130 
-1135 NGGTGTQVN
+1135 
-1144 GDEATVNNNGNTT
+1144 
-1157 VDGKDSTG
+1157 
-1165 TEIAGNNAT
+1165 
-1174 VTQEGELTVSSGGR
+1174 
-1188 GIDITGNNAKVD
+1188 
-1200 TKGKMTITGTDS
+1200 DS
-1212 VGVSINGD
+1212 VGVLINGD
-1220 SATLTNTGDIDV
+1220 RATFANTGHIDV
-1232 SNSATGF
+1232 NNSATGF
-1239 SLVTNE
+1239 SIATSE
-1245 GIISLAG
+1245 GVISLTG
-1252 SMKVGDFS
+1252 SMDVGDIS
-1260 TGMALS
+1260 TGMVLS
-1266 GDNNSVTLA
+1266 GDGNSVTLA
-1275 AKDINVTG
+1275 VEDLNVTG
-1283 QKATGVNISGDSNT
+1283 QKAMGVDISGDSN
-1297 VDITGNILVDKDQTA
+1297 DIDIAGNILVDKDQTA
-1312 DNAVDYFYDPS
+1312 DNAADYFFESS
-1323 VGVNISGNSNTVS
+1323 VGVNVTGNNNTVS
-1336 LDGKLTVIADS
+1336 LNGELTVVSDS
-1347 ELTSRKY
+1347 ELTSRSHGKR
-1354 MEFDGSQENISGLT
+1354 DGSQENISGLI
-1368 VSGDGNTVNLN
+1368 VSGDNNTISLN
-1379 GGIQFVG
+1379 GGIQFIG
-1386 EKNALADG
+1386 EQKILADG
-1394 STIADKRS
+1394 SDIASLRKGFSDTS
-1402 YFGKTPLVSVDGQ
+1402 IISVDGN
-1415 SKVYLNGDST
+1415 SSVYLNGTST
-1425 ISGSL
+1425 IGGDL
-1430 PLGYAN
+1430 PLGYTS
-1436 ILQLSNKAAL
+1436 IIQLKNKAIL
-1446 EIGSDATFSMQDIS
+1446 EIGRDALLGVKDIKSFNNYYEPVPKIIKATTGSKVINNGNIDIQNIGFIS
-1460 VYEHYFTQTP
+1460 VSGE
-1470 QIIKVDTG
+1470 DTSG
-1478 SQVVNNG
+1478 
-1485 DVDIWNI
+1485 
-1492 SFAGIWGE
+1492 
-1500 NSTGI
+1500 T

-1512 SQYDYSSPETSFSE
+1512 SQYDYGNMMSGTN
-1526 PDHMAF
+1526 AL
-1532 LSSSGG
+1532 LSTDGG
-1538 SAVNNGTITAKVMEQ
+1538 SVVNNGTIIGKVMEQ
-1553 HSVLNMGSAAG
+1553 SSVINRFETTDVTYDEL
-1564 VADPRVF
+1564 F
-1571 NNSVSSMMGM
+1571 NNSVTGITGMLSKTGAMGINNVN
-1581 EAYGKGTVLNS
+1581 GI
-1592 ESGVIDMHGRGNIGM
+1592 IDMYGRGSVGM
-1607 LAVDDSAADNAGKI
+1607 LAVTQAIIENAGTIK
-1621 TLDTLWVDQNDTT
+1621 LDSLWVDANDTT
-1634 TLRTDLPSSTAID
+1634 ALPDNIAISNARYYGAGMAVGSDSYGSPDANVTAINQLGGVISV
-1647 YGVGMATGTNSGG
+1647 YNAGVGMA
-1660 GARSNGVAT
+1660 
-1669 NQQGGVITVYNA
+1669 
-1681 GAAMAAYG
+1681 AYG
-1689 ASNMV
+1689 GSNMV
-1694 INQGIINLEKNGNY
+1694 INQGTINLEKNENY
-1708 DGGLGA
+1708 SSSLSA
-1714 NMLVGMAVYNRG
+1714 NTLVGMAVYQHG

-1768 SADSHMGAI
+1768 SADPHMGAT
-1777 PENLDLLTAL
+1777 PDNLDLLSAL

-1814 ETLNSNVAA
+1814 ETLNSNVTA

-1840 LSIGQG
+1840 LSVGQG

-1872 ITDQLS
+1872 ITDLLM
-1878 LTGSNSFFNEGNF
+1878 LTSGNSFFNEGNF
-1891 SGSVAGSSYK
+1891 SGSIVGNSYR
-1901 QNVVNTGT
+1901 QNVVNTGSMT
-1909 MAVMADGKSLISG
+1909 VTADGTSLIGG
-1922 SFLLYNEAGAT
+1922 SFVLYNEAGAI
-1933 LSNSSSAVSGG
+1933 LSNSNSAVSGG
-1944 ENAIVNVTR
+1944 ENAIVNITR
-1953 TGDSLAQVNRGT
+1953 TSDSLAQVNRGT
-1965 ITAINGYSAI
+1965 ITATNGYSAI

-2072 SDTTINNAQSGVINV
+2072 RETTINNAQSGVINV

-2096 GKTKAIINNGEINL
+2096 GQTKTIINNGEINL
-2110 LCDTG
+2110 LCDMG

-2257 SVNNVAQVLDSG
+2257 SVNNVAQVLDTG

-2342 NDTQYD
+2342 NNTQYD
-2348 MMALRKSLTLTEHQN
+2348 MMALRKSMTLTEYQN

-2427 GDVNKTADANVKQQY
+2427 GDVNKTADANVEQQY

-2468 LRHTLENGYQERNA
+2468 LRHTLEGGYQERNA

-2526 YVKSQRTASISGAGS
+2526 YVKSQRTASVSGAGS

-2569 SALQLDAFHWKE
+2569 SALQVDAFHWKE

>member
-131 PDDTPAPPKPIA
+131 PDDTPTPPKPIS
-143 FNNDVT
+143 FNNDVI
-149 LDKTAKTLTIRDSV
+149 LDKTEKTLTIRDSV
-163 FSYTENADGTI
+163 FTYTENADGTI

-300 VVNNDGDNAISNGGT
+300 VVNNDGDSAISNGGT

-330 STTVD
+330 
-335 GKDSTGT
+335 K
-342 EINGDKAI
+342 
-350 VNNDGDSTI
+350 
-359 LDGGTET
+359 
-366 RITGDDATANNS
+366 
-378 GNTTVDGQGSTGTEI
+378 
-393 AGNNAVVNQD
+393 
-403 GELDVSGGGHGI
+403 
-415 DITGDSATVDN
+415 
-426 KGGMTVIDPD
+426 
-436 SIGIQIDGD
+436 
-445 KAVVNND
+445 
-452 GDNAISNGGTGT
+452 
-464 QINGDEATVNN
+464 
-475 NGSTTVDGKDSTG
+475 
-488 TEINGDKAIVNN
+488 
-500 DGDSTILDGGT
+500 
-511 GTRITGDD
+511 
-519 ATANN
+519 
-524 SGNTTVDGQG
+524 
-534 STGTEIAGNNAVVNQ
+534 
-549 DGELDVSGGGHGID
+549 
-563 ITGDSATVDNKGGMT
+563 
-578 VTDPDSIGIQIDGD
+578 
-592 KAVVNNDGDNAI
+592 
-604 SNGGTGTQ
+604 
-612 VNGDEATVNNNGS
+612 
-625 TTVDGK
+625 
-631 DSTGTEINGDSTILD
+631 
-646 GGTGTRITGDDATAN
+646 
-661 NSGNT
+661 
-666 TVDGQGSTG
+666 
-675 TEIAGN
+675 
-681 NAVVNQDGELD
+681 
-692 VSGGGHGIDITGD
+692 
-705 SATVDNKGGMTVT
+705 
-718 DPDSI
+718 
-723 GIQID
+723 
-728 GDKAVVNNDG
+728 
-738 DNDISNG
+738 
-745 GTGTQV
+745 
-751 NGDEATVN
+751 
-759 NNGNTTVDGKDSTGT
+759 TTVDGKDSTGT

-900 DEAIVNNNGNTT
+900 DEATVNNNGSTT

-1007 GMTVAD
+1007 GMTVTD
-1013 ADSIGIQIDGDKA
+1013 PDSIGIQIDGDKA
-1026 VVNNDGDS
+1026 VVNNDGDSAISNGGTGTQINGDEATVNNNGNTTVDGQGSTGTEIAGNNAVVNQDGELDVSGGGHGIDITGDSATVDNKGGMTVTDPDSIGIQIDGDKAVVNNDGDNAISNGGAGTQVNGNEATVNNNGNTTVDGKDSTGTEINGDKAIVNNDGDS

-1081 KLDVSGGG
+1081 ELDVSGGG

-1099 TVDNKGGMTV
+1099 TVINKGN
-1109 ADADSIGIQIDGDKA
+1109 I
-1124 VVNNDG
+1124 
-1130 DNAIS
+1130 
-1135 NGGTGTQVN
+1135 
-1144 GDEATVNNNGNTT
+1144 
-1157 VDGKDSTG
+1157 
-1165 TEIAGNNAT
+1165 T
-1174 VTQEGELTVSSGGR
+1174 VT
-1188 GIDITGNNAKVD
+1188 DK
-1200 TKGKMTITGTDS
+1200 DS
-1212 VGVSINGD
+1212 VGVLINGD
-1220 SATLTNTGDIDV
+1220 RATFANTGHIDV
-1232 SNSATGF
+1232 NNSATGF
-1239 SLVTNE
+1239 SIATSE
-1245 GIISLAG
+1245 GVISLTG
-1252 SMKVGDFS
+1252 SMDVGDIS
-1260 TGMALS
+1260 TGMVLS
-1266 GDNNSVTLA
+1266 GDGNSVTLA
-1275 AKDINVTG
+1275 VEDLNVTG
-1283 QKATGVNISGDSNT
+1283 QKAMGVDISGDSN
-1297 VDITGNILVDKDQTA
+1297 DIDIAGNILVDKDQTA
-1312 DNAVDYFYDPS
+1312 DNAADYFFESS
-1323 VGVNISGNSNTVS
+1323 VGVNVTGNNNTVS
-1336 LDGKLTVIADS
+1336 LNGELTVVSDS
-1347 ELTSRKY
+1347 ELTSRSHGKR
-1354 MEFDGSQENISGLT
+1354 DGSQENISGLI
-1368 VSGDGNTVNLN
+1368 VSGDNNTISLN
-1379 GGIQFVG
+1379 GGIQFIG
-1386 EKNALADG
+1386 EQKILADG
-1394 STIADKRS
+1394 SDIASLRKGFSDTS
-1402 YFGKTPLVSVDGQ
+1402 IISVDGN
-1415 SKVYLNGDST
+1415 SSVYLNGTST
-1425 ISGSL
+1425 IGGDL
-1430 PLGYAN
+1430 PLGYTS
-1436 ILQLSNKAAL
+1436 IIQLKNKAIL
-1446 EIGSDATFSMQDIS
+1446 EIGRDALLGVKDIKSFNNYYEPVPKIIKATTGSKVINNGNIDIQNIGFIS
-1460 VYEHYFTQTP
+1460 VSGE
-1470 QIIKVDTG
+1470 DTSG
-1478 SQVVNNG
+1478 
-1485 DVDIWNI
+1485 
-1492 SFAGIWGE
+1492 
-1500 NSTGI
+1500 T

-1512 SQYDYSSPETSFSE
+1512 SQYDYGNMMSGTN
-1526 PDHMAF
+1526 AL
-1532 LSSSGG
+1532 LSTDGG
-1538 SAVNNGTITAKVMEQ
+1538 SVVNNGTIIGKVMEQ
-1553 HSVLNMGSAAG
+1553 SSVINRFETTDVTYDEL
-1564 VADPRVF
+1564 F
-1571 NNSVSSMMGM
+1571 NNSVTGITGMLSKTGAMGINNVN
-1581 EAYGKGTVLNS
+1581 GI
-1592 ESGVIDMHGRGNIGM
+1592 IDMYGRGSVGM
-1607 LAVDDSAADNAGKI
+1607 LAVTQAIIENAGTIK
-1621 TLDTLWVDQNDTT
+1621 LDSLWVDANDTT
-1634 TLRTDLPSSTAID
+1634 ALPDNIAISNARYYGAGMAVGSDSYGSPDANVTAINQLGGVISV
-1647 YGVGMATGTNSGG
+1647 YNAGVGMA
-1660 GARSNGVAT
+1660 
-1669 NQQGGVITVYNA
+1669 
-1681 GAAMAAYG
+1681 AYG
-1689 ASNMV
+1689 GSNMV
-1694 INQGIINLEKNGNY
+1694 INQGTINLEKNENY
-1708 DGGLGA
+1708 SSSLSA
-1714 NMLVGMAVYNRG
+1714 NTLVGMAVYQHG

-1768 SADSHMGAI
+1768 SADPHMGAT
-1777 PENLDLLTAL
+1777 PDNLDLLSAL

-1814 ETLNSNVAA
+1814 ETLNSNVTA

-1840 LSIGQG
+1840 LSVGQG

-1872 ITDQLS
+1872 ITDLLM
-1878 LTGSNSFFNEGNF
+1878 LTSGNSFFNEGNF
-1891 SGSVAGSSYK
+1891 SGSIVGNSYR
-1901 QNVVNTGT
+1901 QNVVNTGSMT
-1909 MAVMADGKSLISG
+1909 VTADGTSLIGG
-1922 SFLLYNEAGAT
+1922 SFVLYNEAGAI
-1933 LSNSSSAVSGG
+1933 LSNSNSAVSGG
-1944 ENAIVNVTR
+1944 ENAIVNITR
-1953 TGDSLAQVNRGT
+1953 TSDSLAQVNRGT
-1965 ITAINGYSAI
+1965 ITATNGYSAI

-2072 SDTTINNAQSGVINV
+2072 RETTINNAQSGVINV

-2096 GKTKAIINNGEINL
+2096 GQTKTIINNGEINL
-2110 LCDTG
+2110 LCDMG

-2257 SVNNVAQVLDSG
+2257 SVNNVAQVLDTG

-2342 NDTQYD
+2342 NNTQYD
-2348 MMALRKSLTLTEHQN
+2348 MMALRKSMTLTEYQN
-2363 LSLEYGIARLEGNGS
+2363 LSLEYGIARLDGNGS

-2468 LRHTLENGYQERNA
+2468 LRHTLEGGYQERNA

-2546 DDGQSGGGF
+2546 DDGQNGGGF

-2569 SALQLDAFHWKE
+2569 SALQVDAFHWKE

>member
-330 STTVD
+330 
-335 GKDSTGT
+335 
-342 EINGDKAI
+342 N
-350 VNNDGDSTI
+350 
-359 LDGGTET
+359 
-366 RITGDDATANNS
+366 
-378 GNTTVDGQGSTGTEI
+378 
-393 AGNNAVVNQD
+393 
-403 GELDVSGGGHGI
+403 
-415 DITGDSATVDN
+415 
-426 KGGMTVIDPD
+426 
-436 SIGIQIDGD
+436 
-445 KAVVNND
+445 
-452 GDNAISNGGTGT
+452 
-464 QINGDEATVNN
+464 
-475 NGSTTVDGKDSTG
+475 TTVDGKDSTG

-612 VNGDEATVNNNGS
+612 VNGDEATVNNNG
-625 TTVDGK
+625 
-631 DSTGTEINGDSTILD
+631 
-646 GGTGTRITGDDATAN
+646 
-661 NSGNT
+661 
-666 TVDGQGSTG
+666 
-675 TEIAGN
+675 
-681 NAVVNQDGELD
+681 
-692 VSGGGHGIDITGD
+692 
-705 SATVDNKGGMTVT
+705 
-718 DPDSI
+718 
-723 GIQID
+723 
-728 GDKAVVNNDG
+728 
-738 DNDISNG
+738 
-745 GTGTQV
+745 
-751 NGDEATVN
+751 
-759 NNGNTTVDGKDSTGT
+759 NTTVDGKDSTGT

-863 VADADSIGIQ
+863 VTDPDSIGIQ

-900 DEAIVNNNGNTT
+900 DEATVNNNGNTT

-1081 KLDVSGGG
+1081 ELDVSGGG

-1109 ADADSIGIQIDGDKA
+1109 TDPDSIGIQIDGDKA

-1592 ESGVIDMHGRGNIGM
+1592 ESGVIDMYGRGNIGM

>member
-131 PDDTPAPPKPIA
+131 PDDTPTPPKPIS
-143 FNNDVT
+143 FNNDVI
-149 LDKTAKTLTIRDSV
+149 LDKTEKTLTIRDSV
-163 FSYTENADGTI
+163 FTYTENADGTI

-300 VVNNDGDNAISNGGT
+300 VVNNDGDSAISNGGT

-330 STTVD
+330 
-335 GKDSTGT
+335 K
-342 EINGDKAI
+342 
-350 VNNDGDSTI
+350 
-359 LDGGTET
+359 
-366 RITGDDATANNS
+366 
-378 GNTTVDGQGSTGTEI
+378 
-393 AGNNAVVNQD
+393 
-403 GELDVSGGGHGI
+403 
-415 DITGDSATVDN
+415 
-426 KGGMTVIDPD
+426 
-436 SIGIQIDGD
+436 
-445 KAVVNND
+445 
-452 GDNAISNGGTGT
+452 
-464 QINGDEATVNN
+464 
-475 NGSTTVDGKDSTG
+475 
-488 TEINGDKAIVNN
+488 
-500 DGDSTILDGGT
+500 
-511 GTRITGDD
+511 
-519 ATANN
+519 
-524 SGNTTVDGQG
+524 
-534 STGTEIAGNNAVVNQ
+534 
-549 DGELDVSGGGHGID
+549 
-563 ITGDSATVDNKGGMT
+563 
-578 VTDPDSIGIQIDGD
+578 
-592 KAVVNNDGDNAI
+592 
-604 SNGGTGTQ
+604 
-612 VNGDEATVNNNGS
+612 
-625 TTVDGK
+625 
-631 DSTGTEINGDSTILD
+631 
-646 GGTGTRITGDDATAN
+646 
-661 NSGNT
+661 
-666 TVDGQGSTG
+666 
-675 TEIAGN
+675 
-681 NAVVNQDGELD
+681 
-692 VSGGGHGIDITGD
+692 
-705 SATVDNKGGMTVT
+705 
-718 DPDSI
+718 
-723 GIQID
+723 
-728 GDKAVVNNDG
+728 
-738 DNDISNG
+738 
-745 GTGTQV
+745 
-751 NGDEATVN
+751 
-759 NNGNTTVDGKDSTGT
+759 TTVDGKDSTGT

-900 DEAIVNNNGNTT
+900 DEATVNNNGSTT

-1026 VVNNDGDS
+1026 VVNNDGDNAISNGGTGTQVNGDEATVNNNGSTTVDGKDSTGTEINGDKAIVNNDGDS

-1081 KLDVSGGG
+1081 ELDVSGGG

-1099 TVDNKGGMTV
+1099 TVINKGN
-1109 ADADSIGIQIDGDKA
+1109 I
-1124 VVNNDG
+1124 
-1130 DNAIS
+1130 
-1135 NGGTGTQVN
+1135 
-1144 GDEATVNNNGNTT
+1144 
-1157 VDGKDSTG
+1157 
-1165 TEIAGNNAT
+1165 T
-1174 VTQEGELTVSSGGR
+1174 VT
-1188 GIDITGNNAKVD
+1188 DK
-1200 TKGKMTITGTDS
+1200 DS
-1212 VGVSINGD
+1212 VGVLINGD
-1220 SATLTNTGDIDV
+1220 RATFANTGHIDV
-1232 SNSATGF
+1232 NNSATGF
-1239 SLVTNE
+1239 SIATSE
-1245 GIISLAG
+1245 GVISLTG
-1252 SMKVGDFS
+1252 SMDVGDIS
-1260 TGMALS
+1260 TGMVLS
-1266 GDNNSVTLA
+1266 GDGNSVTLA
-1275 AKDINVTG
+1275 VEDLNVTG
-1283 QKATGVNISGDSNT
+1283 QKAMGVDISGDSN
-1297 VDITGNILVDKDQTA
+1297 DIDIAGNILVDKDQTA
-1312 DNAVDYFYDPS
+1312 DNAADYFFESS
-1323 VGVNISGNSNTVS
+1323 VGVNVTGNNNTVS
-1336 LDGKLTVIADS
+1336 LNGELTVVSDS
-1347 ELTSRKY
+1347 ELTSRSHGKR
-1354 MEFDGSQENISGLT
+1354 DGSQENISGLI
-1368 VSGDGNTVNLN
+1368 VSGDNNTISLN
-1379 GGIQFVG
+1379 GGIQFIG
-1386 EKNALADG
+1386 EQKILADG
-1394 STIADKRS
+1394 SDIASLRKGFSDTS
-1402 YFGKTPLVSVDGQ
+1402 IISVDGN
-1415 SKVYLNGDST
+1415 SSVYLNGTST
-1425 ISGSL
+1425 IGGDL
-1430 PLGYAN
+1430 PLGYTS
-1436 ILQLSNKAAL
+1436 IIQLKNKAIL
-1446 EIGSDATFSMQDIS
+1446 EIGRDALLGVKDIKSFNNYYEPVPKIIKATTGSKVINNGNIDIQNIGFIS
-1460 VYEHYFTQTP
+1460 VSGE
-1470 QIIKVDTG
+1470 DTSG
-1478 SQVVNNG
+1478 
-1485 DVDIWNI
+1485 
-1492 SFAGIWGE
+1492 
-1500 NSTGI
+1500 T

-1512 SQYDYSSPETSFSE
+1512 SQYDYGNMMSGTN
-1526 PDHMAF
+1526 AL
-1532 LSSSGG
+1532 LSTDGG
-1538 SAVNNGTITAKVMEQ
+1538 SVVNNGTIIGKVMEQ
-1553 HSVLNMGSAAG
+1553 SSVINRFETTDVTYDEL
-1564 VADPRVF
+1564 F
-1571 NNSVSSMMGM
+1571 NNSVTGITGMLSKTGAMGINNVN
-1581 EAYGKGTVLNS
+1581 GI
-1592 ESGVIDMHGRGNIGM
+1592 IDMYGRGSVGM
-1607 LAVDDSAADNAGKI
+1607 LAVTQAIIENAGTIK
-1621 TLDTLWVDQNDTT
+1621 LDSLWVDANDTT
-1634 TLRTDLPSSTAID
+1634 ALPDNIAISNARYYGAGMAVGSDSYGSPDANVTAINQLGGVISV
-1647 YGVGMATGTNSGG
+1647 YNAGVGMA
-1660 GARSNGVAT
+1660 
-1669 NQQGGVITVYNA
+1669 
-1681 GAAMAAYG
+1681 AYG
-1689 ASNMV
+1689 GSNMV
-1694 INQGIINLEKNGNY
+1694 INQGTINLEKNENY
-1708 DGGLGA
+1708 SSSLSA
-1714 NMLVGMAVYNRG
+1714 NTLVGMAVYQHG

-1768 SADSHMGAI
+1768 SADPHMGAT
-1777 PENLDLLTAL
+1777 PDNLDLLSAL

-1814 ETLNSNVAA
+1814 ETLNSNVTA

-1840 LSIGQG
+1840 LSVGQG

-1872 ITDQLS
+1872 ITDLLM
-1878 LTGSNSFFNEGNF
+1878 LTSGNSFFNEGNF
-1891 SGSVAGSSYK
+1891 SGSIVGNSYR
-1901 QNVVNTGT
+1901 QNVVNTGSMT
-1909 MAVMADGKSLISG
+1909 VTADGTSLIGG
-1922 SFLLYNEAGAT
+1922 SFVLYNEAGAI
-1933 LSNSSSAVSGG
+1933 LSNSNSAVSGG
-1944 ENAIVNVTR
+1944 ENAIVNITR
-1953 TGDSLAQVNRGT
+1953 TSDSLAQVNRGT
-1965 ITAINGYSAI
+1965 ITATNGYSAI

-1998 GVNPNAPLI
+1998 GVNPNALLI

-2072 SDTTINNAQSGVINV
+2072 RETTINNAQSGVINV

-2096 GKTKAIINNGEINL
+2096 GQTKTIINNGEINL
-2110 LCDTG
+2110 LCDMG

-2257 SVNNVAQVLDSG
+2257 SVNNVAQVLDTG

-2342 NDTQYD
+2342 NNTQYD
-2348 MMALRKSLTLTEHQN
+2348 MMALRKSMTLTEYQN
-2363 LSLEYGIARLEGNGS
+2363 LSLEYGIARLDGNGS

-2468 LRHTLENGYQERNA
+2468 LRHTLEGGYQERNA

-2546 DDGQSGGGF
+2546 DDGQNGGGF

-2569 SALQLDAFHWKE
+2569 SALQVDAFHWKE

>member
-131 PDDTPAPPKPIA
+131 PDDTPTPPKPIS
-143 FNNDVT
+143 FNNDVI
-149 LDKTAKTLTIRDSV
+149 LDKTEKTLTIRDSV
-163 FSYTENADGTI
+163 FTYTENADGTI

-300 VVNNDGDNAISNGGT
+300 VVNNDGDSAISNGGT

-330 STTVD
+330 
-335 GKDSTGT
+335 K
-342 EINGDKAI
+342 
-350 VNNDGDSTI
+350 
-359 LDGGTET
+359 
-366 RITGDDATANNS
+366 
-378 GNTTVDGQGSTGTEI
+378 
-393 AGNNAVVNQD
+393 
-403 GELDVSGGGHGI
+403 
-415 DITGDSATVDN
+415 
-426 KGGMTVIDPD
+426 
-436 SIGIQIDGD
+436 
-445 KAVVNND
+445 
-452 GDNAISNGGTGT
+452 
-464 QINGDEATVNN
+464 
-475 NGSTTVDGKDSTG
+475 TTVDGKDSTG

-592 KAVVNNDGDNAI
+592 KAVVNNDGDSAI

-612 VNGDEATVNNNGS
+612 INGDEATVNNN
-625 TTVDGK
+625 
-631 DSTGTEINGDSTILD
+631 
-646 GGTGTRITGDDATAN
+646 
-661 NSGNT
+661 GNT

-738 DNDISNG
+738 DNAISNG
-745 GTGTQV
+745 GAGTQV
-751 NGDEATVN
+751 NGNEATVN

-900 DEAIVNNNGNTT
+900 DEATVNNNGSTT

-1007 GMTVAD
+1007 GMTVTD
-1013 ADSIGIQIDGDKA
+1013 PDSIGIQIDGDKA
-1026 VVNNDGDS
+1026 VVNNDGDSAISNGGTGTQVNGDEATVNNNGKTTVDGQGSTGTEIAGNNAVVNQDGELDVSGGGHGVDITGDSATVDNKGGMTVTDPDSIGIQIDGDKAVVNNDGDSAISNGGTGTQVNGDEATVNNNGKTTVDGQGSIGTEIAGNNAVVNQDGTLDVSGGGHGIDITGDSATVDNKGGMTVTDPDSIGIQIDGDKAVVNNDGDSAISNGGTGTQINGDEATVNNNGSTTVDGKDSTGTEINGDKAIVNNDGDS

-1081 KLDVSGGG
+1081 ELDVSGGG

-1099 TVDNKGGMTV
+1099 TVINKGN
-1109 ADADSIGIQIDGDKA
+1109 I
-1124 VVNNDG
+1124 
-1130 DNAIS
+1130 
-1135 NGGTGTQVN
+1135 
-1144 GDEATVNNNGNTT
+1144 
-1157 VDGKDSTG
+1157 
-1165 TEIAGNNAT
+1165 T
-1174 VTQEGELTVSSGGR
+1174 VT
-1188 GIDITGNNAKVD
+1188 DK
-1200 TKGKMTITGTDS
+1200 DS
-1212 VGVSINGD
+1212 VGVLINGD
-1220 SATLTNTGDIDV
+1220 RATFANTGHIDV
-1232 SNSATGF
+1232 NNSATGF
-1239 SLVTNE
+1239 SIATSE
-1245 GIISLAG
+1245 GVISLTG
-1252 SMKVGDFS
+1252 SMDVGDIS
-1260 TGMALS
+1260 TGMVLS
-1266 GDNNSVTLA
+1266 GDGNSVTLA
-1275 AKDINVTG
+1275 VEDLNVTG
-1283 QKATGVNISGDSNT
+1283 QKAMGVDISGDSN
-1297 VDITGNILVDKDQTA
+1297 DIDIAGNILVDKDQTA
-1312 DNAVDYFYDPS
+1312 DNAADYFFESS
-1323 VGVNISGNSNTVS
+1323 VGVNVTGNNNTVS
-1336 LDGKLTVIADS
+1336 LNGELTVVSDS
-1347 ELTSRKY
+1347 ELTSRSHGKR
-1354 MEFDGSQENISGLT
+1354 DGSQENISGLI
-1368 VSGDGNTVNLN
+1368 VSGDNNTISLN
-1379 GGIQFVG
+1379 GGIQFIG
-1386 EKNALADG
+1386 EQKILADG
-1394 STIADKRS
+1394 SDIASLRKGFSDTS
-1402 YFGKTPLVSVDGQ
+1402 IISVDGN
-1415 SKVYLNGDST
+1415 SSVYLNGTST
-1425 ISGSL
+1425 IGGDL
-1430 PLGYAN
+1430 PLGYTS
-1436 ILQLSNKAAL
+1436 IIQLKNKAIL
-1446 EIGSDATFSMQDIS
+1446 EIGRDALLGVKDIKSFNNYYEPVPKIIKATTGSKVINNGNIDIQNIGFIS
-1460 VYEHYFTQTP
+1460 VSGE
-1470 QIIKVDTG
+1470 DTSG
-1478 SQVVNNG
+1478 
-1485 DVDIWNI
+1485 
-1492 SFAGIWGE
+1492 
-1500 NSTGI
+1500 T

-1512 SQYDYSSPETSFSE
+1512 SQYDYGNMMSGTN
-1526 PDHMAF
+1526 AL
-1532 LSSSGG
+1532 LSTDGG
-1538 SAVNNGTITAKVMEQ
+1538 SVVNNGTIIGKVMEQ
-1553 HSVLNMGSAAG
+1553 SSVINRFETTDVTYDEL
-1564 VADPRVF
+1564 F
-1571 NNSVSSMMGM
+1571 NNSVTGITGMLSKTGAMGINNVN
-1581 EAYGKGTVLNS
+1581 GI
-1592 ESGVIDMHGRGNIGM
+1592 IDMYGRGSVGM
-1607 LAVDDSAADNAGKI
+1607 LAVTQAIIENAGTIK
-1621 TLDTLWVDQNDTT
+1621 LDSLWVDANDTT
-1634 TLRTDLPSSTAID
+1634 ALPDNIAISNARYYGAGMAVGSDSYGSPDANVTAINQLGGVISV
-1647 YGVGMATGTNSGG
+1647 YNAGVGMA
-1660 GARSNGVAT
+1660 
-1669 NQQGGVITVYNA
+1669 
-1681 GAAMAAYG
+1681 AYG
-1689 ASNMV
+1689 GSNMV
-1694 INQGIINLEKNGNY
+1694 INQGTINLEKNENY
-1708 DGGLGA
+1708 SSSLSA
-1714 NMLVGMAVYNRG
+1714 NTLVGMAVYQHG

-1768 SADSHMGAI
+1768 SADPHMGAT
-1777 PENLDLLTAL
+1777 PDNLDLLSAL

-1814 ETLNSNVAA
+1814 ETLNSNVTA

-1840 LSIGQG
+1840 LSVGQG

-1872 ITDQLS
+1872 ITDLLM
-1878 LTGSNSFFNEGNF
+1878 LTSGNSFFNEGNF
-1891 SGSVAGSSYK
+1891 SGSIVGNSYR
-1901 QNVVNTGT
+1901 QNVVNTGSMT
-1909 MAVMADGKSLISG
+1909 VTADGTSLIGG
-1922 SFLLYNEAGAT
+1922 SFVLYNEAGAI
-1933 LSNSSSAVSGG
+1933 LSNSNSAVSGG
-1944 ENAIVNVTR
+1944 ENAIVNITR
-1953 TGDSLAQVNRGT
+1953 TSDSLAQVNRGT
-1965 ITAINGYSAI
+1965 ITATNGYSAI

-1998 GVNPNAPLI
+1998 GVSPNALLI

-2072 SDTTINNAQSGVINV
+2072 RETTINNAQSGVINV

-2096 GKTKAIINNGEINL
+2096 GQTKTIINNGEINL
-2110 LCDTG
+2110 LCDMG

-2257 SVNNVAQVLDSG
+2257 SVNNVAQVLDTG

-2342 NDTQYD
+2342 NNTQYD
-2348 MMALRKSLTLTEHQN
+2348 MMALRKSMTLTEYQN
-2363 LSLEYGIARLEGNGS
+2363 LSLEYGIARLDGNGS

-2468 LRHTLENGYQERNA
+2468 LRHTLEGGYQERNA

-2546 DDGQSGGGF
+2546 DDGQNGGGF

-2569 SALQLDAFHWKE
+2569 SALQVDAFHWKE

>member
-1 MQRKTLLSAC
+1 
-11 IALALSGQGWAADI
+11 LALSGQGWAADI

-131 PDDTPAPPKPIA
+131 PDDTPTPPKPIA
-143 FNNDVT
+143 FNNDVI
-149 LDKTAKTLTIRDSV
+149 LDKTEKTLTIRDSV

-330 STTVD
+330 NTTVD

-359 LDGGTET
+359 LDGGTGT

-426 KGGMTVIDPD
+426 KGGMTVTDPD

-452 GDNAISNGGTGT
+452 GDSAISNGGTGT
-464 QINGDEATVNN
+464 QVNGDEATVNN
-475 NGSTTVDGKDSTG
+475 NGNTTVDGKDSTG

-625 TTVDGK
+625 TTVDG
-631 DSTGTEINGDSTILD
+631 
-646 GGTGTRITGDDATAN
+646 
-661 NSGNT
+661 
-666 TVDGQGSTG
+666 QGSTG

-681 NAVVNQDGELD
+681 NAVVNQDGTLD

-728 GDKAVVNNDG
+728 GDKAVVNNEG
-738 DNDISNG
+738 DNAISNG

-759 NNGNTTVDGKDSTGT
+759 NNGKTTVDGKDSTGT

-833 QDGELD
+833 QDGLLD

-848 ITGDSATVDN
+848 ITGDSATVIN
-858 KGGMT
+858 KGN
-863 VADADSIGIQ
+863 I
-873 IDGDKAVV
+873 
-881 NNDGDNAISNGGTG
+881 
-895 TQVNG
+895 
-900 DEAIVNNNGNTT
+900 
-912 VDGKDST
+912 
-919 GTEINGDKAIV
+919 
-930 NNDGDSTILDG
+930 
-941 GTGTRITG
+941 
-949 DDATAN
+949 
-955 NSGNTTVD
+955 
-963 GQGSTGTEIAGNNAV
+963 
-978 VNQDGELDVS
+978 
-988 GGGHG
+988 
-993 IDITGDSATVDNKG
+993 
-1007 GMTVAD
+1007 
-1013 ADSIGIQIDGDKA
+1013 
-1026 VVNNDGDS
+1026 
-1034 TILDG
+1034 
-1039 GTGTRITG
+1039 
-1047 DDATANNSGNTTV
+1047 
-1060 DGQGST
+1060 
-1066 GTEIAGNNA
+1066 
-1075 VVNQDG
+1075 
-1081 KLDVSGGG
+1081 
-1089 HGIDITGDSA
+1089 
-1099 TVDNKGGMTV
+1099 
-1109 ADADSIGIQIDGDKA
+1109 
-1124 VVNNDG
+1124 
-1130 DNAIS
+1130 
-1135 NGGTGTQVN
+1135 
-1144 GDEATVNNNGNTT
+1144 
-1157 VDGKDSTG
+1157 
-1165 TEIAGNNAT
+1165 T
-1174 VTQEGELTVSSGGR
+1174 VT
-1188 GIDITGNNAKVD
+1188 DK
-1200 TKGKMTITGTDS
+1200 DS
-1212 VGVSINGD
+1212 VGVLINGD
-1220 SATLTNTGDIDV
+1220 RATFANTGHIDV
-1232 SNSATGF
+1232 NNSATGM
-1239 SLVTNE
+1239 SITTSE
-1245 GIISLAG
+1245 GAISQAG
-1252 SMKVGDFS
+1252 SMNVGDFS

-1266 GDNNSVTLA
+1266 GNNNSVTLA
-1275 AKDINVTG
+1275 AKDLNVIG
-1283 QKATGVNISGDSNT
+1283 QKATGVNISGDNNA

-1312 DNAVDYFYDPS
+1312 TNAVDYFYEPS
-1323 VGVNISGNSNTVS
+1323 IGVNVSGNSNTVS
-1336 LDGKLTVIADS
+1336 LDGKLTVVADS
-1347 ELTSRKY
+1347 ELTSRIY
-1354 MEFDGSQENISGLT
+1354 ADFDGSQENISGLV
-1368 VSGDGNTVNLN
+1368 VSGDDNTVYLN
-1379 GGIQFVG
+1379 GGIQLVG
-1386 EKNALADG
+1386 EENQLTDG
-1394 STIADKRS
+1394 STVASNRNG
-1402 YFGKTPLVSVDGQ
+1402 YGKTPVITVDGK
-1415 SKVYLNGDST
+1415 SSVYLNGDST
-1425 ISGSL
+1425 INGDL
-1430 PLGYAN
+1430 PLAYSGMIRLKNSAM
-1436 ILQLSNKAAL
+1436 I
-1446 EIGSDATFSMQDIS
+1446 EIGADATINMQ
-1460 VYEHYFTQTP
+1460 
-1470 QIIKVDTG
+1470 
-1478 SQVVNNG
+1478 
-1485 DVDIWNI
+1485 VDIYDHYARSESQMIFVESGAELVNKGDIDTRNI
-1492 SFAGIWGE
+1492 GFAAISGE
-1500 NSTGI
+1500 NSTGS
-1505 NNGNITL
+1505 NSGNITL
-1512 SQYDYSSPETSFSE
+1512 SQYNYGLLANAGVGYFTTK
-1526 PDHMAF
+1526 
-1532 LSSSGG
+1532 GG

-1553 HSVLNMGSAAG
+1553 ESVINLGASLGLNEANTFYSDA
-1564 VADPRVF
+1564 
-1571 NNSVSSMMGM
+1571 NSMMGLD
-1581 EAYGKGTVLNS
+1581 AFDHGYVSN
-1592 ESGVIDMHGRGNIGM
+1592 ESGGSIEMYGRGNVGM
-1607 LAVDDSAADNAGKI
+1607 LAIDESTAENAGQI
-1621 TLDTLWVDQNDTT
+1621 TLDALWVDADDTT
-1634 TLRTDLPSSTAID
+1634 TLRSNIGNDARS
-1647 YGVGMATGTNSGG
+1647 YGVGMAVGTNTYSGP
-1660 GARSNGVAT
+1660 RKNAT
-1669 NQQGGVITVYNA
+1669 AVNKQGGVITVYNA
-1681 GAAMAAYG
+1681 GIGMAAYG
-1689 ASNMV
+1689 ASNTV
-1694 INQGIINLEKNGNY
+1694 INEGIINLEKNANY
-1708 DGGLGA
+1708 DSSLGA
-1714 NMLVGMAVYNRG
+1714 DSLIGMAAYKSG
-1726 TAINDKTGVININVD
+1726 TAINEQSGVININAD
-1741 TGQAFYNDGTGT
+1741 NGQAFYSDGSGT
-1753 ILNYGEINLLGSPMD
+1753 ILNYGTICVNT
-1768 SADSHMGAI
+1768 
-1777 PENLDLLTAL
+1777 NCL
-1787 TGSGETDMRTAS
+1787 TGNDYNETDSYTSLLYTGGDVITAQ
-1799 SGGFVTTKAL
+1799 
-1809 ANYGN
+1809 N
-1814 ETLNSNVAA
+1814 ET
-1823 KAWLYNQDKA
+1823 Q
-1833 NLTINGE
+1833 NLTQKASIN
-1840 LSIGQG
+1840 
-1846 LENSGLLDSDTISAA
+1846 DKK
-1861 ANVYNR
+1861 
-1867 ASGSI
+1867 
-1872 ITDQLS
+1872 
-1878 LTGSNSFFNEGNF
+1878 EG
-1891 SGSVAGSSYK
+1891 
-1901 QNVVNTGT
+1901 NVVN
-1909 MAVMADGKSLISG
+1909 SG
-1922 SFLLYNEAGAT
+1922 SLSGADIAI
-1933 LSNSSSAVSGG
+1933 SSG
-1944 ENAIVNVTR
+1944 ELVNT
-1953 TGDSLAQVNRGT
+1953 
-1965 ITAINGYSAI
+1965 
-1975 KTASTGSN
+1975 STG
-1983 SNGKWIWNTDTGVIS
+1983 
-1998 GVNPNAPLI
+1998 
-2007 DLGRGYNFANAG
+2007 
-2019 TINVQGDGAVAISG
+2019 
-2033 GTTSYTV
+2033 
-2040 QLVNSG
+2040 
-2046 TINVGTA
+2046 
-2053 QGKADGT
+2053 
-2060 NGTGLIGIKGNG
+2060 
-2072 SDTTINNAQSGVINV
+2072 TINNAIIINDGELSNEGSVAKVTLNAGTFGNTGTVNSRMFQTGGTFNNQQGGVVQNGANLSKTAITNNEGTWYLGASSSSDSNNASMMEIYNTAVFNNSGDFILNNSRNAIHLYQSGSFYNTGHMLISGANYSGNAIN
-2087 YADNSWAFG
+2087 YWNANNNGRFINSGTVDVTA
-2096 GKTKAIINNGEINL
+2096 KALATSGVDASTNHAYFWNQNSGIVNFDKDSGVAVKFTHSNYVAQNDGTMNISGNNAIAMEGNKNAQLINNGTINL
-2110 LCDTG
+2110 GAQGTTDTG
-2115 CDIYA
+2115 MI
-2120 PGTTGTLN
+2120 GMQL
-2128 DHNSTTDIIVPA
+2128 
-2140 ATSTPTQ
+2140 
-2147 GSVPTVPA
+2147 
-2155 DSSAQQKLTNY
+2155 DSSATADAVIENNGTINIYANNSFAFSMLSSVGHLVNNGTVTIADGVTGSGLIKQGNSVNIEGVNGNNGNNSEVHYANY
-2166 TIGTNSDGT
+2166 TLPDVPGSSVFVSTDNVSDNGGQNNLNGYVVGTSSDG
-2175 SGMLKA
+2175 SAGKLKVSNA
-2181 NNLVISDNVKVNTG
+2181 SLKGVSVNTG
-2195 FSAGTADTTVVI
+2195 FTSGTSATSVTFDNVVQGNNLTDADTITSTSVVW
-2207 NDVFKG
+2207 
-2213 ENISGAENISSST
+2213 S
-2226 VMWNAQ
+2226 AQ
-2232 GSTDASG
+2232 GNTDANG

-2257 SVNNVAQVLDSG
+2257 SVNNVAQVLDTG

-2405 MSWNNALRYD
+2405 MNWNNALRYD
-2415 VHNLDSSRSIAY
+2415 VHQLDSSRSIAY

-2468 LRHTLENGYQERNA
+2468 LRHTLEGGYQERNA

-2569 SALQLDAFHWKE
+2569 SALQVDAFHWKE